1 MKKRV
6 LSLVLAL
13 VMLIGVLPVNMLAAE
28 PADELPAQ
36 QTVTIE
42 TSLDSALA
50 DGVYAAA
57 QSPLP
62 VSIRAEADGEAV
74 EHTASLDGEALTGTQ
89 AADGWTAY
97 ELSFEAAGSYT
108 LTVSAAGETQSR
120 TIVYQP
126 QSADEPAAEDPAE
139 ELPANDPELTPA
151 EETPAE
157 ETPAEEIPAEEPK
170 QAPKAVPQTAAQS
183 SDSETAV
190 DLGKVIGT
198 VRVIVEN
205 NTADTGAADSDY
217 GTWEAGAEKWHGK
230 LVDKEVTLYE
240 NSTAMTCI
248 TDAVGDYSMTDS
260 DGYITEI
267 AGLKADPTSYSLGWM
282 FTFNDWFPSHT
293 PPAYRA
299 GKELR
304 DGDEICMKYTCKMGA
319 DIGSIANDKN
329 KTLSSLT
336 VTGAELNKVDSTHY
350 EIPLGD
356 EESKSVKIVPTAAN
370 KNFLACVFK
379 GTLTDTQID
388 ALNND
393 ENSWYTNT
401 ALVRRSETVTVKE
414 GDTFTV
420 VVGAKSWPSQNNG
433 TYGGAEKVDPGVYT
447 VTAVKTVTD
456 PDAAFKN
463 FFAALAGTATVAN
476 DTKDIEKK
484 IYPLEVAEDGTA
496 LVTTNKKIGKSKSGL
511 TISFLKTAKLTFS
524 YKTSSEAKWDYLK
537 VYRITEAAGKETE
550 TLLNEADKE
559 AFSGEMSDYASY
571 SVEVQA
577 GEKIRIRFEKDFS
590 GDGTSDCVWLKNFT
604 VTLPNKVIFHANN
617 GTDATSEQGV
627 FGTADLTKNTFTYAG
642 YRFDGWAET
651 AGGAVKYADGA
662 SITLNGADV
671 NLYAVWTKVWNVMFP
686 NMPKDAAIT
695 VKQGETIQPVSE
707 TANTWILPDGSYTY
721 SAELFGYESKENV
734 AFQVNGANLE
744 IQDTLTAADKI
755 AVTFYV
761 TGAAADTAITIT
773 VWNSEKTVMTAR
785 EANPTVYDL
794 PAGNYTYTVEAK
806 GYKKIKNQLL
816 TVGAAAQTVNVA
828 LTASDAWEGDSVV
841 PTKVGDVY
849 QITSGAELKGFADLV
864 NGEEPGAKGILTKNI
879 TLNEPGDYAQKWTP
893 MGASSSAAFTG
904 DFDGNGK
911 TITGLY
917 MDGEDAI
924 SGLFGYVGK
933 TGSIH
938 DLTIADASVK
948 SMKTGSYNPK
958 VYTALAAASNAGT
971 ISNVTLKNSMIS
983 SGGYAGGIAALNE
996 GTITGCAN
1004 ESAPVTHNEKAT
1016 SSHYALA
1023 GGIAGQNSGTIALSY
1038 NLARVTGG
1046 KENSGYIGGI
1056 AGKNES
1062 AGTIESCY
1070 NRGDIQTGAYLG
1082 GITGYLSGTATN
1094 CYSTGS
1100 VPTGTNAKALFGH
1113 CTSYSAKATACF
1125 YLTGCGPEDTKGTAK
1140 TAEEFKTLAASL
1152 GGAFADADPYPTL
1165 KWQDPNA
1172 TFTITLTVKPAN
1184 ASVTVTGAASVGTP
1198 EVRTDSEKN
1207 EATYI
1212 YSGLNKGSYRWAVT
1226 CDDGENDYLKQE
1238 GSFTIATS
1246 DVTHAVTLAAKTYD
1260 VNFIVDPVGADF
1272 TLTQGEGED
1281 AKTITP
1287 KTAKDDT
1294 GKIVYSLTK
1303 GSYHYTAS
1311 CFGYA
1316 DASGDVTVAKSTGLA
1331 DTTVKLTAKTG
1342 SKLTF
1347 TNIPADAAV
1356 TVTHAAGGEQTGA
1369 REGETYTFTLVPET
1383 YSYRIQRKGYKSI
1396 RGTVTMDGTEK
1407 TIAAEWTAL
1416 TAWDGSVA
1424 ESFSGSGTE
1433 TDPYLIESGAELA
1446 YLSKFCAEG
1455 GNTSGLYYELTAD
1468 IDLANNVFTPI
1479 GPSSTNQFKGI
1490 FNGAGNTISNLKI
1503 DRTESLSGLFG
1514 RVNGATIQDL
1524 TIDHATITSTSGNVG
1539 ALVGAAYGTCTIA
1552 NCVVKNSSVTGGS
1565 NLTGGLIGY
1574 SGTAVTKCAV
1584 IDTTVSGTEYV
1595 GGLIAQV
1602 GKAVTECYTLHVTVT
1617 ATGDYAGGL
1626 IGGGNASDI
1635 ANCFVR
1641 GGSVTGD
1648 GYVGGVIGDGGSYSK
1663 AKIKTTYAVADVT
1676 AGTGEFGPLA
1686 GGSYVTITTAS
1697 SFYCSDSA
1705 LTGKD
1710 SGKNTTGTPKTTA
1723 ELKDAAIL
1731 TKLGSAFG
1739 IYAGADGLKNAGFP
1753 YLLNAPALP
1762 VIQPQKLASPVITWT
1777 DKSASWT
1784 AVPNARGYLVS
1795 LAKGSETLLT
1805 ETLIETT
1812 RDYTTEIELAG
1823 TGSYTITV
1831 IAIGDGET
1839 YGNSDPAENTTTITV
1854 NTASVTFAVTAEEG
1868 RAFAEDE
1875 PVITLT
1881 MADGKTTLSLTN
1893 NTAKTIPQ
1901 GTYTYEVKAKTFAT
1915 LTDTLNVTANQT
1927 VTLTMHYTTDWDGST
1942 TVKPQKDG
1950 ETYLISNSYELA
1962 WFRDEVNKGKYTLN
1976 ARLTENI
1983 NLGGHPWTAISKDT
1997 DGKFA
2002 TGYKGTFDGNSK
2014 TISGLNPAN
2023 EAIPNYK
2030 GEPVLQSAGLFG
2042 CVYTGAVVKNLT
2054 VEGELQ
2060 AGKYAGGI
2068 TAVLAGGTIQNCVN
2082 RVAITLKEGVTD
2094 GYAIGGIT
2102 GYLYNYTDK
2111 SSHIVGCRN
2120 EAAIDIGA
2128 YGRNIG
2134 GIVGSGSY
2142 GAEIENCGNSGAITS
2157 KDSTGGIMG
2166 SGSVPITACYNTG
2179 TITAA
2184 GDDIGGIAGYTSQE
2198 IKNCY
2203 NTGAVTGTGAK
2214 NGVGGIVGRLS
2225 SAVSSYSNGKITGCL
2240 NTGAVTATSGTAAG
2254 AIVGQKTTANAAITR
2269 SYFKAGTCTQAIG
2282 GNPADGDEAALAT
2295 EAECGS
2301 KRLIGLLGG
2310 AFAAGS
2316 DGKLTLNWQDP
2327 AAKPVV
2333 TFVTPEGAAVT
2344 IEGQTP
2350 AEPGVFVLENGT
2362 YGYSVSKQGYNT
2374 ATGSVTVNGES
2385 QRVDVNLGVET
2396 FSVTFNVTTPGAK
2409 ITVTDAA
2416 GETIQPTAEN
2426 ANVYSLPNGEYHYT
2440 VSKLGCTSATG
2451 DFTVAGA
2458 AQTVGPIELAGAQLY
2473 TVTLT
2478 FTDDENASVT
2488 PASVTVKHADESVE
2502 PNAAGS
2508 FTYSLPDGTYTY
2520 IVDDARYYKVE
2531 ATFTVSGKDAT
2542 IAVQLETNK
2551 TWNGT
2556 DKTPVTPTDGVYEIS
2571 TAAELAWFA
2580 DQVNAGNTAY
2590 HARLTAN
2597 IYVNYGQTSNTWTP
2611 IGDYSHM
2618 YTGTFDGNGKSVYGL
2633 TAALFGYT
2641 GEGALVKNVTVY
2653 GSNHAAD
2660 DKDTA
2665 PKGGISNQAYGSF
2678 EGCVSYMTISA
2689 KWSVVGGIVGRLYA
2703 AGHITDCANYGAIS
2717 SNWTGADQNSTTYVA
2732 EVGGIAGSSSGP
2744 ITRSFNA
2751 GAVTVAQKGYGGVGG
2766 IAGVLKSAAI
2776 SDCYNTGT
2784 ITGPSRTAGIVS
2796 IANDT
2801 ASAIVKNCYNTGKIV
2816 SVSTSTNPACGT
2828 IAGTIANSNGDPIGS
2843 VENCY
2848 FLKGTYSYT
2857 SGSTVHTDEMVGYP
2871 LDKGEANCKL
2881 ASEMKLDA
2889 FAITLSPTDK
2899 TFNVDAENI
2908 NGGFP
2913 VLKWQGGRA
2922 PQVTQDAED
2931 VAADKAALTVTPTTV
2946 TSAGKLELASTGAK
2960 GSIITW
2966 KSSKPAIIADD
2977 GTVTLPTSND
2987 VTVILTATITK
2998 NGVSDMKEFTLTVR
3012 TAASADKAALEAI
3025 IAKLGTRFRVAY
3037 KTGEVNVLD
3046 TVRDKLADAI
3056 TASGA
3061 SLTADQITVTLA
3073 DKGKTSLG
3081 AGTLIDDSG
3090 KVTYYYEDPSQSSIG
3105 TGDAR
3110 VNGVTFTLSTANEV
3124 SVTTGSCMVSIPWD
3138 RTKVTTAMTAAAETL
3153 TFDTI
3158 KGENEISTAVTKTL
3172 TLPVRL
3178 DTCGWSTISWTSSSV
3193 VVTVEDKGP
3202 LTPAEGTIH
3211 PNEEATAAK
3220 LTATFT
3226 FNKNI
3231 DDYNK
3236 DVEAPITV
3244 TRTIEVTIPGAAS
3257 DYMQT
3262 IQKICAEYTLARL
3275 TDFVTKEPIDPT
3287 NVTGDIQLLR
3297 SRNFTTVSFHTGS
3310 DGYAMTVTATA
3321 PDGTATTYA
3330 AVNDYRLKIC
3340 RLAETAG
3347 QVKLTL
3353 TVTKKNGQTLDTRY
3367 TQTKELGTITVT
3379 PLKPSE
3385 LAAELAL
3392 LEKAKANFFAGINDD
3407 QNISAD
3413 AVTKNLHAF
3422 HEARLDADGKL
3433 IWVYTSDETLG
3444 TGIVPTDLPG
3454 YDSMGTQPWRLFRS
3468 SNSAVI
3474 ADENLLV
3481 TPHATDDKTVTIT
3494 ANLKSARFGG
3504 YYETCKDNSSYADV
3518 LDTLKKLAGEEVSV
3532 TVTVVS
3538 TANQAAAKAAGEK
3551 IDALFPVTKDS
3562 ADAINEASGA
3572 YKSLTDAAKKLLP
3585 DAEEKLAKAEAD
3597 YKKAVAD
3604 AAQDQADRDAA
3615 AAVDAKIEAI
3625 GTVTLE
3631 KEGLITAARSAY
3643 EGLSDAA
3650 KEHVT
3655 KLGVLEAA
3663 EARLNELKNA
3673 QGYQTQLQS
3682 VLAYIRSTVTPKANQ
3697 STNGDWAVMALA
3709 RAGLSSDA
3717 DKRWYAGYADELA
3730 KLLAANG
3737 GSFETTN
3744 ENARLV
3750 LALTALGQNAKAYT
3764 VGGETYDLVTPLTA
3778 KTGSAYKATVP
3789 GTTSAA
3795 FAIIAIDSAP
3805 YTVADTAAVPA
3816 MIQYLLSMQNPS
3828 GAWKINDKNPA
3839 DNVDATAM
3847 VLTALAPHKSETGVQ
3862 AAIDKALTYLEGLTG
3877 YGNACTDAQLVTAYS
3892 ALGID
3897 CTDAKYA
3904 RGGKNPLT
3912 SLLSYQTAS
3921 GGFSLDSTAS
3931 NARVSPRPTE
3941 QAAYALVAY
3950 DRFKRG
3956 VKSLYDMSDAVDL
3969 LPAASG
3975 AADVAAKITALGT
3988 VTDCKRETYLALQ
4001 EIEAA
4006 YAGLTAEEQAEVTN
4020 YGTFLQ
4026 RKQTFQTLLEAYR
4039 KAKLA
4044 ELDAYY
4050 DKLKRTDY
4058 TTDQWTKITEAY
4070 RTGRSSISSAQYAEQ
4085 ADAALKQTK
4094 ADIDAYV
4101 NGDTIEVSFRLIGD
4115 FPESYTG
4122 KHLGYVTW
4130 IETETYTVKKGS
4142 TVYDVF
4148 TEALQDAGLTSTGA
4162 ASGYVRSITAP
4173 SILGGYTLSEF
4184 DNGAG
4189 SGWMFTVNGTHGNYA
4204 LDEHVLQNGD
4214 RIVWHYVDNYATETS
4229 TWLTAADISPAEY
4242 ARRHIGDVVTAGK
4255 HGKAAPTLT
4264 LSDLGRT
4271 VKFTFTPDKGCHVKD
4286 VKVNGKSIGAV
4297 ESYTCSSLKIY
4308 DRITVE
4314 FTDGTLPFTDV
4325 RETDWFYDDVVFAYE
4340 NGLFSGTT
4348 ATTFSP
4354 YASMTR
4360 AMLVTVLYRLEGEPA
4375 VTGRSGFSDVTI
4387 GSYYEAAVTWAADNG
4402 IVNGTSATTFSPSEN
4417 VTREQMAAI
4426 LCRYAQYKQYG
4437 TSASASL
4444 SAFSDAAAVSTYAKA
4459 PLSWAVAE
4467 KLVNGTDGK
4476 LLPRASATRAQVAAI
4491 LHRFVENIT
4500 K

>member
-42 TSLDSALA
+42 TSLDRALA
-50 DGVYAAA
+50 DGVYPAA

-120 TIVYQP
+120 TIVFQP

-170 QAPKAVPQTAAQS
+170 QEPEAVPQTAAQS

-205 NTADTGAADSDY
+205 NTADTGAADTGY
-217 GTWEAGAEKWHGK
+217 GTWEAGAAKWHGK

-248 TDAVGDYSMTDS
+248 TDAVKGYTMTDS

-267 AGLKADPTSYSLGWM
+267 GGLKADPTNYSVGWM
-282 FTFNDWFPSHT
+282 YTFNEWFANDLPT
-293 PPAYRA
+293 AYTA
-299 GKELR
+299 KKELR

-329 KTLSSLT
+329 KTLADLT
-336 VTGAELNKVDSTHY
+336 ATGAEVKKVDSTHY

-356 EESKSVKIVPTAAN
+356 AESKSVKIVPTAYN

-393 ENSWYTNT
+393 GTSWYTNT
-401 ALVRRSETVTVKE
+401 ALVRRNETVTVSV

-433 TYGGAEKVDPGVYT
+433 TYGGAEKVNPGVYT
-447 VTAVKTVTD
+447 ITVKSTASAD
-456 PDAAFKN
+456 IAFKN
-463 FFAALAGTATVAN
+463 FFSEEVKAVADITNDAKYPFDVQDGVLKSSNAGVNNSDAAITFTF
-476 DTKDIEKK
+476 K
-484 IYPLEVAEDGTA
+484 
-496 LVTTNKKIGKSKSGL
+496 
-511 TISFLKTAKLTFS
+511 KTAKLSFA
-524 YKTSSEAKWDYLK
+524 YKASCEGGYGTSWWDYLDIRVK
-537 VYRITEAAGKETE
+537 KAGAASYTSIKQDGSKTVTEFT
-550 TLLNEADKE
+550 
-559 AFSGEMSDYASY
+559 DYA
-571 SVEVQA
+571 VELEA
-577 GEKIRIRFEKDFS
+577 GDTLQLAYKKDS
-590 GDGTSDCVWLKNFT
+590 STNGGEDCVYLKNFT

-627 FGTADLTKNTFTYAG
+627 FGTADLTKNAFTYAG

-671 NLYAVWTKVWNVMFP
+671 NLYAVWTKVWTVTFP
-686 NMPKDAAIT
+686 KMPAGAAIT

-721 SAELFGYESKENV
+721 SAALFGYVSKENV
-734 AFQVNGANLE
+734 PFQVNGANLE
-744 IQDTLTAADKI
+744 IQDSLTAADKT
-755 AVTFYV
+755 AVTFHV

-794 PAGNYTYTVEAK
+794 PAGSYTYTVEAK

-849 QITSGAELKGFADLV
+849 QITSCAELKGFADLV

-1016 SSHYALA
+1016 SSYYALA

-1100 VPTGTNAKALFGH
+1100 VPTGTYAKALFGY

-1184 ASVTVTGAASVGTP
+1184 ASVTVTGAASVGTS
-1198 EVRTDSEKN
+1198 EVRKNEETN

-1260 VNFIVDPVGADF
+1260 INFIVDPVGADF
-1272 TLTQGEGED
+1272 TLTQSEGED

-1331 DTTVKLTAKTG
+1331 DTTVELTAKTG

-1479 GPSSTNQFKGI
+1479 APSSTNQFKGI

-1552 NCVVKNSSVTGGS
+1552 DCVVKNSSVTGGS

-1584 IDTTVSGTEYV
+1584 IDTTVSGTKYV

-1697 SFYCSDSA
+1697 SFYCSGSA

-1731 TKLGSAFG
+1731 TRLGSAFG

-1777 DKSASWT
+1777 DKTASWT

-1795 LAKGSETLLT
+1795 LAKDGENLTT
-1805 ETLIETT
+1805 ETRTETT
-1812 RDYTTEIELAG
+1812 RNYTTEIELAG

-1831 IAIGDGET
+1831 TAIGDGET
-1839 YGNSDPAENTTTITV
+1839 YGNSDPAENTVTITV

-1893 NTAKTIPQ
+1893 NTAKNIPQ

-1942 TVKPQKDG
+1942 TVEPQKDG

-1962 WFRDEVNKGKYTLN
+1962 WFRDEVNKGNYTLN

-1983 NLGGHPWTAISKDT
+1983 NLGGHPWTAISKLTDT
-1997 DGKFA
+1997 SAK
-2002 TGYKGTFDGNSK
+2002 TGYKGTFDGNGK
-2014 TISGLNPAN
+2014 TISGLNPV
-2023 EAIPNYK
+2023 
-2030 GEPVLQSAGLFG
+2030 GELISGKYRGAGLFG
-2042 CVYTGAVVKNLT
+2042 YVYTGGTVKNVT
-2054 VEGELQ
+2054 VEGAMKAEWNC
-2060 AGKYAGGI
+2060 GGVV
-2068 TAVLAGGTIQNCVN
+2068 AYLAGGRVENCVN
-2082 RVAITLKEGVTD
+2082 RMNITPRSES
-2094 GYAIGGIT
+2094 I
-2102 GYLYNYTDK
+2102 YLYYVGGVVGYITNYTDN
-2111 SSHIVGCRN
+2111 SAVIIGCRN
-2120 EAAIDIGA
+2120 EGSIDGGTTGENVGGVVGGA
-2128 YGRNIG
+2128 SNSPGISNCANTGNISGKASIG
-2134 GIVGSGSY
+2134 GIAATAS
-2142 GAEIENCGNSGAITS
+2142 I
-2157 KDSTGGIMG
+2157 
-2166 SGSVPITACYNTG
+2166 PITACYNTG
-2179 TITAA
+2179 KITGASSK
-2184 GDDIGGIAGYTSQE
+2184 IGGIVGYSSSKVT
-2198 IKNCY
+2198 NCY
-2203 NTGAVTGTGAK
+2203 NTGAVAGAGK
-2214 NGVGGIVGRLS
+2214 AGYKGVPEGVGGIAGQLYNSSNGAVAACLNSGTVTSEIYGGALVGS
-2225 SAVSSYSNGKITGCL
+2225 KNAVAAAVSGSYALAGSC
-2240 NTGAVTATSGTAAG
+2240 TATIGSYAA
-2254 AIVGQKTTANAAITR
+2254 
-2269 SYFKAGTCTQAIG
+2269 
-2282 GNPADGDEAALAT
+2282 DDDEASFIS
-2295 EAECGS
+2295 AEELGS

-2316 DGKLTLNWQDP
+2316 DGKLTLDWQDP
-2327 AAKPVV
+2327 AATPVV
-2333 TFVTPEGAAVT
+2333 TFVTPEGAAVA
-2344 IEGQTP
+2344 IEGKTP

-2362 YGYSVSKQGYNT
+2362 YSYSVSKQGYNT

-2478 FTDDENASVT
+2478 FTNDENASVT

-2641 GEGALVKNVTVY
+2641 GKGALVKNVTVY

-2678 EGCVSYMTISA
+2678 EGCVSHMTISA

-2703 AGHITDCANYGAIS
+2703 TGRITDCANYGAIS
-2717 SNWTGADQNSTTYVA
+2717 SNWTGADQNSPTYVA
-2732 EVGGIAGSSSGP
+2732 EVGGIAGLSSGP

-2828 IAGTIANSNGDPIGS
+2828 IAGTIANSNGDAIGS

-2857 SGSTVHTDEMVGYP
+2857 SGSTIHTDEMVGYP

-2946 TSAGKLELASTGAK
+2946 TSAGKLELASTGAN
-2960 GSIITW
+2960 GSAITW
-2966 KSSKPAIIADD
+2966 KSSNPAIIADD
-2977 GTVTLPTSND
+2977 GTVTLPTNND

-2998 NGVSDMKEFTLTVR
+2998 NGVSDTKEFTLTVR
-3012 TAASADKAALEAI
+3012 TAASVDKAALEAI

-3138 RTKVTTAMTAAAETL
+3138 RAKVTEAMTAAAETL

-3158 KGENEISTAVTKTL
+3158 KGENETSTAVTKTL

-3193 VVTVEDKGP
+3193 VVTVEDKGA
-3202 LTPAEGTIH
+3202 LNPAEGTIQ
-3211 PNEEATAAK
+3211 PNDTDTPVT

-3262 IQKICAEYTLARL
+3262 IEKICAEYTLARL
-3275 TDFVTKEPIDPT
+3275 TDSVTKEPIDPA

-3297 SRNFTTVSFHTGS
+3297 SRNFTTVEFDTGS
-3310 DGYAMTVTATA
+3310 NGYAMTVTATA

-3330 AVNDYRLKIC
+3330 AVNGYRLKIC

-3367 TQTKELGTITVT
+3367 TKTKELGTITVT
-3379 PLKPSE
+3379 PLKPSD

-3433 IWVYTSDETLG
+3433 IWVYTSAETLG

-3538 TANQAAAKAAGEK
+3538 TANQA
-3551 IDALFPVTKDS
+3551 
-3562 ADAINEASGA
+3562 
-3572 YKSLTDAAKKLLP
+3572 
-3585 DAEEKLAKAEAD
+3585 
-3597 YKKAVAD
+3597 
-3604 AAQDQADRDAA
+3604 
-3615 AAVDAKIEAI
+3615 
-3625 GTVTLE
+3625 
-3631 KEGLITAARSAY
+3631 
-3643 EGLSDAA
+3643 
-3650 KEHVT
+3650 
-3655 KLGVLEAA
+3655 
-3663 EARLNELKNA
+3663 
-3673 QGYQTQLQS
+3673 
-3682 VLAYIRSTVTPKANQ
+3682 
-3697 STNGDWAVMALA
+3697 
-3709 RAGLSSDA
+3709 
-3717 DKRWYAGYADELA
+3717 
-3730 KLLAANG
+3730 
-3737 GSFETTN
+3737 
-3744 ENARLV
+3744 
-3750 LALTALGQNAKAYT
+3750 
-3764 VGGETYDLVTPLTA
+3764 
-3778 KTGSAYKATVP
+3778 
-3789 GTTSAA
+3789 
-3795 FAIIAIDSAP
+3795 
-3805 YTVADTAAVPA
+3805 
-3816 MIQYLLSMQNPS
+3816 
-3828 GAWKINDKNPA
+3828 
-3839 DNVDATAM
+3839 
-3847 VLTALAPHKSETGVQ
+3847 
-3862 AAIDKALTYLEGLTG
+3862 IDKLQHEAFQKR
-3877 YGNACTDAQLVTAYS
+3877 CQL
-3892 ALGID
+3892 L
-3897 CTDAKYA
+3897 C
-3904 RGGKNPLT
+3904 
-3912 SLLSYQTAS
+3912 
-3921 GGFSLDSTAS
+3921 
-3931 NARVSPRPTE
+3931 
-3941 QAAYALVAY
+3941 
-3950 DRFKRG
+3950 
-3956 VKSLYDMSDAVDL
+3956 
-3969 LPAASG
+3969 
-3975 AADVAAKITALGT
+3975 
-3988 VTDCKRETYLALQ
+3988 
-4001 EIEAA
+4001 
-4006 YAGLTAEEQAEVTN
+4006 
-4020 YGTFLQ
+4020 
-4026 RKQTFQTLLEAYR
+4026 
-4039 KAKLA
+4039 
-4044 ELDAYY
+4044 
-4050 DKLKRTDY
+4050 
-4058 TTDQWTKITEAY
+4058 
-4070 RTGRSSISSAQYAEQ
+4070 
-4085 ADAALKQTK
+4085 
-4094 ADIDAYV
+4094 
-4101 NGDTIEVSFRLIGD
+4101 
-4115 FPESYTG
+4115 
-4122 KHLGYVTW
+4122 
-4130 IETETYTVKKGS
+4130 
-4142 TVYDVF
+4142 VF
-4148 TEALQDAGLTSTGA
+4148 
-4162 ASGYVRSITAP
+4162 
-4173 SILGGYTLSEF
+4173 
-4184 DNGAG
+4184 
-4189 SGWMFTVNGTHGNYA
+4189 
-4204 LDEHVLQNGD
+4204 
-4214 RIVWHYVDNYATETS
+4214 
-4229 TWLTAADISPAEY
+4229 
-4242 ARRHIGDVVTAGK
+4242 
-4255 HGKAAPTLT
+4255 
-4264 LSDLGRT
+4264 
-4271 VKFTFTPDKGCHVKD
+4271 C
-4286 VKVNGKSIGAV
+4286 
-4297 ESYTCSSLKIY
+4297 
-4308 DRITVE
+4308 
-4314 FTDGTLPFTDV
+4314 
-4325 RETDWFYDDVVFAYE
+4325 
-4340 NGLFSGTT
+4340 
-4348 ATTFSP
+4348 
-4354 YASMTR
+4354 
-4360 AMLVTVLYRLEGEPA
+4360 
-4375 VTGRSGFSDVTI
+4375 
-4387 GSYYEAAVTWAADNG
+4387 
-4402 IVNGTSATTFSPSEN
+4402 
-4417 VTREQMAAI
+4417 
-4426 LCRYAQYKQYG
+4426 
-4437 TSASASL
+4437 
-4444 SAFSDAAAVSTYAKA
+4444 
-4459 PLSWAVAE
+4459 
-4467 KLVNGTDGK
+4467 
-4476 LLPRASATRAQVAAI
+4476 
-4491 LHRFVENIT
+4491 
-4500 K
+4500 

>member
-6 LSLVLAL
+6 LSLILAL
-13 VMLIGVLPVNMLAAE
+13 VMLIGVLPVNVLASGAE
-28 PADELPAQ
+28 DTLPAQ

-62 VSIRAEADGEAV
+62 VSIRAEVDGEAV

-126 QSADEPAAEDPAE
+126 QSADEPAAENPAE
-139 ELPANDPELTPA
+139 DLPANDPELTPA

-205 NTADTGAADSDY
+205 NTADTGAADSNY

-240 NSTAMTCI
+240 NSTAMTCLEE
-248 TDAVGDYSMTDS
+248 ALKGYSMTHSDS
-260 DGYITEI
+260 YVSAIN
-267 AGLKADPTSYSLGWM
+267 GLKEGGAGGWM
-282 FTFNDWFPSHT
+282 FTLNDWFPNQLSSY
-293 PPAYRA
+293 YRA

-304 DGDEICMKYTCKMGA
+304 SGDEICMKYTCLGGS
-319 DIGSIANDKN
+319 DVGSIAYDTN

-336 VTGAELNKVDSTHY
+336 VTGVDLNKVDSTHY

-356 EESKSVKIVPTAAN
+356 AESKSVKIVPTAYN

-393 ENSWYTNT
+393 GTSWYTNT
-401 ALVRRSETVTVKE
+401 ALVRRNETVTVSA

-433 TYGGAEKVDPGVYT
+433 TYGGAEKVNPGVYT
-447 VTAVKTVTD
+447 ITVKSTAGAD
-456 PDAAFKN
+456 IAFKN
-463 FFAALAGTATVAN
+463 FFSEEVKAVADITNDAKYPFDVQDGVLKSSNAGVNNSDAAITFTF
-476 DTKDIEKK
+476 K
-484 IYPLEVAEDGTA
+484 
-496 LVTTNKKIGKSKSGL
+496 
-511 TISFLKTAKLTFS
+511 KTAKLSFA
-524 YKTSSEAKWDYLK
+524 YKASCEGGYGTSWWDYLDIRVK
-537 VYRITEAAGKETE
+537 KAGAASYTSNKQDGSKTVTEFT
-550 TLLNEADKE
+550 
-559 AFSGEMSDYASY
+559 DYA
-571 SVEVQA
+571 VELEA
-577 GEKIRIRFEKDFS
+577 GDTLQLAYKKDS
-590 GDGTSDCVWLKNFT
+590 STNGGEDCVYLKNFT

-662 SITLNGADV
+662 SITLNGKDV
-671 NLYAVWTKVWNVMFP
+671 DLYAVWTKVWTVTFP

-707 TANTWILPDGSYTY
+707 TANTWILPNGSYTY

-734 AFQVNGANLE
+734 PFQVKGANLE

-761 TGAAADTAITIT
+761 TGAAVDTAITIT

-794 PAGNYTYTVEAK
+794 PAGSYTYTVEAK

-948 SMKTGSYNPK
+948 STKTSYG
-958 VYTALAAASNAGT
+958 VYTALVAASSAGT
-971 ISNVTLKNSMIS
+971 ISNVALKDSAVFGSGYIGGVAGTNS
-983 SGGYAGGIAALNE
+983 

-1004 ESAPVTHNEKAT
+1004 ESAAVSHNATVYSSSSSAGGIVGSHSSGSILLSYNKAAIT
-1016 SSHYALA
+1016 GGKDNYGYL
-1023 GGIAGQNSGTIALSY
+1023 GGIAGSASGSI
-1038 NLARVTGG
+1038 
-1046 KENSGYIGGI
+1046 EN
-1056 AGKNES
+1056 
-1062 AGTIESCY
+1062 CY
-1070 NRGDIQTGAYLG
+1070 NWGNLQTGKYFG
-1082 GITGYLSGTATN
+1082 GLVGYLSGTATN

-1100 VPTGTNAKALFGH
+1100 VPTGTNAKALFGY
-1113 CTSYSAKATACF
+1113 CTSYGAKATACF

-1246 DVTHAVTLAAKTYD
+1246 NVTHAVTLAAKTYD

-1539 ALVGAAYGTCTIA
+1539 ALVGAAYGTCTIT

-1574 SGTAVTKCAV
+1574 SGTAVSKCAV

-1686 GGSYVTITTAS
+1686 GGSYASVTNA
-1697 SFYCSDSA
+1697 FYCEDSA

-1731 TKLGSAFG
+1731 TRLGSAFG

-1805 ETLIETT
+1805 EMLIETT
-1812 RDYTTEIELAG
+1812 RNYTTEIELAG

-1831 IAIGDGET
+1831 TAIGDGET
-1839 YGNSDPAENTTTITV
+1839 YGNSDPAENTATITV

-1875 PVITLT
+1875 PAITLT

-1942 TVKPQKDG
+1942 TVEPQKDG

-1962 WFRDEVNKGKYTLN
+1962 WFRDEVNKGNYTLN

-1983 NLGGHPWTAISKDT
+1983 NLGGHPWTAISKLTDT
-1997 DGKFA
+1997 SAK
-2002 TGYKGTFDGNSK
+2002 TGYKGTFDGNGK
-2014 TISGLNPAN
+2014 TISGLNPV
-2023 EAIPNYK
+2023 
-2030 GEPVLQSAGLFG
+2030 GELISGKYRGAGLFG
-2042 CVYTGAVVKNLT
+2042 YVYTGGTVKNVT
-2054 VEGELQ
+2054 VEGAMKAEWNC
-2060 AGKYAGGI
+2060 GGVV
-2068 TAVLAGGTIQNCVN
+2068 AYLAGGRVENCVN
-2082 RVAITLKEGVTD
+2082 RMNITPRSES
-2094 GYAIGGIT
+2094 I
-2102 GYLYNYTDK
+2102 YLYYVGGVVGYMTNYTDN
-2111 SSHIVGCRN
+2111 SAVIIGCRN
-2120 EAAIDIGA
+2120 EGSIDGGTTGENVGGVVGGA
-2128 YGRNIG
+2128 SNSPGISNCANTGNISGKASIG
-2134 GIVGSGSY
+2134 GIAATAS
-2142 GAEIENCGNSGAITS
+2142 I
-2157 KDSTGGIMG
+2157 
-2166 SGSVPITACYNTG
+2166 PITACYNTG
-2179 TITAA
+2179 KITGASSK
-2184 GDDIGGIAGYTSQE
+2184 IGGIVGYSSSKVT
-2198 IKNCY
+2198 NCY
-2203 NTGAVTGTGAK
+2203 NTGAVAGAGK
-2214 NGVGGIVGRLS
+2214 AGYKGVPEGVGGIAGQLYNSSNGAVAACLNSGTVTSEIYGGALVGS
-2225 SAVSSYSNGKITGCL
+2225 KNAVAAAVSGSYALAGSC
-2240 NTGAVTATSGTAAG
+2240 TATIGSYAA
-2254 AIVGQKTTANAAITR
+2254 
-2269 SYFKAGTCTQAIG
+2269 
-2282 GNPADGDEAALAT
+2282 DDDEASFIS
-2295 EAECGS
+2295 AEELGS

-2362 YGYSVSKQGYNT
+2362 YSYSVSKQGYNT

-2426 ANVYSLPNGEYHYT
+2426 ANVYSLPNGKYHYT

-2478 FTDDENASVT
+2478 FTNDENASVT

-2542 IAVQLETNK
+2542 IAVQLKTNK

-2660 DKDTA
+2660 DKDKA

-2678 EGCVSYMTISA
+2678 EGCVSDMTISA

-2717 SNWTGADQNSTTYVA
+2717 SNWTGADQNSPTYVA

-2881 ASEMKLDA
+2881 VSEMKLDA

-2946 TSAGKLELASTGAK
+2946 ISAGKLELASTGAK

-2998 NGVSDMKEFTLTVR
+2998 NGVSDTKEFTLTVR

-3025 IAKLGTRFRVAY
+3025 VAKLGTRFRVAY
-3037 KTGEVNVLD
+3037 QTGDVNVLD
-3046 TVRDKLADAI
+3046 TVRAKLADAI

-3153 TFDTI
+3153 IFDTI
-3158 KGENEISTAVTKTL
+3158 KGENETSTAVTKTL

-3220 LTATFT
+3220 LTAAFT

-3244 TRTIEVTIPGAAS
+3244 TKTIDVTVPGAAS

-3275 TDFVTKEPIDPT
+3275 TDSVTKEPIDPV
-3287 NVTGDIQLLR
+3287 NVTNDIQLLR
-3297 SRNFTTVSFHTGS
+3297 SGDFTTVSFHTGS

-3330 AVNDYRLKIC
+3330 AVNGYRLKIC

-3504 YYETCKDNSSYADV
+3504 YYETCKNNSSYADV

-3597 YKKAVAD
+3597 YKKAIAD

-3650 KEHVT
+3650 KEYVT

-3663 EARLNELKNA
+3663 EAKLNELKNA

-3682 VLAYIRSTVTPKANQ
+3682 VLAYIRSSVTPKANQ

-3764 VGGETYDLVTPLTA
+3764 VGGETYDLVTQLTA

-3847 VLTALAPHKSETGVQ
+3847 VLTALAPHKSENGVQ

-4026 RKQTFQTLLEAYR
+4026 QKQTFQTLLEAYR

-4085 ADAALKQTK
+4085 ADAALKQAK

-4255 HGKAAPTLT
+4255 HGKAAPVLT

-4271 VKFTFTPDKGCHVKD
+4271 VKFIFTPDKGCHVKD

-4354 YASMTR
+4354 YAPMTR

-4387 GSYYEAAVTWAADNG
+4387 GSYYEAAVTWAADSG

>member
-139 ELPANDPELTPA
+139 ELPANDPEMTPA

-217 GTWEAGAEKWHGK
+217 GAWEAGAEKWHGK

-248 TDAVGDYSMTDS
+248 TDAVKGYTMTDS

-299 GKELR
+299 GKELC

-329 KTLSSLT
+329 KTLADLT
-336 VTGAELNKVDSTHY
+336 ATGAEVKKVDSTHY
-350 EIPLGD
+350 EILLGD
-356 EESKSVKIVPTAAN
+356 AESKSVKIVPTAAN

-433 TYGGAEKVDPGVYT
+433 TYGGAEKVNPGVYT
-447 VTAVKTVTD
+447 ITVKSTASAD
-456 PDAAFKN
+456 IAFKN
-463 FFAALAGTATVAN
+463 FFSEEVKAVADITNDAKYPFDVQDGVLKSSNAGVNNSDAAITFTF
-476 DTKDIEKK
+476 K
-484 IYPLEVAEDGTA
+484 
-496 LVTTNKKIGKSKSGL
+496 
-511 TISFLKTAKLTFS
+511 KTAKLSFA
-524 YKTSSEAKWDYLK
+524 YKASCEGGYGTSWWDYLDIRVK
-537 VYRITEAAGKETE
+537 KAGAASYTSIKQDGSKTVTEFT
-550 TLLNEADKE
+550 
-559 AFSGEMSDYASY
+559 DYA
-571 SVEVQA
+571 VELEA
-577 GEKIRIRFEKDFS
+577 GDTLQLAYKKDS
-590 GDGTSDCVWLKNFT
+590 STNGGEDCVYLKNFT

-662 SITLNGADV
+662 SITLNGKDV
-671 NLYAVWTKVWNVMFP
+671 DLYAVWTKVWTVTFP

-707 TANTWILPDGSYTY
+707 TANTWILPNGSYTY

-734 AFQVNGANLE
+734 PFQVNGANLE

-755 AVTFYV
+755 AVTFHV
-761 TGAAADTAITIT
+761 TGAAVDTAITIT

-794 PAGNYTYTVEAK
+794 PAGSYTYTVEAK

-893 MGASSSAAFTG
+893 MGASSAAAFTG

-948 SMKTGSYNPK
+948 STKTSYG
-958 VYTALAAASNAGT
+958 VYTALVAASNAGT
-971 ISNVTLKNSMIS
+971 ISNVALKDSMVS
-983 SGGYAGGIAALNE
+983 SGGYAGGIAALND

-1016 SSHYALA
+1016 SSYYALA
-1023 GGIAGQNSGTIALSY
+1023 GGIAGQNRGTIALSY

-1046 KENSGYIGGI
+1046 NENIGHIGGI

-1100 VPTGTNAKALFGH
+1100 VPTGTYAKALFGH

-1198 EVRTDSEKN
+1198 EVRKNEETN

-1281 AKTITP
+1281 AKTVAP
-1287 KTAKDDT
+1287 KTAKDKD
-1294 GKIVYSLTK
+1294 GKIVYALTK
-1303 GSYHYTAS
+1303 GVYHYAAS

-1331 DTTVKLTAKTG
+1331 DTTVELTAKTG

-1407 TIAAEWTAL
+1407 IIAAEWTAL

-1514 RVNGATIQDL
+1514 RVNGATIQNL

-1539 ALVGAAYGTCTIA
+1539 ALVGAAYGTCTIT

-1574 SGTAVTKCAV
+1574 SGTAVSKCAV

-1731 TKLGSAFG
+1731 TRLGSAFG

-1777 DKSASWT
+1777 DKTASWT

-1795 LAKGSETLLT
+1795 LAKGSETLVT

-1839 YGNSDPAENTTTITV
+1839 YGNSDPAENTVTITV

-1875 PVITLT
+1875 PAITLT

-1942 TVKPQKDG
+1942 TVEPQKDG

-1962 WFRDEVNKGKYTLN
+1962 WFRDEVNKGSYTLN

-1983 NLGGHPWTAISKDT
+1983 NLGGHPWTAISKLTDT
-1997 DGKFA
+1997 SAK
-2002 TGYKGTFDGNSK
+2002 TGYKGTFDGNGK
-2014 TISGLNPAN
+2014 TISGLNPVG
-2023 EAIPNYK
+2023 ELISGKYK
-2030 GEPVLQSAGLFG
+2030 GAGLFG
-2042 CVYTGAVVKNLT
+2042 YVYTGGTVKNVT
-2054 VEGELQ
+2054 VEGAMKAEWNC
-2060 AGKYAGGI
+2060 GGVV
-2068 TAVLAGGTIQNCVN
+2068 AYLAGGRVENCVN
-2082 RVAITLKEGVTD
+2082 RMNITPRSES
-2094 GYAIGGIT
+2094 I
-2102 GYLYNYTDK
+2102 YLYYVGGVVGYMTNYTDN
-2111 SSHIVGCRN
+2111 SAVIIGCRN
-2120 EAAIDIGA
+2120 EGSIDGGTTGENVGGVVGGA
-2128 YGRNIG
+2128 SNSPGISNCANTGNISGKASIG
-2134 GIVGSGSY
+2134 GIAATAS
-2142 GAEIENCGNSGAITS
+2142 I
-2157 KDSTGGIMG
+2157 
-2166 SGSVPITACYNTG
+2166 PITACYNTG
-2179 TITAA
+2179 KITGASSK
-2184 GDDIGGIAGYTSQE
+2184 IGGIVGYSSSKVT
-2198 IKNCY
+2198 NCY
-2203 NTGAVTGTGAK
+2203 NTGAVAGAGK
-2214 NGVGGIVGRLS
+2214 AGYKGVPEGVGGIAGQLYNSSNGAVAACLNSGTVTSEIYGGALVGS
-2225 SAVSSYSNGKITGCL
+2225 KNAVAAAVSGSYALAGSC
-2240 NTGAVTATSGTAAG
+2240 TATIGSYAA
-2254 AIVGQKTTANAAITR
+2254 
-2269 SYFKAGTCTQAIG
+2269 
-2282 GNPADGDEAALAT
+2282 DDDEASFIS
-2295 EAECGS
+2295 AEELGS

-2362 YGYSVSKQGYNT
+2362 YSYSVSKQGYNT

-2426 ANVYSLPNGEYHYT
+2426 ANVYSLPNGKYHYT

-2451 DFTVAGA
+2451 GFTVAGA

-2531 ATFTVSGKDAT
+2531 APFTVSGKDAT

-2641 GEGALVKNVTVY
+2641 GKGALVKNVTVY

-2678 EGCVSYMTISA
+2678 EGCVSHMTISA

-2717 SNWTGADQNSTTYVA
+2717 SNWTGADQNSPTYVA

-2828 IAGTIANSNGDPIGS
+2828 IAGTIANSNGDQIGS

-2899 TFNVDAENI
+2899 TFNVDAENNI

-3012 TAASADKAALEAI
+3012 TAASADKAALKAI

-3138 RTKVTTAMTAAAETL
+3138 RAKVTEAMTTAAAAL

-3275 TDFVTKEPIDPT
+3275 TDSVTKEPIDPA
-3287 NVTGDIQLLR
+3287 NVTNDIQLLR
-3297 SRNFTTVSFHTGS
+3297 SGDFTTVSFHTGS

-3330 AVNDYRLKIC
+3330 AVNGYRLKIC

-3367 TQTKELGTITVT
+3367 TQTKELGIITVT

-3597 YKKAVAD
+3597 YKKVLAD

-3663 EARLNELKNA
+3663 EAKLNELKNA

-3682 VLAYIRSTVTPKANQ
+3682 VLAYIRSSVTPKANQ

-3750 LALTALGQNAKAYT
+3750 LALTALGQNAKAYM

-3862 AAIDKALTYLEGLTG
+3862 AAIDKALTYLEGVTG

-3897 CTDAKYA
+3897 CTDARYA

-4085 ADAALKQTK
+4085 ADAALKQAK

-4255 HGKAAPTLT
+4255 HGKAAPVLT

>member
-28 PADELPAQ
+28 PADTLPAQ

-42 TSLDSALA
+42 TSLDRALA
-50 DGVYAAA
+50 DGVYPAA

-62 VSIRAEADGEAV
+62 VAIRAEADGEAV

-170 QAPKAVPQTAAQS
+170 QEPKAVPQTAAQS

-190 DLGKVIGT
+190 DLGSAIGT

-205 NTADTGAADSDY
+205 NTADTGAADTSY
-217 GTWEAGAEKWHGK
+217 GTWEAGAAKWHGK

-248 TDAVGDYSMTDS
+248 TDAVKGYTMTDS

-267 AGLKADPTSYSLGWM
+267 GGLKADPTNYSVGWM
-282 FTFNDWFPSHT
+282 YTFNEWFANDLPT
-293 PPAYRA
+293 AYTA
-299 GKELR
+299 KKELR

-350 EIPLGD
+350 EILLGD
-356 EESKSVKIVPTAAN
+356 AESKSVKIVPTAAN

-433 TYGGAEKVDPGVYT
+433 TYGGAEKVNPGVYT
-447 VTAVKTVTD
+447 ITVKSTASAD
-456 PDAAFKN
+456 IAFKN
-463 FFAALAGTATVAN
+463 FFSEEVKAVADITNDAKYPFDVQDGVLKSSNAGVNNSDAAITFTF
-476 DTKDIEKK
+476 K
-484 IYPLEVAEDGTA
+484 
-496 LVTTNKKIGKSKSGL
+496 
-511 TISFLKTAKLTFS
+511 KTAKLSFA
-524 YKTSSEAKWDYLK
+524 YKASCEGGYGTSWWDYLDIRVK
-537 VYRITEAAGKETE
+537 KAGAASYTSNKQDGSKTVTEFT
-550 TLLNEADKE
+550 
-559 AFSGEMSDYASY
+559 DYA
-571 SVEVQA
+571 VELEA
-577 GEKIRIRFEKDFS
+577 GDTLQLAYKKDS
-590 GDGTSDCVWLKNFT
+590 STNGGEDCVYLKNFT

-662 SITLNGADV
+662 SITLNGKDV
-671 NLYAVWTKVWNVMFP
+671 DLYAVWTKVWTVMFP

-695 VKQGETIQPVSE
+695 VKQGETVQPVSE
-707 TANTWILPDGSYTY
+707 TENTWILPNGSYTY

-734 AFQVNGANLE
+734 PFQVNGANLE

-755 AVTFYV
+755 AVTFHV

-794 PAGNYTYTVEAK
+794 PAGSYTYTVEAK

-816 TVGAAAQTVNVA
+816 TVGAAAQTVNVT

-841 PTKVGDVY
+841 PTKVGSVY

-1016 SSHYALA
+1016 SSYYALA

-1046 KENSGYIGGI
+1046 KENSGHIGGI

-1100 VPTGTNAKALFGH
+1100 VPTGTYAKALFGH
-1113 CTSYSAKATACF
+1113 CTSYSAKTTACF

-1184 ASVTVTGAASVGTP
+1184 ASVTVTGTASVGTP

-1260 VNFIVDPVGADF
+1260 INFIVDPVGADF

-1331 DTTVKLTAKTG
+1331 DTTVELTAKTG

-1407 TIAAEWTAL
+1407 IIAAEWTAL

-1455 GNTSGLYYELTAD
+1455 GNTSGRYYELTAD

-1539 ALVGAAYGTCTIA
+1539 ALVGAAYGTCTIT

-1574 SGTAVTKCAV
+1574 SGTAVSKCAV

-1676 AGTGEFGPLA
+1676 ASTGEFGPLA

-1762 VIQPQKLASPVITWT
+1762 VIQPQKLASPVIMWT
-1777 DKSASWT
+1777 DKTASWT

-1831 IAIGDGET
+1831 TAIGDGET
-1839 YGNSDPAENTTTITV
+1839 YGNSDPAENTVTITV

-1875 PVITLT
+1875 PAITLT

-1942 TVKPQKDG
+1942 TVEPQKDG

-1962 WFRDEVNKGKYTLN
+1962 WFRDEVNKGNYTLN

-1983 NLGGHPWTAISKDT
+1983 NLGGHPWTAISKLTDT
-1997 DGKFA
+1997 SAK
-2002 TGYKGTFDGNSK
+2002 TGYKGTFDGNGK
-2014 TISGLNPAN
+2014 TIAGLNPV
-2023 EAIPNYK
+2023 
-2030 GEPVLQSAGLFG
+2030 GELISGKYRGAGLFG
-2042 CVYTGAVVKNLT
+2042 YVYTGGTVKNVT
-2054 VEGELQ
+2054 VEGAMKAEWNC
-2060 AGKYAGGI
+2060 GGVV
-2068 TAVLAGGTIQNCVN
+2068 AYLAGGRVENCVN
-2082 RVAITLKEGVTD
+2082 RMNITPRSES
-2094 GYAIGGIT
+2094 I
-2102 GYLYNYTDK
+2102 YLYYVGGVVGYMTNYTDN
-2111 SSHIVGCRN
+2111 SAVIIGCRN
-2120 EAAIDIGA
+2120 EGSIDGGTTGENVGGVVGGA
-2128 YGRNIG
+2128 SNSPGISNCANTGNISGKASIG
-2134 GIVGSGSY
+2134 GIAATAS
-2142 GAEIENCGNSGAITS
+2142 I
-2157 KDSTGGIMG
+2157 
-2166 SGSVPITACYNTG
+2166 PITACYNTG
-2179 TITAA
+2179 KITGASSK
-2184 GDDIGGIAGYTSQE
+2184 IGGIVGYSSSKVT
-2198 IKNCY
+2198 NCY
-2203 NTGAVTGTGAK
+2203 NTGAVAGAGK
-2214 NGVGGIVGRLS
+2214 AGYKGVPEGVGGIAGQLYNSSNGAVAACLNSGTVTSEIYGGALVGS
-2225 SAVSSYSNGKITGCL
+2225 KNAVAAAVSGSYALAGSC
-2240 NTGAVTATSGTAAG
+2240 TATIGSYAA
-2254 AIVGQKTTANAAITR
+2254 
-2269 SYFKAGTCTQAIG
+2269 
-2282 GNPADGDEAALAT
+2282 DDDEASFIS
-2295 EAECGS
+2295 AEELGS

-2327 AAKPVV
+2327 AATPVV

-2362 YGYSVSKQGYNT
+2362 YSYSVSKQGYNT

-2385 QRVDVNLGVET
+2385 QRVDINLGVET

-2426 ANVYSLPNGEYHYT
+2426 ANVYSLPNGKYHYT

-2478 FTDDENASVT
+2478 FTNDENASVT

-2531 ATFTVSGKDAT
+2531 APFTVSGKDAT

-2597 IYVNYGQTSNTWTP
+2597 IYVNNGQTSNTWTP

-2641 GEGALVKNVTVY
+2641 GKGALVKNVTVY

-2678 EGCVSYMTISA
+2678 EGCVSDMTISA

-2703 AGHITDCANYGAIS
+2703 TGRITDCANYGAIS
-2717 SNWTGADQNSTTYVA
+2717 SNWTGADQNSPTYVA

-2881 ASEMKLDA
+2881 VSEMKLDA

-2977 GTVTLPTSND
+2977 GTVTLPTNND

-3153 TFDTI
+3153 IFDTI
-3158 KGENEISTAVTKTL
+3158 KGENETSTAVTKTL

-3211 PNEEATAAK
+3211 PNDTDTPVT

-3275 TDFVTKEPIDPT
+3275 TDFVTKEPIDPA
-3287 NVTGDIQLLR
+3287 NVTNDIQLLR
-3297 SRNFTTVSFHTGS
+3297 SGDFTTVSFHTGS
-3310 DGYAMTVTATA
+3310 NGYAMTVTATA

-3330 AVNDYRLKIC
+3330 AVNGYRLKIC

-3353 TVTKKNGQTLDTRY
+3353 TVTKKNGKDLDTRY

-3454 YDSMGTQPWRLFRS
+3454 YDSMGTQSWRLFRS

-3518 LDTLKKLAGEEVSV
+3518 LDTFKKLAGEEVSV

-3604 AAQDQADRDAA
+3604 AAQDQADHDAA

-3650 KEHVT
+3650 KDHVT

-3663 EARLNELKNA
+3663 EAKLNELKNA

-3847 VLTALAPHKSETGVQ
+3847 VLTALAPHKSGNGVQ
-3862 AAIDKALTYLEGLTG
+3862 AAIDKALTYLEALTG

-3956 VKSLYDMSDAVDL
+3956 VNSLYDMSDAADL

-4085 ADAALKQTK
+4085 ADAALKQAK

-4242 ARRHIGDVVTAGK
+4242 ARRHIGDVVTVGK
-4255 HGKAAPTLT
+4255 HGKTAPALT

-4271 VKFTFTPDKGCHVKD
+4271 VKFTFTPDKGCHVKN

-4325 RETDWFYDDVVFAYE
+4325 RETDWFYDDVVFAYK
-4340 NGLFSGTT
+4340 NRLFSGTT

-4402 IVNGTSATTFSPSEN
+4402 IVNGTSAVTFSPSEN

>member
-139 ELPANDPELTPA
+139 ELPANDPEMTPA

-217 GTWEAGAEKWHGK
+217 GAWEAGAEKWHGK

-248 TDAVGDYSMTDS
+248 TDAVKGYTMTDS

-299 GKELR
+299 GKELC

-329 KTLSSLT
+329 KTLADLT
-336 VTGAELNKVDSTHY
+336 ATGAEVKKVDSTHY
-350 EIPLGD
+350 EILLGD
-356 EESKSVKIVPTAAN
+356 AESKSVKIVPTAAN

-433 TYGGAEKVDPGVYT
+433 TYGGAEKVNPGVYT
-447 VTAVKTVTD
+447 ITVKSTASAD
-456 PDAAFKN
+456 IAFKN
-463 FFAALAGTATVAN
+463 FFSEEVKAVADITNDAKYPFDVQDGVLKSSNAGVNNSDAAITFTF
-476 DTKDIEKK
+476 K
-484 IYPLEVAEDGTA
+484 
-496 LVTTNKKIGKSKSGL
+496 
-511 TISFLKTAKLTFS
+511 KTAKLSFA
-524 YKTSSEAKWDYLK
+524 YKASCEGGYGTSWWDYLDIRVK
-537 VYRITEAAGKETE
+537 KAGAASYTSIKQDGSKTVTEFT
-550 TLLNEADKE
+550 
-559 AFSGEMSDYASY
+559 DYA
-571 SVEVQA
+571 VELEA
-577 GEKIRIRFEKDFS
+577 GDTLQLAYKKDS
-590 GDGTSDCVWLKNFT
+590 STNGGEDCVYLKNFT

-671 NLYAVWTKVWNVMFP
+671 NLYAVWTKVWTVTFP

-707 TANTWILPDGSYTY
+707 TANTWILPNGSYTY

-734 AFQVNGANLE
+734 PFQVNGANLE

-755 AVTFYV
+755 AVTFHV
-761 TGAAADTAITIT
+761 TGAAVDTAITIT

-794 PAGNYTYTVEAK
+794 PAGSYTYTVEAK

-893 MGASSSAAFTG
+893 MGASSAAAFTG

-948 SMKTGSYNPK
+948 STKTSYG
-958 VYTALAAASNAGT
+958 VYTALVAASNAGT
-971 ISNVTLKNSMIS
+971 ISNVALKDSMVS
-983 SGGYAGGIAALNE
+983 SGGYAGGIAALND

-1016 SSHYALA
+1016 SSYYALA
-1023 GGIAGQNSGTIALSY
+1023 GGIAGQNRGTIALSY

-1046 KENSGYIGGI
+1046 NENIGHIGGI

-1100 VPTGTNAKALFGH
+1100 VPTGTYAKALFGH

-1198 EVRTDSEKN
+1198 EVRKNEETN

-1281 AKTITP
+1281 AKTVAP
-1287 KTAKDDT
+1287 KTAKDKD
-1294 GKIVYSLTK
+1294 GKIVYALTK
-1303 GSYHYTAS
+1303 GVYHYAAS

-1331 DTTVKLTAKTG
+1331 DTTVELTAKTG

-1407 TIAAEWTAL
+1407 IIAAEWTAL

-1514 RVNGATIQDL
+1514 RVNGATIQNL

-1539 ALVGAAYGTCTIA
+1539 ALVGAAYGTCTIT

-1574 SGTAVTKCAV
+1574 SGTAVSKCAV

-1731 TKLGSAFG
+1731 TRLGSAFG

-1777 DKSASWT
+1777 DKTASWT

-1795 LAKGSETLLT
+1795 LAKGSETLVT

-1839 YGNSDPAENTTTITV
+1839 YGNSDPAENTVTITV

-1875 PVITLT
+1875 PAITLT

-1942 TVKPQKDG
+1942 TVEPQKDG

-1962 WFRDEVNKGKYTLN
+1962 WFRDEVNKGSYTLN

-1983 NLGGHPWTAISKDT
+1983 NLGGHPWTAISKLTDT
-1997 DGKFA
+1997 SAK
-2002 TGYKGTFDGNSK
+2002 TGYKGTFDGNGK
-2014 TISGLNPAN
+2014 TISGLNPVG
-2023 EAIPNYK
+2023 ELISGKYK
-2030 GEPVLQSAGLFG
+2030 GAGLFG
-2042 CVYTGAVVKNLT
+2042 YVYTGGTVKNVT
-2054 VEGELQ
+2054 VEGAMKAEWNC
-2060 AGKYAGGI
+2060 GGVV
-2068 TAVLAGGTIQNCVN
+2068 AYLAGGRVENCVN
-2082 RVAITLKEGVTD
+2082 RMNITPRSES
-2094 GYAIGGIT
+2094 I
-2102 GYLYNYTDK
+2102 YLYYVGGVVGYMTNYTDN
-2111 SSHIVGCRN
+2111 SAVIIGCRN
-2120 EAAIDIGA
+2120 EGSIDGGTTGENVGGVVGGA
-2128 YGRNIG
+2128 SNSPGISNCANTGNISGKASIG
-2134 GIVGSGSY
+2134 GIAATAS
-2142 GAEIENCGNSGAITS
+2142 I
-2157 KDSTGGIMG
+2157 
-2166 SGSVPITACYNTG
+2166 PITACYNTG
-2179 TITAA
+2179 KITGASSK
-2184 GDDIGGIAGYTSQE
+2184 IGGIVGYSSSKVT
-2198 IKNCY
+2198 NCY
-2203 NTGAVTGTGAK
+2203 NTGAVAGAGK
-2214 NGVGGIVGRLS
+2214 AGYKGVPEGVGGIAGQLYNSSNGAVAACLNSGTVTSEIYGGALVGS
-2225 SAVSSYSNGKITGCL
+2225 KNAVAAAVSGSYALAGSC
-2240 NTGAVTATSGTAAG
+2240 TATIGSYAA
-2254 AIVGQKTTANAAITR
+2254 
-2269 SYFKAGTCTQAIG
+2269 
-2282 GNPADGDEAALAT
+2282 DDDEASFIS
-2295 EAECGS
+2295 AEELGS

-2362 YGYSVSKQGYNT
+2362 YSYSVSKQGYNT

-2426 ANVYSLPNGEYHYT
+2426 ANVYSLPNGKYHYT

-2451 DFTVAGA
+2451 GFTVAGA

-2531 ATFTVSGKDAT
+2531 APFTVSGKDAT

-2641 GEGALVKNVTVY
+2641 GKGALVKNVTVY

-2678 EGCVSYMTISA
+2678 EGCVSHMTISA

-2717 SNWTGADQNSTTYVA
+2717 SNWTGADQNSPTYVA

-2828 IAGTIANSNGDPIGS
+2828 IAGTIANSNGDQIGS

-2899 TFNVDAENI
+2899 TFNVDAENNI

-3012 TAASADKAALEAI
+3012 TAASADKAALKAI

-3138 RTKVTTAMTAAAETL
+3138 RAKVTEAMTTAAAAL

-3275 TDFVTKEPIDPT
+3275 TDSVTKEPIDPA
-3287 NVTGDIQLLR
+3287 NVTNDIQLLR
-3297 SRNFTTVSFHTGS
+3297 SGDFTTVSFHTGS

-3330 AVNDYRLKIC
+3330 AVNGYRLKIC

-3353 TVTKKNGQTLDTRY
+3353 TVTKKNGKDLDTRY
-3367 TQTKELGTITVT
+3367 TQTKELGIITVT

-3597 YKKAVAD
+3597 YKKVLAD

-3663 EARLNELKNA
+3663 EAKLNELKNA

-3682 VLAYIRSTVTPKANQ
+3682 VLAYIRSSVTPKANQ

-3750 LALTALGQNAKAYT
+3750 LALTALGQNAKAYM

-3862 AAIDKALTYLEGLTG
+3862 AAIDKALTYLEGVTG

-3897 CTDAKYA
+3897 CTDARYA

-4085 ADAALKQTK
+4085 ADAALKQAK

-4255 HGKAAPTLT
+4255 HGKAAPVLT

>member
-151 EETPAE
+151 KETPAE
-157 ETPAEEIPAEEPK
+157 ETPAKEIPAEEPR

-190 DLGKVIGT
+190 DLGSAIGT

-217 GTWEAGAEKWHGK
+217 GAWEAGAEKWHGK

-248 TDAVGDYSMTDS
+248 TDAVKGYTMTDS

-299 GKELR
+299 GKELC

-329 KTLSSLT
+329 KTLADLT
-336 VTGAELNKVDSTHY
+336 ATGAEVKKVDSTHY
-350 EIPLGD
+350 EILLGD
-356 EESKSVKIVPTAAN
+356 AESKSVKIVPTAAN

-433 TYGGAEKVDPGVYT
+433 TYGGAEKVNPGVYT
-447 VTAVKTVTD
+447 ITVKSTASAD
-456 PDAAFKN
+456 IAFKN
-463 FFAALAGTATVAN
+463 FFSEEVKAVADITNDAKYPFDVQDGVLKSSNAGVNNSDAAITFTF
-476 DTKDIEKK
+476 K
-484 IYPLEVAEDGTA
+484 
-496 LVTTNKKIGKSKSGL
+496 
-511 TISFLKTAKLTFS
+511 KTAKLSFA
-524 YKTSSEAKWDYLK
+524 YKASCEGGYGTSWWDYLDIRVK
-537 VYRITEAAGKETE
+537 KAGAASYTSIKQDGSKTVTEFT
-550 TLLNEADKE
+550 
-559 AFSGEMSDYASY
+559 DYA
-571 SVEVQA
+571 VELEA
-577 GEKIRIRFEKDFS
+577 GDTLQLAYKKDS
-590 GDGTSDCVWLKNFT
+590 STNGGEDCVYLKNFT

-662 SITLNGADV
+662 SITLNGKDV
-671 NLYAVWTKVWNVMFP
+671 DLYAVWTKVWTVTFP

-707 TANTWILPDGSYTY
+707 TANTWILPNGSYTY

-734 AFQVNGANLE
+734 PFQVNGANLE

-755 AVTFYV
+755 AVTFHV
-761 TGAAADTAITIT
+761 TGAAVDTAITIT

-794 PAGNYTYTVEAK
+794 PAGSYTYTVEAK

-893 MGASSSAAFTG
+893 MGASSAAAFTG

-948 SMKTGSYNPK
+948 STKTSYG
-958 VYTALAAASNAGT
+958 VYTALVAASNAGT
-971 ISNVTLKNSMIS
+971 ISNVALKDSMVS
-983 SGGYAGGIAALNE
+983 SGGYAGGIAALND

-1016 SSHYALA
+1016 SSYYALA
-1023 GGIAGQNSGTIALSY
+1023 GGIAGQNRGTIALSY

-1046 KENSGYIGGI
+1046 NENIGHIGGI

-1100 VPTGTNAKALFGH
+1100 VPTGTYAKALFGH

-1198 EVRTDSEKN
+1198 EVRKNEETN

-1281 AKTITP
+1281 AKTVAP
-1287 KTAKDDT
+1287 KTAKDKD
-1294 GKIVYSLTK
+1294 GKIVYALTK
-1303 GSYHYTAS
+1303 GVYHYAAS

-1331 DTTVKLTAKTG
+1331 DTTVELTAKTG

-1407 TIAAEWTAL
+1407 IIAAEWTAL

-1514 RVNGATIQDL
+1514 RVNGATIQNL

-1539 ALVGAAYGTCTIA
+1539 ALVGAAYGTCTIT

-1574 SGTAVTKCAV
+1574 SGTAVSKCAV

-1731 TKLGSAFG
+1731 TRLGSAFG

-1777 DKSASWT
+1777 DKTASWT

-1795 LAKGSETLLT
+1795 LAKGSETLVT

-1839 YGNSDPAENTTTITV
+1839 YGNSDPAENTVTITV

-1875 PVITLT
+1875 PAITLT

-1942 TVKPQKDG
+1942 TVEPQKDG

-1962 WFRDEVNKGKYTLN
+1962 WFRDEVNKGSYTLN

-1983 NLGGHPWTAISKDT
+1983 NLGGHPWTAISKLTDT
-1997 DGKFA
+1997 SAK
-2002 TGYKGTFDGNSK
+2002 TGYKGTFDGNGK
-2014 TISGLNPAN
+2014 TISGLNPVG
-2023 EAIPNYK
+2023 ELISGKYK
-2030 GEPVLQSAGLFG
+2030 GAGLFG
-2042 CVYTGAVVKNLT
+2042 YVYTGGTVKNVT
-2054 VEGELQ
+2054 VEGAMKAEWNC
-2060 AGKYAGGI
+2060 GGVV
-2068 TAVLAGGTIQNCVN
+2068 AYLAGGRVENCVN
-2082 RVAITLKEGVTD
+2082 RMNITPRSES
-2094 GYAIGGIT
+2094 I
-2102 GYLYNYTDK
+2102 YLYYVGGVVGYMTNYTDN
-2111 SSHIVGCRN
+2111 SAVIIGCRN
-2120 EAAIDIGA
+2120 EGSIDGGTTGENVGGVVGGA
-2128 YGRNIG
+2128 SNSPGISNCANTGNISGKASIG
-2134 GIVGSGSY
+2134 GIAATAS
-2142 GAEIENCGNSGAITS
+2142 I
-2157 KDSTGGIMG
+2157 
-2166 SGSVPITACYNTG
+2166 PITACYNTG
-2179 TITAA
+2179 KITGASSK
-2184 GDDIGGIAGYTSQE
+2184 IGGIVGYSSSKVT
-2198 IKNCY
+2198 NCY
-2203 NTGAVTGTGAK
+2203 NTGAVAGAGK
-2214 NGVGGIVGRLS
+2214 AGYKGVPEGVGGIAGQLYNSSNGAVAACLNSGTVTSEIYGGALVGS
-2225 SAVSSYSNGKITGCL
+2225 KNAVAAAVSGSYALAGSC
-2240 NTGAVTATSGTAAG
+2240 TATIGSYAA
-2254 AIVGQKTTANAAITR
+2254 
-2269 SYFKAGTCTQAIG
+2269 
-2282 GNPADGDEAALAT
+2282 DDDEASFIS
-2295 EAECGS
+2295 AEELGS

-2362 YGYSVSKQGYNT
+2362 YSYSVSKQGYNT

-2426 ANVYSLPNGEYHYT
+2426 ANVYSLPNGKYHYT

-2451 DFTVAGA
+2451 GFTVAGA

-2531 ATFTVSGKDAT
+2531 APFTVSGKDAT

-2641 GEGALVKNVTVY
+2641 GKGALVKNVTVY

-2678 EGCVSYMTISA
+2678 EGCVSHMTISA

-2717 SNWTGADQNSTTYVA
+2717 SNWTGADQNSPTYVA

-2828 IAGTIANSNGDPIGS
+2828 IAGTIANSNGDQIGS

-2899 TFNVDAENI
+2899 TFNVDAENNI

-3012 TAASADKAALEAI
+3012 TAASADKAALKAI

-3138 RTKVTTAMTAAAETL
+3138 RAKVTEAMTTAAAAL

-3275 TDFVTKEPIDPT
+3275 TDSVTKEPIDPA
-3287 NVTGDIQLLR
+3287 NVTNDIQLLR
-3297 SRNFTTVSFHTGS
+3297 SGDFTTVSFHTGS

-3330 AVNDYRLKIC
+3330 AVNGYRLKIC

-3353 TVTKKNGQTLDTRY
+3353 TVTKKNGKDLDTRY
-3367 TQTKELGTITVT
+3367 TQTKELGIITVT

-3597 YKKAVAD
+3597 YKKVLAD

-3663 EARLNELKNA
+3663 EAKLNELKNA

-3682 VLAYIRSTVTPKANQ
+3682 VLAYIRSSVTPKANQ

-3750 LALTALGQNAKAYT
+3750 LALTALGQNAKAYM

-4006 YAGLTAEEQAEVTN
+4006 YAGLTAEERAEVTN

-4085 ADAALKQTK
+4085 ADAALKQAK

-4255 HGKAAPTLT
+4255 HGKAAPVLT

-4271 VKFTFTPDKGCHVKD
+4271 VKFIFTPDKGCHVKD

-4314 FTDGTLPFTDV
+4314 FTDGMLPFTDV

-4354 YASMTR
+4354 YAPMTR

-4444 SAFSDAAAVSTYAKA
+4444 SAFSDAAAVSNYAKV

>member
-6 LSLVLAL
+6 LSLILAL
-13 VMLIGVLPVNMLAAE
+13 VMLIGVLPVNVLASGAE
-28 PADELPAQ
+28 DTLPAQ
-36 QTVTIE
+36 QTVTVE

-205 NTADTGAADSDY
+205 NTADTGAADTGY
-217 GTWEAGAEKWHGK
+217 GTWEAGAAKWHGK

-248 TDAVGDYSMTDS
+248 TDAVKGYTMTDS

-267 AGLKADPTSYSLGWM
+267 GGLKADPTNYSVGWM
-282 FTFNDWFPSHT
+282 YTFNEWFANDLPT
-293 PPAYRA
+293 AYTA
-299 GKELR
+299 KKELR

-329 KTLSSLT
+329 KTLADLT
-336 VTGAELNKVDSTHY
+336 ATGAEVKKVDSTHY
-350 EIPLGD
+350 EILLGD
-356 EESKSVKIVPTAAN
+356 AESKSVKIVPTAAN

-433 TYGGAEKVDPGVYT
+433 TYGGAEKVNPGVYT
-447 VTAVKTVTD
+447 ITVKSTASAD
-456 PDAAFKN
+456 IAFKN
-463 FFAALAGTATVAN
+463 FFSEEVKAVADITNDAKYPFDVQDGVLKSSNAGVNNSDAAITFTF
-476 DTKDIEKK
+476 K
-484 IYPLEVAEDGTA
+484 
-496 LVTTNKKIGKSKSGL
+496 
-511 TISFLKTAKLTFS
+511 KTAKLSFA
-524 YKTSSEAKWDYLK
+524 YKASCEGGYGTSWWDYLDIRVK
-537 VYRITEAAGKETE
+537 KAGAASYTSIKQDGSKTVTEFT
-550 TLLNEADKE
+550 
-559 AFSGEMSDYASY
+559 DYA
-571 SVEVQA
+571 VELEA
-577 GEKIRIRFEKDFS
+577 GDTLQLAYKKDS
-590 GDGTSDCVWLKNFT
+590 STNGGEDCVYLKNFT

-617 GTDATSEQGV
+617 GTDATSEQGA

-671 NLYAVWTKVWNVMFP
+671 NLYAVWTKVWTVTFP

-695 VKQGETIQPVSE
+695 VKQGETVQPVSE

-734 AFQVNGANLE
+734 PFQVNGANLE

-755 AVTFYV
+755 AVTFHV

-794 PAGNYTYTVEAK
+794 PAGSYTYTVEAK

-849 QITSGAELKGFADLV
+849 QITSGAELKGFAALV

-948 SMKTGSYNPK
+948 STKTSYG
-958 VYTALAAASNAGT
+958 VYTALVAASSAGT
-971 ISNVTLKNSMIS
+971 ISNVALKDSAVFGSGYIGGVAGTNS
-983 SGGYAGGIAALNE
+983 

-1004 ESAPVTHNEKAT
+1004 ESAAVSHNATVYSSSSSAGGIVGSHSSGSILLSYNKAAIT
-1016 SSHYALA
+1016 GGKDNYGYL
-1023 GGIAGQNSGTIALSY
+1023 GGIAGSASGSI
-1038 NLARVTGG
+1038 
-1046 KENSGYIGGI
+1046 EN
-1056 AGKNES
+1056 
-1062 AGTIESCY
+1062 CY
-1070 NRGDIQTGAYLG
+1070 NWGNLQTGKYFG
-1082 GITGYLSGTATN
+1082 GLVGYLSGTATN

-1100 VPTGTNAKALFGH
+1100 VPTGTNAKALFGY
-1113 CTSYSAKATACF
+1113 CTSYGAKATACF

-1212 YSGLNKGSYRWAVT
+1212 YSGLNKGSYRWTVT

-1287 KTAKDDT
+1287 KTTKDDT

-1552 NCVVKNSSVTGGS
+1552 DCVVKNSSVTGGS

-1584 IDTTVSGTEYV
+1584 IDTTVSGTKYV

-1697 SFYCSDSA
+1697 SFYCSGSA

-1731 TKLGSAFG
+1731 TRLGSAFG

-1762 VIQPQKLASPVITWT
+1762 VIQPQKLASPIITWT
-1777 DKSASWT
+1777 DKTASWT

-1795 LAKGSETLLT
+1795 LAKGSETLVT

-1831 IAIGDGET
+1831 TAIGDGET
-1839 YGNSDPAENTTTITV
+1839 YGNSDPAENTVTITV

-1893 NTAKTIPQ
+1893 NTAKNIPQ

-1942 TVKPQKDG
+1942 TVEPQKDG

-1962 WFRDEVNKGKYTLN
+1962 WFRDEVNKGNYTLN

-2023 EAIPNYK
+2023 EAIPNHK

-2142 GAEIENCGNSGAITS
+2142 GAGIENCGNSGAITS

-2333 TFVTPEGAAVT
+2333 TFVTPEGAAVA

-2350 AEPGVFVLENGT
+2350 AEPGVFALENGT
-2362 YGYSVSKQGYNT
+2362 YSYSVSKQGYNT
-2374 ATGSVTVNGES
+2374 ATGSVTINGES
-2385 QRVDVNLGVET
+2385 QRVDVTLGVET
-2396 FSVTFNVTTPGAK
+2396 FAVTFNVTTPGAK

-2416 GETIQPTAEN
+2416 GEMIQPTAEN
-2426 ANVYSLPNGEYHYT
+2426 ANVYSLPSGEYHYT

-2571 TAAELAWFA
+2571 TAAELAWFT

-2717 SNWTGADQNSTTYVA
+2717 SNWTGADQNSPTYVA

-2857 SGSTVHTDEMVGYP
+2857 SGSTIHTDEMVGYP

-2899 TFNVDAENI
+2899 TFNVDAENNI

-2946 TSAGKLELASTGAK
+2946 TSAGKLELASTGAN
-2960 GSIITW
+2960 GSAITW

-2977 GTVTLPTSND
+2977 GTVTLPTNND

-2998 NGVSDMKEFTLTVR
+2998 NGVSDTKEFTLTVR
-3012 TAASADKAALEAI
+3012 TAASADKAALKAI

-3110 VNGVTFTLSTANEV
+3110 VNGVTFTLSTANA

-3138 RTKVTTAMTAAAETL
+3138 RTKVATAMTAAAENL

-3158 KGENEISTAVTKTL
+3158 KGENETSTAVTKTL
-3172 TLPVRL
+3172 TLPRTL
-3178 DTCGWSTISWTSSSV
+3178 ESCGWSTISWTSSSV

-3202 LTPAEGTIH
+3202 LNPAEGTIQ
-3211 PNEEATAAK
+3211 PNDTDTPVT

-3262 IQKICAEYTLARL
+3262 IEKICAEYTLARL

-3297 SRNFTTVSFHTGS
+3297 SRNFTTVEFDTGS
-3310 DGYAMTVTATA
+3310 NGYAMTVTATA

-3330 AVNDYRLKIC
+3330 AVNGYRLKIC

-3353 TVTKKNGQTLDTRY
+3353 TVTKKNGRTLDTRY
-3367 TQTKELGTITVT
+3367 TQTKELGIITVT

-3650 KEHVT
+3650 KDHVT

-3663 EARLNELKNA
+3663 EAKLNELKNA

-3744 ENARLV
+3744 ENTRLV

-3828 GAWKINDKNPA
+3828 GAWKINNDNPA

-3847 VLTALAPHKSETGVQ
+3847 VLTALAPHKSENGVQ
-3862 AAIDKALTYLEGLTG
+3862 AAIDKALPYLEGLTG

-4026 RKQTFQTLLEAYR
+4026 QKQTFQTLLEAYR

-4058 TTDQWTKITEAY
+4058 TTDKWTKITEAY

-4085 ADAALKQTK
+4085 ADAALKQAK

-4314 FTDGTLPFTDV
+4314 FTDGMLLFTDV
-4325 RETDWFYDDVVFAYE
+4325 HETDWFYDDVVFAYE

-4402 IVNGTSATTFSPSEN
+4402 IVNGTSAVTFSPSEN

-4491 LHRFVENIT
+4491 LHRFVENVT

>member
-97 ELSFEAAGSYT
+97 ELSFETAGSYT

-139 ELPANDPELTPA
+139 ELPANDPEMTPA

-217 GTWEAGAEKWHGK
+217 GAWEAGAEKWHGK

-248 TDAVGDYSMTDS
+248 TDAVKGYTMTDS

-299 GKELR
+299 GKELC

-329 KTLSSLT
+329 KTLADLT
-336 VTGAELNKVDSTHY
+336 ATGAEVKKVDSTHY
-350 EIPLGD
+350 EILLGD
-356 EESKSVKIVPTAAN
+356 AESKSVKIVPTAAN

-433 TYGGAEKVDPGVYT
+433 TYGGAEKVNPGVYT
-447 VTAVKTVTD
+447 ITVKSTASAD
-456 PDAAFKN
+456 IAFKN
-463 FFAALAGTATVAN
+463 FFSEEVKAVADITNDAKYPFDVQDGVLKSSNAGVNNSDAAITFTF
-476 DTKDIEKK
+476 K
-484 IYPLEVAEDGTA
+484 
-496 LVTTNKKIGKSKSGL
+496 
-511 TISFLKTAKLTFS
+511 KTAKLSFA
-524 YKTSSEAKWDYLK
+524 YKASCEGGYGTSWWDYLDIRVK
-537 VYRITEAAGKETE
+537 KAGAASYTSIKQDGSKTVTEFT
-550 TLLNEADKE
+550 
-559 AFSGEMSDYASY
+559 DYA
-571 SVEVQA
+571 VELEA
-577 GEKIRIRFEKDFS
+577 GDTLQLAYKKDS
-590 GDGTSDCVWLKNFT
+590 STNGGEDCVYLKNFT

-662 SITLNGADV
+662 SITLNGKDV
-671 NLYAVWTKVWNVMFP
+671 DLYAVWTKVWTVTFP

-707 TANTWILPDGSYTY
+707 TANTWILPNGSYTY

-734 AFQVNGANLE
+734 PFQVNGANLE

-755 AVTFYV
+755 AVTFHV
-761 TGAAADTAITIT
+761 TGAAVDTAITIT

-794 PAGNYTYTVEAK
+794 PAGSYTYTVEAK

-893 MGASSSAAFTG
+893 MGASSAAAFTG

-948 SMKTGSYNPK
+948 STKTSYG
-958 VYTALAAASNAGT
+958 VYTALVAASNAGT
-971 ISNVTLKNSMIS
+971 ISNVALKDSMVS
-983 SGGYAGGIAALNE
+983 SGGYAGGIAALND

-1016 SSHYALA
+1016 SSYYALA
-1023 GGIAGQNSGTIALSY
+1023 GGIAGQNRGTIALSY

-1046 KENSGYIGGI
+1046 NENIGHIGGI

-1100 VPTGTNAKALFGH
+1100 VPTGTYAKALFGH

-1198 EVRTDSEKN
+1198 EVRKNEETN

-1281 AKTITP
+1281 AKTVAP
-1287 KTAKDDT
+1287 KTAKDKD
-1294 GKIVYSLTK
+1294 GKIVYALTK
-1303 GSYHYTAS
+1303 GVYHYAAS

-1331 DTTVKLTAKTG
+1331 DTTVELTAKTG

-1407 TIAAEWTAL
+1407 IIAAEWTAL

-1514 RVNGATIQDL
+1514 RVNGATIQNL

-1539 ALVGAAYGTCTIA
+1539 ALVGAAYGTCTIT

-1574 SGTAVTKCAV
+1574 SGTAVSKCAV

-1731 TKLGSAFG
+1731 TRLGSAFG

-1777 DKSASWT
+1777 DKTASWT

-1795 LAKGSETLLT
+1795 LAKGSETLVT

-1839 YGNSDPAENTTTITV
+1839 YGNSDPAENTVTITV

-1875 PVITLT
+1875 PAITLT

-1942 TVKPQKDG
+1942 TVEPQKDG

-1962 WFRDEVNKGKYTLN
+1962 WFRDEVNKGSYTLN

-1983 NLGGHPWTAISKDT
+1983 NLGGHPWTAISKLTDT
-1997 DGKFA
+1997 SAK
-2002 TGYKGTFDGNSK
+2002 TGYKGTFDGNGK
-2014 TISGLNPAN
+2014 TISGLNPVG
-2023 EAIPNYK
+2023 ELISGKYK
-2030 GEPVLQSAGLFG
+2030 GAGLFG
-2042 CVYTGAVVKNLT
+2042 YVYTGGTVKNVT
-2054 VEGELQ
+2054 VEGAMKAEWNC
-2060 AGKYAGGI
+2060 GGVV
-2068 TAVLAGGTIQNCVN
+2068 AYLAGGRVENCVN
-2082 RVAITLKEGVTD
+2082 RMNITPRSES
-2094 GYAIGGIT
+2094 I
-2102 GYLYNYTDK
+2102 YLYYVGGVVGYMTNYTDN
-2111 SSHIVGCRN
+2111 SAVIIGCRN
-2120 EAAIDIGA
+2120 EGSIDGGTTGENVGGVVGGA
-2128 YGRNIG
+2128 SNSPGISNCANTGNISGKASIG
-2134 GIVGSGSY
+2134 GIAATAS
-2142 GAEIENCGNSGAITS
+2142 I
-2157 KDSTGGIMG
+2157 
-2166 SGSVPITACYNTG
+2166 PITACYNTG
-2179 TITAA
+2179 KITGASSK
-2184 GDDIGGIAGYTSQE
+2184 IGGIVGYSSSKVT
-2198 IKNCY
+2198 NCY
-2203 NTGAVTGTGAK
+2203 NTGAVAGAGK
-2214 NGVGGIVGRLS
+2214 AGYKGVPEGVGGIAGQLYNSSNGAVAACLNSGTVTSEIYGGALVGS
-2225 SAVSSYSNGKITGCL
+2225 KNAVAAAVSGSYALAGSC
-2240 NTGAVTATSGTAAG
+2240 TATIGSYAA
-2254 AIVGQKTTANAAITR
+2254 
-2269 SYFKAGTCTQAIG
+2269 
-2282 GNPADGDEAALAT
+2282 DDDEASFIS
-2295 EAECGS
+2295 AEELGS

-2362 YGYSVSKQGYNT
+2362 YSYSVSKQGYNT

-2426 ANVYSLPNGEYHYT
+2426 ANVYSLPNGKYHYT

-2451 DFTVAGA
+2451 GFTVAGA

-2531 ATFTVSGKDAT
+2531 APFTVSGKDAT

-2641 GEGALVKNVTVY
+2641 GKGALVKNVTVY

-2678 EGCVSYMTISA
+2678 EGCVSHMTISA

-2717 SNWTGADQNSTTYVA
+2717 SNWTGADQNSPTYVA

-2828 IAGTIANSNGDPIGS
+2828 IAGTIANSNGDQIGS

-2899 TFNVDAENI
+2899 TFNVDAENNI

-3012 TAASADKAALEAI
+3012 TAASADKAALKAI

-3138 RTKVTTAMTAAAETL
+3138 RAKVTEAMTTAAAAL

-3275 TDFVTKEPIDPT
+3275 TDSVTKEPIDPA
-3287 NVTGDIQLLR
+3287 NVTNDIQLLR
-3297 SRNFTTVSFHTGS
+3297 SGDFTTVSFHTGS

-3330 AVNDYRLKIC
+3330 AVNGYRLKIC

-3353 TVTKKNGQTLDTRY
+3353 TVTKKNGKDLDTRY
-3367 TQTKELGTITVT
+3367 TQTKELGIITVT

-3597 YKKAVAD
+3597 YKKVLAD

-3663 EARLNELKNA
+3663 EAKLNELKNA

-3682 VLAYIRSTVTPKANQ
+3682 VLAYIRSSVTPKANQ

-3709 RAGLSSDA
+3709 RAGLSSA
-3717 DKRWYAGYADELA
+3717 
-3730 KLLAANG
+3730 
-3737 GSFETTN
+3737 
-3744 ENARLV
+3744 
-3750 LALTALGQNAKAYT
+3750 
-3764 VGGETYDLVTPLTA
+3764 P
-3778 KTGSAYKATVP
+3778 
-3789 GTTSAA
+3789 TSA
-3795 FAIIAIDSAP
+3795 
-3805 YTVADTAAVPA
+3805 
-3816 MIQYLLSMQNPS
+3816 
-3828 GAWKINDKNPA
+3828 G
-3839 DNVDATAM
+3839 
-3847 VLTALAPHKSETGVQ
+3847 
-3862 AAIDKALTYLEGLTG
+3862 
-3877 YGNACTDAQLVTAYS
+3877 
-3892 ALGID
+3892 
-3897 CTDAKYA
+3897 
-3904 RGGKNPLT
+3904 
-3912 SLLSYQTAS
+3912 
-3921 GGFSLDSTAS
+3921 
-3931 NARVSPRPTE
+3931 
-3941 QAAYALVAY
+3941 
-3950 DRFKRG
+3950 
-3956 VKSLYDMSDAVDL
+3956 
-3969 LPAASG
+3969 
-3975 AADVAAKITALGT
+3975 
-3988 VTDCKRETYLALQ
+3988 
-4001 EIEAA
+4001 
-4006 YAGLTAEEQAEVTN
+4006 
-4020 YGTFLQ
+4020 
-4026 RKQTFQTLLEAYR
+4026 
-4039 KAKLA
+4039 
-4044 ELDAYY
+4044 
-4050 DKLKRTDY
+4050 
-4058 TTDQWTKITEAY
+4058 
-4070 RTGRSSISSAQYAEQ
+4070 
-4085 ADAALKQTK
+4085 
-4094 ADIDAYV
+4094 
-4101 NGDTIEVSFRLIGD
+4101 
-4115 FPESYTG
+4115 
-4122 KHLGYVTW
+4122 
-4130 IETETYTVKKGS
+4130 
-4142 TVYDVF
+4142 
-4148 TEALQDAGLTSTGA
+4148 
-4162 ASGYVRSITAP
+4162 
-4173 SILGGYTLSEF
+4173 
-4184 DNGAG
+4184 
-4189 SGWMFTVNGTHGNYA
+4189 
-4204 LDEHVLQNGD
+4204 
-4214 RIVWHYVDNYATETS
+4214 
-4229 TWLTAADISPAEY
+4229 
-4242 ARRHIGDVVTAGK
+4242 
-4255 HGKAAPTLT
+4255 
-4264 LSDLGRT
+4264 
-4271 VKFTFTPDKGCHVKD
+4271 
-4286 VKVNGKSIGAV
+4286 
-4297 ESYTCSSLKIY
+4297 
-4308 DRITVE
+4308 
-4314 FTDGTLPFTDV
+4314 
-4325 RETDWFYDDVVFAYE
+4325 
-4340 NGLFSGTT
+4340 
-4348 ATTFSP
+4348 
-4354 YASMTR
+4354 TR
-4360 AMLVTVLYRLEGEPA
+4360 AMLTNW
-4375 VTGRSGFSDVTI
+4375 RS
-4387 GSYYEAAVTWAADNG
+4387 
-4402 IVNGTSATTFSPSEN
+4402 
-4417 VTREQMAAI
+4417 
-4426 LCRYAQYKQYG
+4426 
-4437 TSASASL
+4437 
-4444 SAFSDAAAVSTYAKA
+4444 
-4459 PLSWAVAE
+4459 SWQR
-4467 KLVNGTDGK
+4467 T
-4476 LLPRASATRAQVAAI
+4476 VAA
-4491 LHRFVENIT
+4491 LRPPT
-4500 K
+4500 RMPASSSR

>member
-42 TSLDSALA
+42 TSLDRALA
-50 DGVYAAA
+50 DGVYPAA

-120 TIVYQP
+120 TIVFQP

-170 QAPKAVPQTAAQS
+170 QEPEAVPQTAAQS

-205 NTADTGAADSDY
+205 NTADTGAADTGY
-217 GTWEAGAEKWHGK
+217 GTWEAGAAKWHGK

-248 TDAVGDYSMTDS
+248 TDAVKGYTMTDS

-267 AGLKADPTSYSLGWM
+267 GGLKADPTNYSVGWM
-282 FTFNDWFPSHT
+282 YTFNEWFANDLPT
-293 PPAYRA
+293 AYTA
-299 GKELR
+299 KKELR

-329 KTLSSLT
+329 KTLADLT
-336 VTGAELNKVDSTHY
+336 ATGAEVKKVDSTHY

-356 EESKSVKIVPTAAN
+356 AESKSVKIVPTAYN

-393 ENSWYTNT
+393 GTSWYTNT
-401 ALVRRSETVTVKE
+401 ALVRRNETVTVSV

-433 TYGGAEKVDPGVYT
+433 TYGGAEKVNPGVYT
-447 VTAVKTVTD
+447 ITVKSTASAD
-456 PDAAFKN
+456 IAFKN
-463 FFAALAGTATVAN
+463 FFSEEVKAVADITNDAKYPFDVQDGVLKSSNAGVNNSDAAITFTF
-476 DTKDIEKK
+476 K
-484 IYPLEVAEDGTA
+484 
-496 LVTTNKKIGKSKSGL
+496 
-511 TISFLKTAKLTFS
+511 KTAKLSFA
-524 YKTSSEAKWDYLK
+524 YKASCEGGYGTSWWDYLDIRVK
-537 VYRITEAAGKETE
+537 KAGAASYTSIKQDGSKTVTEFT
-550 TLLNEADKE
+550 
-559 AFSGEMSDYASY
+559 DYA
-571 SVEVQA
+571 VELEA
-577 GEKIRIRFEKDFS
+577 GDTLQLAYKKDS
-590 GDGTSDCVWLKNFT
+590 STNGGEDCVYLKNFT

-627 FGTADLTKNTFTYAG
+627 FGTADLTKNAFTYAG

-671 NLYAVWTKVWNVMFP
+671 NLYAVWTKVWTVTFP
-686 NMPKDAAIT
+686 KMPAGAAIT
-695 VKQGETIQPVSE
+695 VKQGKTIQPVSE

-721 SAELFGYESKENV
+721 SAALFGYVSKENV
-734 AFQVNGANLE
+734 PFQVNGANLE
-744 IQDTLTAADKI
+744 IQDSLTAADKT
-755 AVTFYV
+755 AVTFHV

-794 PAGNYTYTVEAK
+794 PAGSYTYTVEAK

-849 QITSGAELKGFADLV
+849 QITSCAELKGFADLV

-1016 SSHYALA
+1016 SSYYALA

-1100 VPTGTNAKALFGH
+1100 VPTGTYAKALFGY

-1184 ASVTVTGAASVGTP
+1184 ASVTVTGAASVGTS
-1198 EVRTDSEKN
+1198 EVRKNEETN

-1260 VNFIVDPVGADF
+1260 INFIVDPVGADF
-1272 TLTQGEGED
+1272 TLTQSEGED

-1331 DTTVKLTAKTG
+1331 DTTVELTAKTG

-1479 GPSSTNQFKGI
+1479 APSSTNQFKGI

-1552 NCVVKNSSVTGGS
+1552 DCVVKNSSVTGGS

-1584 IDTTVSGTEYV
+1584 IDTTVSGTKYV

-1697 SFYCSDSA
+1697 SFYCSGSA

-1731 TKLGSAFG
+1731 TRLGSAFG

-1777 DKSASWT
+1777 DKTASWT

-1795 LAKGSETLLT
+1795 LAKDGENLTT
-1805 ETLIETT
+1805 ETRTETT
-1812 RDYTTEIELAG
+1812 RNYTTEIELAG

-1831 IAIGDGET
+1831 TAIGDGET
-1839 YGNSDPAENTTTITV
+1839 YGNSDPAENTVTITV

-1893 NTAKTIPQ
+1893 NTAKNIPQ

-1942 TVKPQKDG
+1942 TVEPQKDG

-1962 WFRDEVNKGKYTLN
+1962 WFRDEVNKGNYTLN

-1983 NLGGHPWTAISKDT
+1983 NLGGHPWTAISKLTDT
-1997 DGKFA
+1997 SAK
-2002 TGYKGTFDGNSK
+2002 TGYKGTFDGNGK
-2014 TISGLNPAN
+2014 TISGLNPV
-2023 EAIPNYK
+2023 
-2030 GEPVLQSAGLFG
+2030 GELISGKYRGAGLFG
-2042 CVYTGAVVKNLT
+2042 YVYTGGTVKNVT
-2054 VEGELQ
+2054 VEGAMKAEWNC
-2060 AGKYAGGI
+2060 GGVV
-2068 TAVLAGGTIQNCVN
+2068 AYLAGGRVENCVN
-2082 RVAITLKEGVTD
+2082 RMNITPRSES
-2094 GYAIGGIT
+2094 I
-2102 GYLYNYTDK
+2102 YLYYVGGVVGYITNYTDN
-2111 SSHIVGCRN
+2111 SAVIIGCRN
-2120 EAAIDIGA
+2120 EGSIDGGTTGENVGGVVGGA
-2128 YGRNIG
+2128 SNSPGISNCANTGNISGKASIG
-2134 GIVGSGSY
+2134 GIAATAS
-2142 GAEIENCGNSGAITS
+2142 I
-2157 KDSTGGIMG
+2157 
-2166 SGSVPITACYNTG
+2166 PITACYNTG
-2179 TITAA
+2179 KITGASSK
-2184 GDDIGGIAGYTSQE
+2184 IGGIVGYSSSKVT
-2198 IKNCY
+2198 NCY
-2203 NTGAVTGTGAK
+2203 NTGAVAGAGK
-2214 NGVGGIVGRLS
+2214 AGYKGVPEGVGGIAGQLYNSSNGAVAACLNSGTVTSEIYGGALVGS
-2225 SAVSSYSNGKITGCL
+2225 KNAVAAAVSGSYALAGSC
-2240 NTGAVTATSGTAAG
+2240 TATIGSYAA
-2254 AIVGQKTTANAAITR
+2254 
-2269 SYFKAGTCTQAIG
+2269 
-2282 GNPADGDEAALAT
+2282 DDDEASFIS
-2295 EAECGS
+2295 AEELGS

-2316 DGKLTLNWQDP
+2316 DGKLTLDWQDP
-2327 AAKPVV
+2327 AATPVV
-2333 TFVTPEGAAVT
+2333 TFVTPEGAAVA
-2344 IEGQTP
+2344 IEGKTP

-2362 YGYSVSKQGYNT
+2362 YSYSVSKQGYNT

-2478 FTDDENASVT
+2478 FTNDENASVT

-2641 GEGALVKNVTVY
+2641 GKGALVKNVTVY

-2678 EGCVSYMTISA
+2678 EGCVSHMTISA

-2703 AGHITDCANYGAIS
+2703 TGRITDCANYGAIS
-2717 SNWTGADQNSTTYVA
+2717 SNWTGADQNSPTYVA
-2732 EVGGIAGSSSGP
+2732 EVGGIAGLSSGP

-2828 IAGTIANSNGDPIGS
+2828 IAGTIANSNGDAIGS

-2857 SGSTVHTDEMVGYP
+2857 SGSTIHTDEMVGYP

-2946 TSAGKLELASTGAK
+2946 TSAGKLELASTGAN
-2960 GSIITW
+2960 GSAITW
-2966 KSSKPAIIADD
+2966 KSSNPAIIADD
-2977 GTVTLPTSND
+2977 GTVTLPTNND

-2998 NGVSDMKEFTLTVR
+2998 NGVSDTKEFTLTVR
-3012 TAASADKAALEAI
+3012 TAASVDKAALEAI

-3138 RTKVTTAMTAAAETL
+3138 RAKVTEAMTAAAETL

-3158 KGENEISTAVTKTL
+3158 KGENETSTAVTKTL

-3193 VVTVEDKGP
+3193 VVTVEDKGA
-3202 LTPAEGTIH
+3202 LNPAEGTIQ
-3211 PNEEATAAK
+3211 PNDTDTPVT

-3262 IQKICAEYTLARL
+3262 IEKICAEYTLARL
-3275 TDFVTKEPIDPT
+3275 TDSVTKEPIDPA

-3297 SRNFTTVSFHTGS
+3297 SRNFTTVEFDTGS
-3310 DGYAMTVTATA
+3310 NGYAMTVTATA

-3330 AVNDYRLKIC
+3330 AVNGYRLKIC

-3367 TQTKELGTITVT
+3367 TKTKELGTITVT
-3379 PLKPSE
+3379 PLKPSD

-3433 IWVYTSDETLG
+3433 IWVYTSAETLG

-3604 AAQDQADRDAA
+3604 ATQDQADRDAA
-3615 AAVDAKIEAI
+3615 AAVDTQIEAI

-3650 KEHVT
+3650 KDYVT

-3663 EARLNELKNA
+3663 EARLNKLKNA

-3682 VLAYIRSTVTPKANQ
+3682 VLAYIRSSVTPKANQ
-3697 STNGDWAVMALA
+3697 STNGDWAVMAMA

-3764 VGGETYDLVTPLTA
+3764 AGGETYDLVTPLTA

-3847 VLTALAPHKSETGVQ
+3847 VLTALAPHKSENGVQ

-3897 CTDAKYA
+3897 CTDARYA

-3921 GGFSLDSTAS
+3921 GGFSLDSTAA

-4026 RKQTFQTLLEAYR
+4026 QKQTFQTLLEAYR
-4039 KAKLA
+4039 KAKLV

-4050 DKLKRTDY
+4050 DKLKLTDY

-4085 ADAALKQTK
+4085 ADATLKQAK

-4255 HGKAAPTLT
+4255 HGKEAPTLT

-4314 FTDGTLPFTDV
+4314 FTDGTLLFTDV

-4354 YASMTR
+4354 YAPMTR

-4375 VTGRSGFSDVTI
+4375 VTGRSGFSDVMI

-4444 SAFSDAAAVSTYAKA
+4444 SAFSDASAVSTYAKA

>member
-139 ELPANDPELTPA
+139 ELPANDPEMTPA

-217 GTWEAGAEKWHGK
+217 GAWEAGAEKWHGK

-248 TDAVGDYSMTDS
+248 TDAVKGYTMTDS

-299 GKELR
+299 GKELC

-329 KTLSSLT
+329 KTLADLT
-336 VTGAELNKVDSTHY
+336 ATGAEVKKVDSTHY
-350 EIPLGD
+350 EILLGD
-356 EESKSVKIVPTAAN
+356 AESKSVKIVPTAAN

-433 TYGGAEKVDPGVYT
+433 TYGGAEKVNPGVYT
-447 VTAVKTVTD
+447 ITVKSTASAD
-456 PDAAFKN
+456 IAFKN
-463 FFAALAGTATVAN
+463 FFSEEVKAVADITNDAKYPFDVQDGVLKSSNAGVNNSDAAITFTF
-476 DTKDIEKK
+476 K
-484 IYPLEVAEDGTA
+484 
-496 LVTTNKKIGKSKSGL
+496 
-511 TISFLKTAKLTFS
+511 KTAKLSFA
-524 YKTSSEAKWDYLK
+524 YKASCEGGYGTSWWDYLDIRVK
-537 VYRITEAAGKETE
+537 KAGAASYTSIKQDGSKTVTEFT
-550 TLLNEADKE
+550 
-559 AFSGEMSDYASY
+559 DYA
-571 SVEVQA
+571 VELEA
-577 GEKIRIRFEKDFS
+577 GDTLQLAYKKDS
-590 GDGTSDCVWLKNFT
+590 STNGGEDCVYLKNFT

-662 SITLNGADV
+662 SITLNGKDV
-671 NLYAVWTKVWNVMFP
+671 DLYAVWTKVWTVTFP

-707 TANTWILPDGSYTY
+707 TANTWILPNGSYTY

-734 AFQVNGANLE
+734 PFQVNGANLE

-755 AVTFYV
+755 AVTFHV
-761 TGAAADTAITIT
+761 TGAAVDTAITIT

-794 PAGNYTYTVEAK
+794 PAGSYTYTVEAK

-893 MGASSSAAFTG
+893 MGASSAAAFTG

-948 SMKTGSYNPK
+948 STKTSYG
-958 VYTALAAASNAGT
+958 VYTALVAASNAGT
-971 ISNVTLKNSMIS
+971 ISNVALKDSMVS
-983 SGGYAGGIAALNE
+983 SGGYAGGIAALND

-1016 SSHYALA
+1016 SSYYALA
-1023 GGIAGQNSGTIALSY
+1023 GGIAGQNRGTIALSY

-1046 KENSGYIGGI
+1046 NENIGHIGGI

-1100 VPTGTNAKALFGH
+1100 VPTGTYAKALFGH

-1198 EVRTDSEKN
+1198 EVRKNEETN

-1281 AKTITP
+1281 AKTVAP
-1287 KTAKDDT
+1287 KTAKDKD
-1294 GKIVYSLTK
+1294 GKIVYALTK
-1303 GSYHYTAS
+1303 GVYHYAAS

-1331 DTTVKLTAKTG
+1331 DTTVELTAKTG

-1407 TIAAEWTAL
+1407 IIAAEWTAL

-1514 RVNGATIQDL
+1514 RVNGATIQNL

-1539 ALVGAAYGTCTIA
+1539 ALVGAAYGTCTIT

-1574 SGTAVTKCAV
+1574 SGTAVSKCAV

-1731 TKLGSAFG
+1731 TRLGSAFG

-1777 DKSASWT
+1777 DKTASWT

-1795 LAKGSETLLT
+1795 LAKGSETLVT

-1839 YGNSDPAENTTTITV
+1839 YGNSDPAENTVTITV

-1875 PVITLT
+1875 PAITLT

-1942 TVKPQKDG
+1942 TVEPQKDG

-1962 WFRDEVNKGKYTLN
+1962 WFRDEVNKGSYTLN

-1983 NLGGHPWTAISKDT
+1983 NLGGHPWTAISKLTDT
-1997 DGKFA
+1997 SAK
-2002 TGYKGTFDGNSK
+2002 TGYKGTFDGNGK
-2014 TISGLNPAN
+2014 TISGLNPVG
-2023 EAIPNYK
+2023 ELISGKYK
-2030 GEPVLQSAGLFG
+2030 GAGLFG
-2042 CVYTGAVVKNLT
+2042 YVYTGGTVKNVT
-2054 VEGELQ
+2054 VEGAMKAEWNC
-2060 AGKYAGGI
+2060 GGVV
-2068 TAVLAGGTIQNCVN
+2068 AYLAGGRVENCVN
-2082 RVAITLKEGVTD
+2082 RMNITPRSES
-2094 GYAIGGIT
+2094 I
-2102 GYLYNYTDK
+2102 YLYYVGGVVGYMTNYTDN
-2111 SSHIVGCRN
+2111 SAVIIGCRN
-2120 EAAIDIGA
+2120 EGSIDGGTTGENVGGVVGGA
-2128 YGRNIG
+2128 SNSPGISNCANTGNISGKASIG
-2134 GIVGSGSY
+2134 GIAATAS
-2142 GAEIENCGNSGAITS
+2142 I
-2157 KDSTGGIMG
+2157 
-2166 SGSVPITACYNTG
+2166 PITACYNTG
-2179 TITAA
+2179 KITGASSK
-2184 GDDIGGIAGYTSQE
+2184 IGGIVGYSSSKVT
-2198 IKNCY
+2198 NCY
-2203 NTGAVTGTGAK
+2203 NTGAVAGAGK
-2214 NGVGGIVGRLS
+2214 AGYKGVPEGVGGIAGQLYNSSNGAVAACLNSGTVTSEIYGGALVGS
-2225 SAVSSYSNGKITGCL
+2225 KNAVAAAVSGSYALAGSC
-2240 NTGAVTATSGTAAG
+2240 TATIGSYAA
-2254 AIVGQKTTANAAITR
+2254 
-2269 SYFKAGTCTQAIG
+2269 
-2282 GNPADGDEAALAT
+2282 DDDEASFIS
-2295 EAECGS
+2295 AEELGS

-2362 YGYSVSKQGYNT
+2362 YSYSVSKQGYNT

-2426 ANVYSLPNGEYHYT
+2426 ANVYSLPNGKYHYT

-2451 DFTVAGA
+2451 GFTVAGA

-2531 ATFTVSGKDAT
+2531 APFTVSGKDAT

-2641 GEGALVKNVTVY
+2641 GKGALVKNVTVY

-2678 EGCVSYMTISA
+2678 EGCVSHMTISA

-2717 SNWTGADQNSTTYVA
+2717 SNWTGADQNSPTYVA

-2828 IAGTIANSNGDPIGS
+2828 IAGTIANSNGDQIGS

-2899 TFNVDAENI
+2899 TFNVDAENNI

-3012 TAASADKAALEAI
+3012 TAASADKAALKAI

-3138 RTKVTTAMTAAAETL
+3138 RAKVTEAMTTAAAAL

-3275 TDFVTKEPIDPT
+3275 TDSVTKEPIDPA
-3287 NVTGDIQLLR
+3287 NVTNDIQLLR
-3297 SRNFTTVSFHTGS
+3297 SGDFTTVSFHTGS

-3330 AVNDYRLKIC
+3330 AVNGYRLKIC

-3353 TVTKKNGQTLDTRY
+3353 TVTKKNGKDLDTRY
-3367 TQTKELGTITVT
+3367 TQTKELGIITVT

-3551 IDALFPVTKDS
+3551 IDALVPVTKDS

-3597 YKKAVAD
+3597 YKKVLAD

-3663 EARLNELKNA
+3663 EAKLNELKNA

-3682 VLAYIRSTVTPKANQ
+3682 VLAYIRSSVTPKANQ

-3750 LALTALGQNAKAYT
+3750 LALTALGQNAKAYM

-3862 AAIDKALTYLEGLTG
+3862 AAIDKALTYLEGVTG

-3897 CTDAKYA
+3897 CTDARYA

-4085 ADAALKQTK
+4085 ADAALKQAK

-4255 HGKAAPTLT
+4255 HGKAAPVLT

>member
-6 LSLVLAL
+6 LSLILAL
-13 VMLIGVLPVNMLAAE
+13 VMLIGVLPVNMLASGAE
-28 PADELPAQ
+28 DTLPTQ

-42 TSLDSALA
+42 TSLDRALA
-50 DGVYAAA
+50 DGVYPAA

-151 EETPAE
+151 KETPAE
-157 ETPAEEIPAEEPK
+157 ETPAKEIPAEEPK

-240 NSTAMTCI
+240 NSTAMTCLEE
-248 TDAVGDYSMTDS
+248 ALKGYSMTHSDS
-260 DGYITEI
+260 YVSAIN
-267 AGLKADPTSYSLGWM
+267 GLKEGGAGGWM
-282 FTFNDWFPSHT
+282 FTLNDWFPNQLSSY
-293 PPAYRA
+293 YRA

-304 DGDEICMKYTCKMGA
+304 SGDEICMKYTCLGGS
-319 DIGSIANDKN
+319 DVGSIAYDTN

-336 VTGAELNKVDSTHY
+336 VTGVDLNKVDSTHY

-356 EESKSVKIVPTAAN
+356 AESKSVKIVPTAYN

-401 ALVRRSETVTVKE
+401 ALVRRNETVTVSA

-420 VVGAKSWPSQNNG
+420 VVGAKSWPSQNNDA
-433 TYGGAEKVDPGVYT
+433 YGGAEKVDPGVYT

-662 SITLNGADV
+662 SITLNGKDV
-671 NLYAVWTKVWNVMFP
+671 DLYAVWTKVWTVTFP

-695 VKQGETIQPVSE
+695 VKQGETVQPVSE
-707 TANTWILPDGSYTY
+707 TANTWILPNGSYTY

-734 AFQVNGANLE
+734 PFQVKGANLE

-794 PAGNYTYTVEAK
+794 PAGSYTYTVEAK

-828 LTASDAWEGDSVV
+828 LTDSDAWEGDSVV

-917 MDGEDAI
+917 MDGEDTI

-1140 TAEEFKTLAASL
+1140 TAEKFKTLAASL

-1172 TFTITLTVKPAN
+1172 TFTIMLTVKPAN

-1272 TLTQGEGED
+1272 ILTQGEGED

-1331 DTTVKLTAKTG
+1331 DTTVELTAKTG

-1347 TNIPADAAV
+1347 TNIPADAAA

-1424 ESFSGSGTE
+1424 ESFSGSGTAA
-1433 TDPYLIESGAELA
+1433 DPYQIESGEELA
-1446 YLSKFCAEG
+1446 YLSKLAADKKAV
-1455 GNTSGLYYELTAD
+1455 NDAYYVLTAD
-1468 IDLANNVFTPI
+1468 IDLNNKPFTPI
-1479 GPSSTNQFKGI
+1479 GVDSSHSFRGTFD
-1490 FNGAGNTISNLKI
+1490 GAGHVISNLKVEV
-1503 DRTESLSGLFG
+1503 TESAKFAGLFG
-1514 RVNGATIQDL
+1514 HANVIAKDL
-1524 TIDHATITSTSGNVG
+1524 TIDTASVTSVSINTGV
-1539 ALVGAAYGTCTIA
+1539 LVGGLYSSGSAT
-1552 NCVVKNSSVTGGS
+1552 NCVVKNAAVTGTG
-1565 NLTGGLIGY
+1565 TVGGLIGNCAA
-1574 SGTAVTKCAV
+1574 AVNRCAV
-1584 IDTTVSGTEYV
+1584 MDTTVSGTSKI
-1595 GGLIAQV
+1595 GGLIGMT
-1602 GKAVTECYTLHVTVT
+1602 GKTVNESYALHVTVT
-1617 ATGDYAGGL
+1617 AAGDYAGGL
-1626 IGGGNASDI
+1626 VGGYCASTI
-1635 ANCFVR
+1635 TSCFAR
-1641 GGSVTGD
+1641 GTVMGD
-1648 GYVGGVIGDGGSYSK
+1648 GYVGGLIGNGVSSSSR
-1663 AKIKTTYAVADVT
+1663 AKIQNSYMVVDVT
-1676 AGTGEFGPLA
+1676 ADTGTFGPIA
-1686 GGSYVTITTAS
+1686 GGSYASVTNA
-1697 SFYCSDSA
+1697 FYCEDSA

-1731 TKLGSAFG
+1731 TRLGSAFG

-1777 DKSASWT
+1777 DKTASWT

-1795 LAKGSETLLT
+1795 LAKGSETLVT

-1875 PVITLT
+1875 PAITLT

-2717 SNWTGADQNSTTYVA
+2717 SNWTGADQNSPTYVA

-3037 KTGEVNVLD
+3037 QTGDVNVLD
-3046 TVRDKLADAI
+3046 TVRAKLADAI

-3504 YYETCKDNSSYADV
+3504 YYETCKDNSSYAAV

-3650 KEHVT
+3650 KDYVT

-3663 EARLNELKNA
+3663 EAKLNELKNA

-3682 VLAYIRSTVTPKANQ
+3682 VLAYIRSSVTPKANQ

-3897 CTDAKYA
+3897 CTDARYA

-4006 YAGLTAEEQAEVTN
+4006 YAGLTAEERAEVTN

-4085 ADAALKQTK
+4085 ADAALKQAK

-4255 HGKAAPTLT
+4255 HGKAAPVLT

-4271 VKFTFTPDKGCHVKD
+4271 VKFIFTPDKGCHVKD

-4354 YASMTR
+4354 YAPMTR

-4402 IVNGTSATTFSPSEN
+4402 IVNGTSAVTFSPSEN

>member
-1 MKKRV
+1 M
-6 LSLVLAL
+6 
-13 VMLIGVLPVNMLAAE
+13 
-28 PADELPAQ
+28 
-36 QTVTIE
+36 
-42 TSLDSALA
+42 
-50 DGVYAAA
+50 
-57 QSPLP
+57 
-62 VSIRAEADGEAV
+62 
-74 EHTASLDGEALTGTQ
+74 
-89 AADGWTAY
+89 
-97 ELSFEAAGSYT
+97 
-108 LTVSAAGETQSR
+108 
-120 TIVYQP
+120 
-126 QSADEPAAEDPAE
+126 
-139 ELPANDPELTPA
+139 
-151 EETPAE
+151 
-157 ETPAEEIPAEEPK
+157 
-170 QAPKAVPQTAAQS
+170 
-183 SDSETAV
+183 
-190 DLGKVIGT
+190 
-198 VRVIVEN
+198 
-205 NTADTGAADSDY
+205 
-217 GTWEAGAEKWHGK
+217 
-230 LVDKEVTLYE
+230 
-240 NSTAMTCI
+240 
-248 TDAVGDYSMTDS
+248 
-260 DGYITEI
+260 
-267 AGLKADPTSYSLGWM
+267 
-282 FTFNDWFPSHT
+282 
-293 PPAYRA
+293 
-299 GKELR
+299 
-304 DGDEICMKYTCKMGA
+304 
-319 DIGSIANDKN
+319 
-329 KTLSSLT
+329 
-336 VTGAELNKVDSTHY
+336 
-350 EIPLGD
+350 
-356 EESKSVKIVPTAAN
+356 
-370 KNFLACVFK
+370 
-379 GTLTDTQID
+379 
-388 ALNND
+388 
-393 ENSWYTNT
+393 
-401 ALVRRSETVTVKE
+401 
-414 GDTFTV
+414 
-420 VVGAKSWPSQNNG
+420 
-433 TYGGAEKVDPGVYT
+433 
-447 VTAVKTVTD
+447 
-456 PDAAFKN
+456 
-463 FFAALAGTATVAN
+463 
-476 DTKDIEKK
+476 
-484 IYPLEVAEDGTA
+484 
-496 LVTTNKKIGKSKSGL
+496 
-511 TISFLKTAKLTFS
+511 
-524 YKTSSEAKWDYLK
+524 
-537 VYRITEAAGKETE
+537 
-550 TLLNEADKE
+550 
-559 AFSGEMSDYASY
+559 
-571 SVEVQA
+571 
-577 GEKIRIRFEKDFS
+577 
-590 GDGTSDCVWLKNFT
+590 
-604 VTLPNKVIFHANN
+604 
-617 GTDATSEQGV
+617 
-627 FGTADLTKNTFTYAG
+627 
-642 YRFDGWAET
+642 
-651 AGGAVKYADGA
+651 
-662 SITLNGADV
+662 
-671 NLYAVWTKVWNVMFP
+671 
-686 NMPKDAAIT
+686 
-695 VKQGETIQPVSE
+695 
-707 TANTWILPDGSYTY
+707 
-721 SAELFGYESKENV
+721 
-734 AFQVNGANLE
+734 
-744 IQDTLTAADKI
+744 
-755 AVTFYV
+755 
-761 TGAAADTAITIT
+761 
-773 VWNSEKTVMTAR
+773 
-785 EANPTVYDL
+785 
-794 PAGNYTYTVEAK
+794 
-806 GYKKIKNQLL
+806 
-816 TVGAAAQTVNVA
+816 
-828 LTASDAWEGDSVV
+828 
-841 PTKVGDVY
+841 
-849 QITSGAELKGFADLV
+849 
-864 NGEEPGAKGILTKNI
+864 
-879 TLNEPGDYAQKWTP
+879 
-893 MGASSSAAFTG
+893 
-904 DFDGNGK
+904 
-911 TITGLY
+911 
-917 MDGEDAI
+917 
-924 SGLFGYVGK
+924 
-933 TGSIH
+933 
-938 DLTIADASVK
+938 
-948 SMKTGSYNPK
+948 
-958 VYTALAAASNAGT
+958 
-971 ISNVTLKNSMIS
+971 
-983 SGGYAGGIAALNE
+983 
-996 GTITGCAN
+996 
-1004 ESAPVTHNEKAT
+1004 
-1016 SSHYALA
+1016 
-1023 GGIAGQNSGTIALSY
+1023 
-1038 NLARVTGG
+1038 
-1046 KENSGYIGGI
+1046 
-1056 AGKNES
+1056 
-1062 AGTIESCY
+1062 
-1070 NRGDIQTGAYLG
+1070 
-1082 GITGYLSGTATN
+1082 
-1094 CYSTGS
+1094 
-1100 VPTGTNAKALFGH
+1100 
-1113 CTSYSAKATACF
+1113 
-1125 YLTGCGPEDTKGTAK
+1125 
-1140 TAEEFKTLAASL
+1140 
-1152 GGAFADADPYPTL
+1152 
-1165 KWQDPNA
+1165 
-1172 TFTITLTVKPAN
+1172 
-1184 ASVTVTGAASVGTP
+1184 TGAASVGTP
-1198 EVRTDSEKN
+1198 EVRTDSEKD

-1331 DTTVKLTAKTG
+1331 DTTVELTAKTG

-1383 YSYRIQRKGYKSI
+1383 YSYRIQRKGYKSL

-1424 ESFSGSGTE
+1424 ESFSGGTGTE

-1446 YLSKFCAEG
+1446 YLSKFCADG

-1514 RVNGATIQDL
+1514 RVNGATIQNL

-1539 ALVGAAYGTCTIA
+1539 ALVGAAYGTCTIT

-1574 SGTAVTKCAV
+1574 SGTAVSKCAV
-1584 IDTTVSGTEYV
+1584 IDTTVFGTEYV
-1595 GGLIAQV
+1595 GGLIAQI

-1641 GGSVTGD
+1641 GCSVTGD

-1686 GGSYVTITTAS
+1686 GGSNVTITTAS
-1697 SFYCSDSA
+1697 SFYCEDSA

-1762 VIQPQKLASPVITWT
+1762 VIQPQKLASPVITWA
-1777 DKSASWT
+1777 DKTASWT

-1795 LAKGSETLLT
+1795 LAKDGENLTT
-1805 ETLIETT
+1805 ETLTETT
-1812 RDYTTEIELAG
+1812 RDHTTEIELAG

-1831 IAIGDGET
+1831 TAIGDGET
-1839 YGNSDPAENTTTITV
+1839 YGNSDPAEKTAAITV
-1854 NTASVTFAVTAEEG
+1854 NTASVTFAVTAEAG
-1868 RAFAEDE
+1868 RTFAEDE

-1915 LTDTLNVTANQT
+1915 LNATLNVTANQT

-1942 TVKPQKDG
+1942 TVEPQKDG

-1983 NLGGHPWTAISKDT
+1983 NLGGHPWTAISKLTDT
-1997 DGKFA
+1997 SAK
-2002 TGYKGTFDGNSK
+2002 TGYKGTFDGSGK
-2014 TISGLNPAN
+2014 TISGLNPV
-2023 EAIPNYK
+2023 
-2030 GEPVLQSAGLFG
+2030 GELISGKYRGAGLFG
-2042 CVYTGAVVKNLT
+2042 YVYTGGTVKNVT
-2054 VEGELQ
+2054 VEGAMKAEWNC
-2060 AGKYAGGI
+2060 GGVV
-2068 TAVLAGGTIQNCVN
+2068 AYLAGGRVENCVN
-2082 RVAITLKEGVTD
+2082 RMNITPRSES
-2094 GYAIGGIT
+2094 I
-2102 GYLYNYTDK
+2102 YLYYVGGVVGYMTNYTDN
-2111 SSHIVGCRN
+2111 SAVIIGCRN
-2120 EAAIDIGA
+2120 EGSIDGGTTGENVGGVVGGA
-2128 YGRNIG
+2128 SNSPGISNCANTGNISGKASIG
-2134 GIVGSGSY
+2134 GIAATAS
-2142 GAEIENCGNSGAITS
+2142 I
-2157 KDSTGGIMG
+2157 
-2166 SGSVPITACYNTG
+2166 PITACYNTG
-2179 TITAA
+2179 KITGASSK
-2184 GDDIGGIAGYTSQE
+2184 IGGIVGYSSSKVT
-2198 IKNCY
+2198 NCY
-2203 NTGAVTGTGAK
+2203 NTGAVAGAGK
-2214 NGVGGIVGRLS
+2214 AGYKGVPEGVGGIAGQLYNSSNGAVAACLNSGTVTSEIYGGALVGS
-2225 SAVSSYSNGKITGCL
+2225 KNAVAAAVSGSYALAGSC
-2240 NTGAVTATSGTAAG
+2240 TATIGSYAA
-2254 AIVGQKTTANAAITR
+2254 
-2269 SYFKAGTCTQAIG
+2269 
-2282 GNPADGDEAALAT
+2282 DDDEASFIS
-2295 EAECGS
+2295 AEELGS

-2333 TFVTPEGAAVT
+2333 TFVTPEGSAVA
-2344 IEGQTP
+2344 IEGQSP

-2362 YGYSVSKQGYNT
+2362 YSYSVSKQGYNT

-2416 GETIQPTAEN
+2416 GETIQPSAEN

-2451 DFTVAGA
+2451 DVTVAGA

-2641 GEGALVKNVTVY
+2641 GEGALVKNVTAY

-2678 EGCVSYMTISA
+2678 EGCVSHMTISA

-2717 SNWTGADQNSTTYVA
+2717 SNWTGADQNSPTYVA

-2828 IAGTIANSNGDPIGS
+2828 IAGTIANSSGTKIGS

-2946 TSAGKLELASTGAK
+2946 TSAGKLELASTGAN
-2960 GSIITW
+2960 GSTITW
-2966 KSSKPAIIADD
+2966 KSSNPAIIADD
-2977 GTVTLPTSND
+2977 GTVTLPTNND

-3061 SLTADQITVTLA
+3061 SLTADRITVTLA

-3110 VNGVTFTLSTANEV
+3110 VNGVTFTLSTANA
-3124 SVTTGSCMVSIPWD
+3124 SVTTGSCMASIPWD

-3158 KGENEISTAVTKTL
+3158 KGENETSTAVTKTL

-3275 TDFVTKEPIDPT
+3275 TDSVTKEPIDPA
-3287 NVTGDIQLLR
+3287 NVTNDIQLLR
-3297 SRNFTTVSFHTGS
+3297 SGDFTTVSFHTGS

-3330 AVNDYRLKIC
+3330 AVNGYRLKIC

-3367 TQTKELGTITVT
+3367 TQTKELGIITVT

-3433 IWVYTSDETLG
+3433 IWVYTSAETLG

-3650 KEHVT
+3650 KDYVT
-3655 KLGVLEAA
+3655 KRGVLEAA

-3682 VLAYIRSTVTPKANQ
+3682 VLAYIRSSVTPKANQ

-3862 AAIDKALTYLEGLTG
+3862 DAIDKALTYLEGLTG

-3956 VKSLYDMSDAVDL
+3956 VNSLYDMSDAVDL

-3975 AADVAAKITALGT
+3975 AADVAAKITAIGT

-4085 ADAALKQTK
+4085 ADAALKQAK

-4314 FTDGTLPFTDV
+4314 FTDGMLPFTDV

-4444 SAFSDAAAVSTYAKA
+4444 SAFSDAAAVSTYAEA

>member
-6 LSLVLAL
+6 LSLILAL

-42 TSLDSALA
+42 TSLDRALA
-50 DGVYAAA
+50 DGVYPAA

-151 EETPAE
+151 EE
-157 ETPAEEIPAEEPK
+157 IPAEEPK

-190 DLGKVIGT
+190 DLGSAIGT

-205 NTADTGAADSDY
+205 NTADTGAADTGY
-217 GTWEAGAEKWHGK
+217 GTWEAGAAKWHGK

-248 TDAVGDYSMTDS
+248 ADAVKGYTMTDS

-267 AGLKADPTSYSLGWM
+267 GGLKADPTNYSVGWM
-282 FTFNDWFPSHT
+282 YTFNEWFANDLPT
-293 PPAYRA
+293 AYTA
-299 GKELR
+299 KKELR

-329 KTLSSLT
+329 KTLADLT

-356 EESKSVKIVPTAAN
+356 AESKSVKIVPTAAN

-433 TYGGAEKVDPGVYT
+433 TYGGAEKVNPGVYT
-447 VTAVKTVTD
+447 ITVKSTASAD
-456 PDAAFKN
+456 IAFKN
-463 FFAALAGTATVAN
+463 FFSEEVKAVADITNDAKYPFDVQDGVLKSSNAGVNNSDAAITFTF
-476 DTKDIEKK
+476 K
-484 IYPLEVAEDGTA
+484 
-496 LVTTNKKIGKSKSGL
+496 
-511 TISFLKTAKLTFS
+511 KTAKLSFA
-524 YKTSSEAKWDYLK
+524 YKASCEGGYGTSWWDYLDIRVK
-537 VYRITEAAGKETE
+537 KAGAASYTSIKQDGSKTVTEFT
-550 TLLNEADKE
+550 
-559 AFSGEMSDYASY
+559 DYA
-571 SVEVQA
+571 VELEA
-577 GEKIRIRFEKDFS
+577 GDTLQLAYKKDS
-590 GDGTSDCVWLKNFT
+590 STNGGEDCVYLKNFT

-662 SITLNGADV
+662 SITLNGKDV
-671 NLYAVWTKVWNVMFP
+671 DLYAVWTKVWTVTFP

-707 TANTWILPDGSYTY
+707 TANTWILPNGSYTY

-734 AFQVNGANLE
+734 PFQVNGANLE

-755 AVTFYV
+755 AVTFHV
-761 TGAAADTAITIT
+761 TGAAVDTAITIT

-794 PAGNYTYTVEAK
+794 PAGSYTYTVEAK

-893 MGASSSAAFTG
+893 MGASSAAAFTG

-948 SMKTGSYNPK
+948 STKTSYG
-958 VYTALAAASNAGT
+958 VYTALVAASNAGT
-971 ISNVTLKNSMIS
+971 ISNVALKDSMVS
-983 SGGYAGGIAALNE
+983 SGGYAGGIAALND

-1016 SSHYALA
+1016 SSYYALA
-1023 GGIAGQNSGTIALSY
+1023 GGIAGQNRGTIALSY

-1046 KENSGYIGGI
+1046 NENIGHIGGI

-1100 VPTGTNAKALFGH
+1100 VPTGTYAKALFGH

-1198 EVRTDSEKN
+1198 EVRKNEETN

-1281 AKTITP
+1281 AKTVAP
-1287 KTAKDDT
+1287 KTAKDKD
-1294 GKIVYSLTK
+1294 GKIVYALTK
-1303 GSYHYTAS
+1303 GVYHYAAS

-1331 DTTVKLTAKTG
+1331 DTTVELTAKTG

-1407 TIAAEWTAL
+1407 IIAAEWTAL

-1514 RVNGATIQDL
+1514 RVNGATIQNL

-1539 ALVGAAYGTCTIA
+1539 ALVGAAYGTCTIT

-1574 SGTAVTKCAV
+1574 SGTAVSKCAV

-1731 TKLGSAFG
+1731 TRLGSAFG

-1777 DKSASWT
+1777 DKTASWT

-1795 LAKGSETLLT
+1795 LAKGSETLVT

-1839 YGNSDPAENTTTITV
+1839 YGNSDPAENTVTITV

-1875 PVITLT
+1875 PAITLT

-1942 TVKPQKDG
+1942 TVEPQKDG

-1962 WFRDEVNKGKYTLN
+1962 WFRDEVNKGSYTLN

-1983 NLGGHPWTAISKDT
+1983 NLGGHPWTAISKLTDT
-1997 DGKFA
+1997 SAK
-2002 TGYKGTFDGNSK
+2002 TGYKGTFDGNGK
-2014 TISGLNPAN
+2014 TISGLNPVG
-2023 EAIPNYK
+2023 ELISGKYK
-2030 GEPVLQSAGLFG
+2030 GAGLFG
-2042 CVYTGAVVKNLT
+2042 YVYTGGTVKNVT
-2054 VEGELQ
+2054 VEGAMKAEWNC
-2060 AGKYAGGI
+2060 GGVV
-2068 TAVLAGGTIQNCVN
+2068 AYLAGGRVENCVN
-2082 RVAITLKEGVTD
+2082 RMNITPRSES
-2094 GYAIGGIT
+2094 I
-2102 GYLYNYTDK
+2102 YLYYVGGVVGYMTNYTDN
-2111 SSHIVGCRN
+2111 SAVIIGCRN
-2120 EAAIDIGA
+2120 EGSIDGGTTGENVGGVVGGA
-2128 YGRNIG
+2128 SNSPGISNCANTGNISGKASIG
-2134 GIVGSGSY
+2134 GIAATAS
-2142 GAEIENCGNSGAITS
+2142 I
-2157 KDSTGGIMG
+2157 
-2166 SGSVPITACYNTG
+2166 PITACYNTG
-2179 TITAA
+2179 KITGASSK
-2184 GDDIGGIAGYTSQE
+2184 IGGIVGYSSSKVT
-2198 IKNCY
+2198 NCY
-2203 NTGAVTGTGAK
+2203 NTGAVAGAGK
-2214 NGVGGIVGRLS
+2214 AGYKGVPEGVGGIAGQLYNSSNGAVAACLNSGTVTSEIYGGALVGS
-2225 SAVSSYSNGKITGCL
+2225 KNAVAAAVSGSYALAGSC
-2240 NTGAVTATSGTAAG
+2240 TATIGSYAA
-2254 AIVGQKTTANAAITR
+2254 
-2269 SYFKAGTCTQAIG
+2269 
-2282 GNPADGDEAALAT
+2282 DDDEASFIS
-2295 EAECGS
+2295 AEELGS

-2362 YGYSVSKQGYNT
+2362 YSYSVSKQGYNT

-2426 ANVYSLPNGEYHYT
+2426 ANVYSLPNGKYHYT

-2451 DFTVAGA
+2451 GFTVAGA

-2531 ATFTVSGKDAT
+2531 APFTVSGKDAT

-2641 GEGALVKNVTVY
+2641 GKGALVKNVTVY

-2678 EGCVSYMTISA
+2678 EGCVSHMTISA

-2717 SNWTGADQNSTTYVA
+2717 SNWTGADQNSPTYVA

-2828 IAGTIANSNGDPIGS
+2828 IAGTIANSNGDQIGS

-2899 TFNVDAENI
+2899 TFNVDAENNI

-3012 TAASADKAALEAI
+3012 TAASADKAALKAI

-3138 RTKVTTAMTAAAETL
+3138 RAKVTEAMTTAAAAL

-3275 TDFVTKEPIDPT
+3275 TDSVTKEPIDPA
-3287 NVTGDIQLLR
+3287 NVTNDIQLLR
-3297 SRNFTTVSFHTGS
+3297 SGDFTTVSFHTGS

-3330 AVNDYRLKIC
+3330 AVNGYRLKIC

-3353 TVTKKNGQTLDTRY
+3353 TVTKKNGKDLDTRY
-3367 TQTKELGTITVT
+3367 TQTKELGIITVT

-3597 YKKAVAD
+3597 YKKVLAD

-3663 EARLNELKNA
+3663 EAKLNELKNA

-3682 VLAYIRSTVTPKANQ
+3682 VLAYIRSSVTPKANQ

-3750 LALTALGQNAKAYT
+3750 LALTALGQNAKAYM

-4006 YAGLTAEEQAEVTN
+4006 YAGLTAEERAEVTN

-4085 ADAALKQTK
+4085 ADAALKQAK

-4255 HGKAAPTLT
+4255 HGKAAPVLT

-4271 VKFTFTPDKGCHVKD
+4271 VKFIFTPDKGCHVKD

-4314 FTDGTLPFTDV
+4314 FTDGMLPFTDV

-4354 YASMTR
+4354 YAPMTR

-4444 SAFSDAAAVSTYAKA
+4444 SAFSDAAAVSNYAKV

>member
-139 ELPANDPELTPA
+139 ELPANDPEMTPA

-217 GTWEAGAEKWHGK
+217 GAWEAGAEKWHGK

-248 TDAVGDYSMTDS
+248 TDAVKGYTMTDS

-299 GKELR
+299 GKELC

-329 KTLSSLT
+329 KTLADLT
-336 VTGAELNKVDSTHY
+336 ATGAEVKKVDSTHY
-350 EIPLGD
+350 EILLGD
-356 EESKSVKIVPTAAN
+356 AESKSVKIVPTAAN

-433 TYGGAEKVDPGVYT
+433 TYGGAEKVNPGVYT
-447 VTAVKTVTD
+447 ITVKSTASAD
-456 PDAAFKN
+456 IAFKN
-463 FFAALAGTATVAN
+463 FFSEEVKAVADITNDAKYPFDVQDGVLKSSNAGVNNSDAAITFTF
-476 DTKDIEKK
+476 K
-484 IYPLEVAEDGTA
+484 
-496 LVTTNKKIGKSKSGL
+496 
-511 TISFLKTAKLTFS
+511 KTAKLSFA
-524 YKTSSEAKWDYLK
+524 YKASCEGGYGTSWWDYLDIRVK
-537 VYRITEAAGKETE
+537 KAGAASYTSIKQDGSKTVTEFT
-550 TLLNEADKE
+550 
-559 AFSGEMSDYASY
+559 DYA
-571 SVEVQA
+571 VELEA
-577 GEKIRIRFEKDFS
+577 GDTLQLAYKKDS
-590 GDGTSDCVWLKNFT
+590 STNGGEDCVYLKNFT

-662 SITLNGADV
+662 SITLNGKDV
-671 NLYAVWTKVWNVMFP
+671 DLYAVWTKVWTVTFP

-707 TANTWILPDGSYTY
+707 TANTWILPNGSYTY

-734 AFQVNGANLE
+734 PFQVNGANLE

-755 AVTFYV
+755 AVTFHV
-761 TGAAADTAITIT
+761 TGAAVDTAITIT

-794 PAGNYTYTVEAK
+794 PAGSYTYTVEAK

-893 MGASSSAAFTG
+893 MGASSAAAFTG

-948 SMKTGSYNPK
+948 STKTSYG
-958 VYTALAAASNAGT
+958 VYTALVAASNAGT
-971 ISNVTLKNSMIS
+971 ISNVALKDSMVS
-983 SGGYAGGIAALNE
+983 SGGYAGGIAALND

-1016 SSHYALA
+1016 SSYYALA
-1023 GGIAGQNSGTIALSY
+1023 GGIAGQNRGTIALSY

-1046 KENSGYIGGI
+1046 NENIGHIGGI

-1100 VPTGTNAKALFGH
+1100 VPTGTYAKALFGH

-1198 EVRTDSEKN
+1198 EVRKNEETN

-1281 AKTITP
+1281 AKTVAP
-1287 KTAKDDT
+1287 KTAKDKD
-1294 GKIVYSLTK
+1294 GKIVYALTK
-1303 GSYHYTAS
+1303 GVYHYAAS

-1331 DTTVKLTAKTG
+1331 DTTVELTAKTG

-1407 TIAAEWTAL
+1407 IIAAEWTAL

-1514 RVNGATIQDL
+1514 RVNGATIQNL

-1539 ALVGAAYGTCTIA
+1539 ALVGAAYGTCTIT

-1574 SGTAVTKCAV
+1574 SGTAVSKCAV

-1731 TKLGSAFG
+1731 TRLGSAFG

-1777 DKSASWT
+1777 DKTASWT

-1795 LAKGSETLLT
+1795 LAKGSETLVT

-1839 YGNSDPAENTTTITV
+1839 YGNSDPAENTVTITV

-1875 PVITLT
+1875 PAITLT

-1942 TVKPQKDG
+1942 TVEPQKDG

-1962 WFRDEVNKGKYTLN
+1962 WFRDEVNKGSYTLN

-1983 NLGGHPWTAISKDT
+1983 NLGGHPWTAISKLTDT
-1997 DGKFA
+1997 SAK
-2002 TGYKGTFDGNSK
+2002 TGYKGTFDGNGK
-2014 TISGLNPAN
+2014 TISGLNPVG
-2023 EAIPNYK
+2023 ELISGKYK
-2030 GEPVLQSAGLFG
+2030 GAGLFG
-2042 CVYTGAVVKNLT
+2042 YVYTGGTVKNVT
-2054 VEGELQ
+2054 VEGAMKAEWNC
-2060 AGKYAGGI
+2060 GGVV
-2068 TAVLAGGTIQNCVN
+2068 AYLAGGRVENCVN
-2082 RVAITLKEGVTD
+2082 RMNITPRSES
-2094 GYAIGGIT
+2094 I
-2102 GYLYNYTDK
+2102 YLYYVGGVVGYMTNYTDN
-2111 SSHIVGCRN
+2111 SAVIIGCRN
-2120 EAAIDIGA
+2120 EGSIDGGTTGENVGGVVGGA
-2128 YGRNIG
+2128 SNSPGISNCANTGNISGKASIG
-2134 GIVGSGSY
+2134 GIAATAS
-2142 GAEIENCGNSGAITS
+2142 I
-2157 KDSTGGIMG
+2157 
-2166 SGSVPITACYNTG
+2166 PITACYNTG
-2179 TITAA
+2179 KITGASSK
-2184 GDDIGGIAGYTSQE
+2184 IGGIVGYSSSKVT
-2198 IKNCY
+2198 NCY
-2203 NTGAVTGTGAK
+2203 NTGAVAGAGK
-2214 NGVGGIVGRLS
+2214 AGYKGVPEGVGGIAGQLYNSSNGAVAACLNSGTVTSEIYGGALVGS
-2225 SAVSSYSNGKITGCL
+2225 KNAVAAAVSGSYALAGSC
-2240 NTGAVTATSGTAAG
+2240 TATIGSYAA
-2254 AIVGQKTTANAAITR
+2254 
-2269 SYFKAGTCTQAIG
+2269 
-2282 GNPADGDEAALAT
+2282 DDDEASFIS
-2295 EAECGS
+2295 AEELGS

-2362 YGYSVSKQGYNT
+2362 YSYSVSKQGYNT

-2426 ANVYSLPNGEYHYT
+2426 ANVYSLPNGKYHYT

-2451 DFTVAGA
+2451 GFTVAGA

-2531 ATFTVSGKDAT
+2531 APFTVSGKDAT

-2641 GEGALVKNVTVY
+2641 GKGALVKNVTVY

-2678 EGCVSYMTISA
+2678 EGCVSHMTISA

-2717 SNWTGADQNSTTYVA
+2717 SNWTGADQNSPTYVA

-2828 IAGTIANSNGDPIGS
+2828 IAGTIANSNGDQIGS

-2899 TFNVDAENI
+2899 TFNVDAENNI

-3012 TAASADKAALEAI
+3012 TAASADKAALKAI

-3138 RTKVTTAMTAAAETL
+3138 RAKVTEAMTTAAAAL

-3275 TDFVTKEPIDPT
+3275 TDFVTKEPIDPA
-3287 NVTGDIQLLR
+3287 NVTNDIQLLR
-3297 SRNFTTVSFHTGS
+3297 SGDFTTVSFHTGS

-3330 AVNDYRLKIC
+3330 AVNGYRLKIC

-3353 TVTKKNGQTLDTRY
+3353 TVTKKNGKDLDTRY
-3367 TQTKELGTITVT
+3367 TQTKELGIITVT

-3663 EARLNELKNA
+3663 EAKLNELKNA

-3682 VLAYIRSTVTPKANQ
+3682 VLAYIRSSVTPKANQ

-3862 AAIDKALTYLEGLTG
+3862 DAIDKALTYLEGLTG

-3897 CTDAKYA
+3897 CTDARYA

-4026 RKQTFQTLLEAYR
+4026 QKQTFQTLLEAYR

-4085 ADAALKQTK
+4085 ADAALKQAK

-4255 HGKAAPTLT
+4255 HGKAAPVLT

-4354 YASMTR
+4354 YAPMTR

>member
-6 LSLVLAL
+6 LSLILAL
-13 VMLIGVLPVNMLAAE
+13 VMLIGVLPVNVLASGS
-28 PADELPAQ
+28 ADALPAQ

-42 TSLDSALA
+42 TSLDRALA
-50 DGVYAAA
+50 DGVYPAA

-151 EETPAE
+151 EEIPAE

-190 DLGKVIGT
+190 DLGSAIGT

-205 NTADTGAADSDY
+205 NTANTGAADTGY
-217 GTWEAGAEKWHGK
+217 GTWEAGAAKWHGK

-248 TDAVGDYSMTDS
+248 TDAVKGYTMTDS

-267 AGLKADPTSYSLGWM
+267 GGLKADPTNYSVGWM
-282 FTFNDWFPSHT
+282 YTFNEWFANDLPT
-293 PPAYRA
+293 AYTA
-299 GKELR
+299 KKELR

-329 KTLSSLT
+329 KTLADLT
-336 VTGAELNKVDSTHY
+336 ATGAEVKKVDSTHY
-350 EIPLGD
+350 EILLGD
-356 EESKSVKIVPTAAN
+356 AESKSVKIVPTAAN

-433 TYGGAEKVDPGVYT
+433 TYGGAEKVNPGVYT
-447 VTAVKTVTD
+447 ITVKSTASAD
-456 PDAAFKN
+456 IAFKN
-463 FFAALAGTATVAN
+463 FFSEEVKAVADITNDAKYPFDVQDGVLKSSNAGVNNSDAAITFTF
-476 DTKDIEKK
+476 K
-484 IYPLEVAEDGTA
+484 
-496 LVTTNKKIGKSKSGL
+496 
-511 TISFLKTAKLTFS
+511 KTAKLSFA
-524 YKTSSEAKWDYLK
+524 YKASCEGGYGTSWWDYLDIRVK
-537 VYRITEAAGKETE
+537 KAGAASYTSNKQDGSKTVTEFT
-550 TLLNEADKE
+550 
-559 AFSGEMSDYASY
+559 DYA
-571 SVEVQA
+571 VELEA
-577 GEKIRIRFEKDFS
+577 GDTLQLAYKKDS
-590 GDGTSDCVWLKNFT
+590 STNGGEDCVYLKNFT

-627 FGTADLTKNTFTYAG
+627 FGTADLTKNAFTYAG

-686 NMPKDAAIT
+686 KMPAGAAIT
-695 VKQGETIQPVSE
+695 VKQGETVQPVSE

-721 SAELFGYESKENV
+721 SAELFGYVSKENV
-734 AFQVNGANLE
+734 QFQVNGTDLKIE
-744 IQDTLTAADKI
+744 DTLTAADKT
-755 AVTFYV
+755 AVTFHV

-794 PAGNYTYTVEAK
+794 PAGSYTYTVEAK
-806 GYKKIKNQLL
+806 GYKKIKNQPL

-828 LTASDAWEGDSVV
+828 LTDSDAWEGDSVV
-841 PTKVGDVY
+841 PTKVGSVY

-864 NGEEPGAKGILTKNI
+864 NGEEPGTKGILTKNI

-948 SMKTGSYNPK
+948 STKAGYG
-958 VYTALAAASNAGT
+958 VYTALVAASNAGT
-971 ISNVTLKNSMIS
+971 ISNVALKDSAVFASGYIGGVAGTNS
-983 SGGYAGGIAALNE
+983 

-1004 ESAPVTHNEKAT
+1004 ESAAVSHNATVYSSSSPAGGIVGSHSSGSILLSYNKAAIT
-1016 SSHYALA
+1016 GGKDNYGYL
-1023 GGIAGQNSGTIALSY
+1023 GGIAGSASGSI
-1038 NLARVTGG
+1038 
-1046 KENSGYIGGI
+1046 EN
-1056 AGKNES
+1056 
-1062 AGTIESCY
+1062 CY
-1070 NRGDIQTGAYLG
+1070 NWGDLQTGKYFG
-1082 GITGYLSGTATN
+1082 GLVGYLSGTATN

-1100 VPTGTNAKALFGH
+1100 VPTGTYAKALFGY
-1113 CTSYSAKATACF
+1113 CTSYGAKATACF

-1198 EVRTDSEKN
+1198 EVRKNEETN

-1303 GSYHYTAS
+1303 GSYHYTVS

-1424 ESFSGSGTE
+1424 ERFSGGTGTK

-1455 GNTSGLYYELTAD
+1455 GNTSGLCYELTAD

-1514 RVNGATIQDL
+1514 RVNGAAIQNL

-1539 ALVGAAYGTCTIA
+1539 ALVGAAYGSCTIT

-1574 SGTAVTKCAV
+1574 SGTAVSKCAV
-1584 IDTTVSGTEYV
+1584 IDTTVSGTEYI

-1641 GGSVTGD
+1641 GCSVTGD

-1686 GGSYVTITTAS
+1686 GGSNVTITTAS
-1697 SFYCSDSA
+1697 SFYCEDSA

-1723 ELKDAAIL
+1723 ELKAAAIL
-1731 TKLGSAFG
+1731 TRLGSAFG

-1777 DKSASWT
+1777 DKTASWT
-1784 AVPNARGYLVS
+1784 AVPNARGYRVS
-1795 LAKGSETLLT
+1795 LAKGSETLVT

-1812 RDYTTEIELAG
+1812 RDYTTEIELAR

-1831 IAIGDGET
+1831 TAIGDGET
-1839 YGNSDPAENTTTITV
+1839 YGNSDPAEKTAAITV
-1854 NTASVTFAVTAEEG
+1854 NTASVTFAVTAEAG
-1868 RAFAEDE
+1868 RTFAEDE

-1881 MADGKTTLSLTN
+1881 MADGKTTLCLTN

-1942 TVKPQKDG
+1942 TVEPQKDG

-1962 WFRDEVNKGKYTLN
+1962 WFRDEVNKGNYTLN

-1983 NLGGHPWTAISKDT
+1983 NLGGHPWTAISKLTDT
-1997 DGKFA
+1997 SAK
-2002 TGYKGTFDGNSK
+2002 TGYKGTFDGSGK
-2014 TISGLNPAN
+2014 TISGLNPV
-2023 EAIPNYK
+2023 
-2030 GEPVLQSAGLFG
+2030 GELISGKYRGAGLFG
-2042 CVYTGAVVKNLT
+2042 YVYTGGTVKNVT
-2054 VEGELQ
+2054 VEGAMKAEWNC
-2060 AGKYAGGI
+2060 GGVV
-2068 TAVLAGGTIQNCVN
+2068 AYLAGGRVENCVN
-2082 RVAITLKEGVTD
+2082 RMNITPRSES
-2094 GYAIGGIT
+2094 I
-2102 GYLYNYTDK
+2102 YLYYVGGVVGYMTNYTDN
-2111 SSHIVGCRN
+2111 SAVIIGCRN
-2120 EAAIDIGA
+2120 EGSIDGGTTGENVGGVVGGA
-2128 YGRNIG
+2128 SNSPGISNCANTGNISGKASIG
-2134 GIVGSGSY
+2134 GIAATAS
-2142 GAEIENCGNSGAITS
+2142 I
-2157 KDSTGGIMG
+2157 
-2166 SGSVPITACYNTG
+2166 PITACYNTG
-2179 TITAA
+2179 KITGASSK
-2184 GDDIGGIAGYTSQE
+2184 IGGIVGYSSSKVT
-2198 IKNCY
+2198 NCY
-2203 NTGAVTGTGAK
+2203 NTGAVAGAGK
-2214 NGVGGIVGRLS
+2214 AGYKGVPEGVGGIAGQLYNSSNGAVAACLNSGTVTSEIYGGALVGS
-2225 SAVSSYSNGKITGCL
+2225 KNAVAAAVSGSYALAGSC
-2240 NTGAVTATSGTAAG
+2240 TATIGSYAA
-2254 AIVGQKTTANAAITR
+2254 
-2269 SYFKAGTCTQAIG
+2269 
-2282 GNPADGDEAALAT
+2282 DDDEASFIS
-2295 EAECGS
+2295 AEELGS

-2316 DGKLTLNWQDP
+2316 DGKLTLTWQDP

-2333 TFVTPEGAAVT
+2333 TFVTPEGAAVA
-2344 IEGQTP
+2344 IEGKTP

-2362 YGYSVSKQGYNT
+2362 YSYSVSKQGYNT

-2409 ITVTDAA
+2409 ITVTDTA
-2416 GETIQPTAEN
+2416 GETAQPTAEN

-2488 PASVTVKHADESVE
+2488 PASVTVKHANESVE

-2531 ATFTVSGKDAT
+2531 ATFTVSGAAQT
-2542 IAVQLETNK
+2542 IEVKLETNK
-2551 TWNGT
+2551 TWDGT
-2556 DKTPVTPTDGVYEIS
+2556 TKTPVTPTDGVYEIS

-2580 DQVNAGNTAY
+2580 DQVNAGNPAY

-2689 KWSVVGGIVGRLYA
+2689 NWSVVGGIVGRLYA
-2703 AGHITDCANYGAIS
+2703 AGHITNCANHGAVSTSHKASEYSEYNKTYLGGIVGVSYGAVTGCA
-2717 SNWTGADQNSTTYVA
+2717 NTGAVTA
-2732 EVGGIAGSSSGP
+2732 EELDYGGIGGIAGELSG
-2744 ITRSFNA
+2744 A
-2751 GAVTVAQKGYGGVGG
+2751 AVT
-2766 IAGVLKSAAI
+2766 
-2776 SDCYNTGT
+2776 DCYNTGA
-2784 ITGPSRTAGIVS
+2784 ITGGHRIGGIAGI
-2796 IANDT
+2796 ANT
-2801 ASAIVKNCYNTGKIV
+2801 SGSKIRNCYSTGTIHAT
-2816 SVSTSTNPACGT
+2816 SSTANPFGGT
-2828 IAGTIANSNGDPIGS
+2828 IAGTIANSSGTKIGS

-2899 TFNVDAENI
+2899 SFNVDTDNI

-2913 VLKWQGGRA
+2913 VLQWQGGRA

-2946 TSAGKLELASTGAK
+2946 TSAGKLDLPSTGAN
-2960 GSIITW
+2960 GSTITW
-2966 KSSKPAIIADD
+2966 KSSNPAIIADD
-2977 GTVTLPTSND
+2977 GTVTLPTNND

-2998 NGVSDMKEFTLTVR
+2998 NGVSDTKEFTLTVR

-3061 SLTADQITVTLA
+3061 PLTADRITVTLA
-3073 DKGKTSLG
+3073 DKGATTLGVG

-3090 KVTYYYEDPSQSSIG
+3090 KVTYYYEDPSKSTIG
-3105 TGDAR
+3105 TGDAL
-3110 VNGVTFTLSTANEV
+3110 VNGVMFTLSTANA
-3124 SVTTGSCMVSIPWD
+3124 SAATGSCMVCIPWD
-3138 RTKVTTAMTAAAETL
+3138 RAKVTEAMTAAAETL

-3158 KGENEISTAVTKTL
+3158 KGENETSTAVTKTL
-3172 TLPVRL
+3172 TLPRTL
-3178 DTCGWSTISWTSSSV
+3178 ENCGWSTISWTSSSV

-3236 DVEAPITV
+3236 TVETPITG
-3244 TRTIEVTIPGAAS
+3244 TKTIDITVPGAAS

-3262 IQKICAEYTLARL
+3262 IEKICAEYTLARL

-3297 SRNFTTVSFHTGS
+3297 SRNFTTVEFDTGS
-3310 DGYAMTVTATA
+3310 NGYAMTVTATA

-3330 AVNDYRLKIC
+3330 AVNGFRLKIC

-3353 TVTKKNGQTLDTRY
+3353 TVTKKNGKDLDTRY
-3367 TQTKELGTITVT
+3367 TKTKELGTITVT

-3385 LAAELAL
+3385 LTAELAL
-3392 LEKAKANFFAGINDD
+3392 LEQAKANFFAGINDD

-3422 HEARLDADGKL
+3422 HEARLDNEGNF

-3444 TGIVPTDLPG
+3444 TGIVPADLPG

-3481 TPHATDDKTVTIT
+3481 TPHAADDKTVTIT
-3494 ANLKSARFGG
+3494 ANLKSARFGD

-3585 DAEEKLAKAEAD
+3585 DAETKLAKAEAD

-3615 AAVDAKIEAI
+3615 TAVDAKIEAI

-3650 KEHVT
+3650 KDYVT
-3655 KLGVLEAA
+3655 KRGVLEAA

-3682 VLAYIRSTVTPKANQ
+3682 VLAYIRSSVTPKANQ

-3737 GSFETTN
+3737 SSFETTN

-3750 LALTALGQNAKAYT
+3750 LALTALGQNAKAYA
-3764 VGGETYDLVTPLTA
+3764 VGSETYDLVTPLTA

-3828 GAWKINDKNPA
+3828 GAWKINNDNPA

-3897 CTDAKYA
+3897 CTDARYA

-3941 QAAYALVAY
+3941 QAVYALVAY

-4026 RKQTFQTLLEAYR
+4026 QKQTFQTLLEAYR

-4070 RTGRSSISSAQYAEQ
+4070 RTGRSSIRSAQHAEQ
-4085 ADAALKQTK
+4085 ADAALKQAK

-4242 ARRHIGDVVTAGK
+4242 ARRHISDVVTAGK
-4255 HGKAAPTLT
+4255 HGKAAPALT

-4271 VKFTFTPDKGCHVKD
+4271 VKFTFTPDKGGHVKD

-4402 IVNGTSATTFSPSEN
+4402 IVNGTNATTFSPSEN

>member
-6 LSLVLAL
+6 LSLILAL

-42 TSLDSALA
+42 TSLDRALA
-50 DGVYAAA
+50 DGVYPAA

-217 GTWEAGAEKWHGK
+217 GAWEAGAEKWHGK

-248 TDAVGDYSMTDS
+248 TDAVKGYTMTDS

-267 AGLKADPTSYSLGWM
+267 GGLKADPTNYSVGWM
-282 FTFNDWFPSHT
+282 YTFNEWFANDLPT
-293 PPAYRA
+293 AYTA
-299 GKELR
+299 KKELR

-329 KTLSSLT
+329 KTLADLT
-336 VTGAELNKVDSTHY
+336 ATGAEVKKVDSTHY
-350 EIPLGD
+350 EILLGD
-356 EESKSVKIVPTAAN
+356 AESKPVKIVPTAAN

-433 TYGGAEKVDPGVYT
+433 TYGGAEKVNPGVYT
-447 VTAVKTVTD
+447 ITVKSTASAD
-456 PDAAFKN
+456 IAFKN
-463 FFAALAGTATVAN
+463 FFSEEVKAVADITNDAKYPFDVQDGVLKSSNAGVNNSDAAITFTF
-476 DTKDIEKK
+476 K
-484 IYPLEVAEDGTA
+484 
-496 LVTTNKKIGKSKSGL
+496 
-511 TISFLKTAKLTFS
+511 KTAKLSFA
-524 YKTSSEAKWDYLK
+524 YKASCEGGYGTSWWDYLDIRVK
-537 VYRITEAAGKETE
+537 KAGAASYTSIKQDGSKTVTEFT
-550 TLLNEADKE
+550 
-559 AFSGEMSDYASY
+559 DYA
-571 SVEVQA
+571 VELEA
-577 GEKIRIRFEKDFS
+577 GDTLQLAYKKDS
-590 GDGTSDCVWLKNFT
+590 STNGGEDCVYLKNFT

-617 GTDATSEQGV
+617 GTDATSEQGA

-671 NLYAVWTKVWNVMFP
+671 NLYAVWTKVWTVTFP

-695 VKQGETIQPVSE
+695 VKQGETVQPVSE

-734 AFQVNGANLE
+734 PFQVNGANLE

-755 AVTFYV
+755 AVTFHV

-794 PAGNYTYTVEAK
+794 PAGSYTYTVEAK

-924 SGLFGYVGK
+924 SSLFGYIGK

-948 SMKTGSYNPK
+948 STKTSYG
-958 VYTALAAASNAGT
+958 VYTALVAASNAGT
-971 ISNVTLKNSMIS
+971 ISNVALKDSAVFGSGYIGGVAGTNS
-983 SGGYAGGIAALNE
+983 

-1004 ESAPVTHNEKAT
+1004 ESAAVSHNATVYSSSSPAGGIVGSHSSGSILLSYNKAAIT
-1016 SSHYALA
+1016 GGKDNYGYL
-1023 GGIAGQNSGTIALSY
+1023 GGIAGSASGSI
-1038 NLARVTGG
+1038 
-1046 KENSGYIGGI
+1046 EN
-1056 AGKNES
+1056 
-1062 AGTIESCY
+1062 CY
-1070 NRGDIQTGAYLG
+1070 NWGNLQTGKYFG
-1082 GITGYLSGTATN
+1082 GLVGYLSGTATN

-1100 VPTGTNAKALFGH
+1100 VPTGTNAKALFGY
-1113 CTSYSAKATACF
+1113 CTSYGAKATACF

-1198 EVRTDSEKN
+1198 EVRKNEETN

-1238 GSFTIATS
+1238 SSFTIATS

-1260 VNFIVDPVGADF
+1260 VNFFVVPAAADF

-1584 IDTTVSGTEYV
+1584 IDTTVSGTKYV

-1635 ANCFVR
+1635 TNCFVR

-1710 SGKNTTGTPKTTA
+1710 SGKNTTGTSKTTA
-1723 ELKDAAIL
+1723 ELKEAAIL

-1777 DKSASWT
+1777 DKTASWT

-1795 LAKGSETLLT
+1795 LAKGSETLVT

-1812 RDYTTEIELAG
+1812 RNYTTEIELAG

-1831 IAIGDGET
+1831 TAIGDGET
-1839 YGNSDPAENTTTITV
+1839 YGNSDPAENTVTITV

-1875 PVITLT
+1875 PAITLT

-1942 TVKPQKDG
+1942 TVEPQKDG

-1962 WFRDEVNKGKYTLN
+1962 WFRDEVNKGNYTLN

-1983 NLGGHPWTAISKDT
+1983 NLGGHPWTAISKLTDT
-1997 DGKFA
+1997 SAK
-2002 TGYKGTFDGNSK
+2002 TGYKGTFDGNGK
-2014 TISGLNPAN
+2014 TISGLNPVG
-2023 EAIPNYK
+2023 ELISGKYK
-2030 GEPVLQSAGLFG
+2030 GAGLFG
-2042 CVYTGAVVKNLT
+2042 YVYTGGTVKNVT
-2054 VEGELQ
+2054 VEGAMKAEWNC
-2060 AGKYAGGI
+2060 GGVV
-2068 TAVLAGGTIQNCVN
+2068 AYLAGGRVENCVN
-2082 RVAITLKEGVTD
+2082 RMNITPRSES
-2094 GYAIGGIT
+2094 I
-2102 GYLYNYTDK
+2102 YLYYVGGVVGYMTNYTDN
-2111 SSHIVGCRN
+2111 SAVIIGCRN
-2120 EAAIDIGA
+2120 EGSIDGGTTGENVGGVVGGA
-2128 YGRNIG
+2128 SNSPGISNCANTGNISGKASIG
-2134 GIVGSGSY
+2134 GIAATAS
-2142 GAEIENCGNSGAITS
+2142 I
-2157 KDSTGGIMG
+2157 
-2166 SGSVPITACYNTG
+2166 PITACYNTG
-2179 TITAA
+2179 KITGASSK
-2184 GDDIGGIAGYTSQE
+2184 IGGIVGYSSSKVT
-2198 IKNCY
+2198 NCY
-2203 NTGAVTGTGAK
+2203 NTGAVAGAGK
-2214 NGVGGIVGRLS
+2214 AGYKGVPEGVGGIAGQLYNSSNGAVAACLNSGTVTSEIYGGALVGS
-2225 SAVSSYSNGKITGCL
+2225 KNAVAAAVSGSYALAGSC
-2240 NTGAVTATSGTAAG
+2240 TATIGSYAA
-2254 AIVGQKTTANAAITR
+2254 
-2269 SYFKAGTCTQAIG
+2269 
-2282 GNPADGDEAALAT
+2282 DDDEASFIS
-2295 EAECGS
+2295 AEELGS

-2362 YGYSVSKQGYNT
+2362 YSYSVSKQGYNT

-2426 ANVYSLPNGEYHYT
+2426 ANVYSLPNGKYHYT

-2451 DFTVAGA
+2451 GFTVAGA

-2531 ATFTVSGKDAT
+2531 APFTVSGKDAT

-2641 GEGALVKNVTVY
+2641 GKGALVKNVTVY

-2678 EGCVSYMTISA
+2678 EGCVSHMTISA

-2717 SNWTGADQNSTTYVA
+2717 SNWTGADQNSPTYVA

-2828 IAGTIANSNGDPIGS
+2828 IAGTIANSNGDQIGS

-2899 TFNVDAENI
+2899 TFNVDAENNI

-3012 TAASADKAALEAI
+3012 TAASADKAALKAI

-3138 RTKVTTAMTAAAETL
+3138 RAKVTEAMTTAAAAL

-3275 TDFVTKEPIDPT
+3275 TDSVTKEPIDPA
-3287 NVTGDIQLLR
+3287 NVTNDIQLLR
-3297 SRNFTTVSFHTGS
+3297 SGDFTTVSFHTGS

-3330 AVNDYRLKIC
+3330 AVNGYRLKIC

-3353 TVTKKNGQTLDTRY
+3353 TVTKKNGKDLDTRY
-3367 TQTKELGTITVT
+3367 TQTKELGIITVT

>member
-139 ELPANDPELTPA
+139 ELPANDPEMTPA

-217 GTWEAGAEKWHGK
+217 GAWEAGAEKWHGK

-248 TDAVGDYSMTDS
+248 TDAVKGYTMTDS

-299 GKELR
+299 GKELC

-329 KTLSSLT
+329 KTLADLT
-336 VTGAELNKVDSTHY
+336 ATGAEVKKVDSTHY
-350 EIPLGD
+350 EILLGD
-356 EESKSVKIVPTAAN
+356 AESKSVKIVPTAAN

-433 TYGGAEKVDPGVYT
+433 TYGGAEKVNPGVYT
-447 VTAVKTVTD
+447 ITVKSTASAD
-456 PDAAFKN
+456 IAFKN
-463 FFAALAGTATVAN
+463 FFSEEVKAVADITNDAKYPFDVQDGVLKSSNAGVNNSDAAITFTF
-476 DTKDIEKK
+476 K
-484 IYPLEVAEDGTA
+484 
-496 LVTTNKKIGKSKSGL
+496 
-511 TISFLKTAKLTFS
+511 KTAKLSFA
-524 YKTSSEAKWDYLK
+524 YKASCEGGYGTSWWDYLDIRVK
-537 VYRITEAAGKETE
+537 KAGAASYTSIKQDGSKTVTEFT
-550 TLLNEADKE
+550 
-559 AFSGEMSDYASY
+559 DYA
-571 SVEVQA
+571 VELEA
-577 GEKIRIRFEKDFS
+577 GDTLQLAYKKDS
-590 GDGTSDCVWLKNFT
+590 STNGGEDCVYLKNFT

-662 SITLNGADV
+662 SITLNGKDV
-671 NLYAVWTKVWNVMFP
+671 DLYAVWTKVWTVTFP

-707 TANTWILPDGSYTY
+707 TANTWILPNGSYTY

-734 AFQVNGANLE
+734 PFQVNGANLE

-755 AVTFYV
+755 AVTFHV
-761 TGAAADTAITIT
+761 TGAAVDTAITIT

-794 PAGNYTYTVEAK
+794 PAGSYTYTVEAK

-893 MGASSSAAFTG
+893 MGASSAAAFTG

-948 SMKTGSYNPK
+948 STKTSYG
-958 VYTALAAASNAGT
+958 VYTALVAASNAGT
-971 ISNVTLKNSMIS
+971 ISNVALKDSMVS
-983 SGGYAGGIAALNE
+983 SGGYAGGIAALND

-1016 SSHYALA
+1016 SSYYALA
-1023 GGIAGQNSGTIALSY
+1023 GGIAGQNRGTIALSY

-1046 KENSGYIGGI
+1046 NENIGHIGGI

-1100 VPTGTNAKALFGH
+1100 VPTGTYAKALFGH

-1198 EVRTDSEKN
+1198 EVRKNEETN

-1281 AKTITP
+1281 AKTVAP
-1287 KTAKDDT
+1287 KTAKDKD
-1294 GKIVYSLTK
+1294 GKIVYALTK
-1303 GSYHYTAS
+1303 GVYHYAAS

-1331 DTTVKLTAKTG
+1331 DTTVELTAKTG

-1407 TIAAEWTAL
+1407 IIAAEWTAL

-1514 RVNGATIQDL
+1514 RVNGATIQNL

-1539 ALVGAAYGTCTIA
+1539 ALVGAAYGTCTIT

-1574 SGTAVTKCAV
+1574 SGTAVSKCAV

-1731 TKLGSAFG
+1731 TRLGSAFG

-1777 DKSASWT
+1777 DKTASWT

-1795 LAKGSETLLT
+1795 LAKGSKTLLT

-1812 RDYTTEIELAG
+1812 RNYTTEIELAG

-1831 IAIGDGET
+1831 TAIGDGET
-1839 YGNSDPAENTTTITV
+1839 YGNSDPAENTATITV

-1875 PVITLT
+1875 PAITLT

-1942 TVKPQKDG
+1942 TVEPQKDG

-1962 WFRDEVNKGKYTLN
+1962 WFRDEVNKGSYTLN

-1983 NLGGHPWTAISKDT
+1983 NLGGHPWTAISKLTDT
-1997 DGKFA
+1997 SAK
-2002 TGYKGTFDGNSK
+2002 TGYKGTFDGNGK
-2014 TISGLNPAN
+2014 TISGLNPVG
-2023 EAIPNYK
+2023 ELISGKYK
-2030 GEPVLQSAGLFG
+2030 GAGLFG
-2042 CVYTGAVVKNLT
+2042 YVYTGGTVKNVT
-2054 VEGELQ
+2054 VEGAMKAEWNC
-2060 AGKYAGGI
+2060 GGVV
-2068 TAVLAGGTIQNCVN
+2068 AYLAGGRVENCVN
-2082 RVAITLKEGVTD
+2082 RMNITPRSES
-2094 GYAIGGIT
+2094 I
-2102 GYLYNYTDK
+2102 YLYYVGGVVGYMTNYTDN
-2111 SSHIVGCRN
+2111 SAVIIGCRN
-2120 EAAIDIGA
+2120 EGSIDGGTTGENVGGVVGGA
-2128 YGRNIG
+2128 SNSPGISNCANTGNISGKASIG
-2134 GIVGSGSY
+2134 GIAATAS
-2142 GAEIENCGNSGAITS
+2142 I
-2157 KDSTGGIMG
+2157 
-2166 SGSVPITACYNTG
+2166 PITACYNTG
-2179 TITAA
+2179 KITGASSK
-2184 GDDIGGIAGYTSQE
+2184 IGGIVGYSSSKVT
-2198 IKNCY
+2198 NCY
-2203 NTGAVTGTGAK
+2203 NTGAVAGAGK
-2214 NGVGGIVGRLS
+2214 AGYKGVPEGVGGIAGQLYNSSNGAVAACLNSGTVTSEIYGGALVGS
-2225 SAVSSYSNGKITGCL
+2225 KNAVAAAVSGSYALAGSC
-2240 NTGAVTATSGTAAG
+2240 TATIGSYAA
-2254 AIVGQKTTANAAITR
+2254 
-2269 SYFKAGTCTQAIG
+2269 
-2282 GNPADGDEAALAT
+2282 DDDEASFIS
-2295 EAECGS
+2295 AEELGS

-2362 YGYSVSKQGYNT
+2362 YSYSVSKQGYNT

-2426 ANVYSLPNGEYHYT
+2426 ANVYSLPNGKYHYT

-2451 DFTVAGA
+2451 GFTVAGA

-2531 ATFTVSGKDAT
+2531 APFTVSGKDAT

-2641 GEGALVKNVTVY
+2641 GKGALVKNVTVY

-2678 EGCVSYMTISA
+2678 EGCVSHMTISA

-2717 SNWTGADQNSTTYVA
+2717 SNWTGADQNSPTYVA

-2828 IAGTIANSNGDPIGS
+2828 IAGTIANSNGDQIGS

-2899 TFNVDAENI
+2899 TFNVDAENNI

-3012 TAASADKAALEAI
+3012 TAASADKAALKAI

-3138 RTKVTTAMTAAAETL
+3138 RAKVTEAMTTAAAAL

-3275 TDFVTKEPIDPT
+3275 TDSVTKEPIDPA
-3287 NVTGDIQLLR
+3287 NVTNDIQLLR
-3297 SRNFTTVSFHTGS
+3297 SGDFTTVSFHTGS

-3330 AVNDYRLKIC
+3330 AVNGYRLKIC

-3353 TVTKKNGQTLDTRY
+3353 TVTKKNGKDLDTRY
-3367 TQTKELGTITVT
+3367 TQTKELGIITVT

-3597 YKKAVAD
+3597 YKKVLAD

-3663 EARLNELKNA
+3663 EAKLNELKNA

-3682 VLAYIRSTVTPKANQ
+3682 VLAYIRSSVTPKANQ

-3750 LALTALGQNAKAYT
+3750 LALTALGQNAKAYM

-3862 AAIDKALTYLEGLTG
+3862 AAIDKALTYLEGVTG

-3897 CTDAKYA
+3897 CTDARYA

-4085 ADAALKQTK
+4085 ADAALKQAK

-4255 HGKAAPTLT
+4255 HGKAAPVLT

>member
-13 VMLIGVLPVNMLAAE
+13 VMLIGVLPVNMLASE
-28 PADELPAQ
+28 PADELSAQ

-62 VSIRAEADGEAV
+62 VAIRAEADGEAV
-74 EHTASLDGEALTGTQ
+74 EHTASLDGEALTGTPE
-89 AADGWTAY
+89 ADGWTAY
-97 ELSFEAAGSYT
+97 ELSFEAEGSYT

-120 TIVYQP
+120 TILYQP
-126 QSADEPAAEDPAE
+126 QSADEPAAEALAD
-139 ELPANDPELTPA
+139 ELPAKDPETPA

-157 ETPAEEIPAEEPK
+157 ETPTEETPAEEPA
-170 QAPKAVPQTAAQS
+170 QEPEAEPQTAAQS

-190 DLGKVIGT
+190 DLGSAIGT

-205 NTADTGAADSDY
+205 NTADTGAADTGY
-217 GTWEAGAEKWHGK
+217 GTWEAGAAKWHGK

-248 TDAVGDYSMTDS
+248 TDAVKGYTMTDS

-267 AGLKADPTSYSLGWM
+267 AGLKADSTNYSLGWM

-293 PPAYRA
+293 PPAYSA

-329 KTLSSLT
+329 KTLSDLT

-356 EESKSVKIVPTAAN
+356 AESKSVRIVPTAAN

-393 ENSWYTNT
+393 ATSWYTNT
-401 ALVRRSETVTVKE
+401 ALVRRSETITVKE

-433 TYGGAEKVDPGVYT
+433 TYGGAEDVDPGVYT
-447 VTAVKTVTD
+447 VTVVKTATD
-456 PDAAFKN
+456 PDAAFKS
-463 FFAALAGTATVAN
+463 FFTALAGTATVAN
-476 DTKDIEKK
+476 DTKDLEKK
-484 IYPLEVAEDGTA
+484 VYPLEVTEDGTA
-496 LVTTNKKIGKSKSGL
+496 LVTTNKKIGSSKSGL
-511 TISFLKTAKLTFS
+511 VISFLKTAKLTFS

-550 TLLNEADKE
+550 TLLNEAE
-559 AFSGEMSDYASY
+559 RESFSGEMSDYASY

-590 GDGTSDCVWLKNFT
+590 GDGTSDCVWLKDFT

-627 FGTADLTKNTFTYAG
+627 FGTANLTENTFTYEG
-642 YRFDGWAET
+642 YRFDGWSET
-651 AGGAVKYADGA
+651 AGGTVKYTDGA

-671 NLYAVWTKVWNVMFP
+671 NLYAVWTKVWNVTFP
-686 NMPKDAAIT
+686 NMPEGAAIT
-695 VKQGETIQPVSE
+695 VKQGETVQPVSQ
-707 TANTWILPDGSYTY
+707 TANTWILPDGNYTY
-721 SAELFGYESKENV
+721 SAALFGYESKENV

-755 AVTFYV
+755 AVTFRV

-773 VWNSEKTVMTAR
+773 VWNSEKTVMTAK
-785 EANPTVYDL
+785 EGTTTVYEL
-794 PAGNYTYTVEAK
+794 PAGSYTYTVEAR
-806 GYKKIKNQLL
+806 GYKKVKNQPL
-816 TVGAAAQTVNVA
+816 TVGAAAQTVNVV
-828 LTASDAWEGDSVV
+828 LTASDAWEGDSIV
-841 PTKVGDVY
+841 PTKSGDVY
-849 QITSGAELKGFADLV
+849 QISSGAELKGFADLV
-864 NGEEPGAKGILTKNI
+864 NGGEPGAKGILTKNI

-893 MGASSSAAFTG
+893 MGASSPAAFTG

-948 SMKTGSYNPK
+948 STKAGYGVN
-958 VYTALAAASNAGT
+958 TALVAASNAGT
-971 ISNVTLKNSMIS
+971 ISNVVLKDSMVS
-983 SGGYAGGIAALNE
+983 SGGYAGGITALND

-1016 SSHYALA
+1016 SSYYALA
-1023 GGIAGQNSGTIALSY
+1023 GGIAGQNRGTIALSY

-1046 KENSGYIGGI
+1046 NENIGHIGGI

-1070 NRGDIQTGAYLG
+1070 NRGDLQTGAYLG
-1082 GITGYLSGTATN
+1082 GVTGYLSGTATN

-1100 VPTGTNAKALFGH
+1100 VPTGTYAKALFGY

-1125 YLTGCGPEDTKGTAK
+1125 YLTGCGPEDTKGTPK
-1140 TAEEFKTLAASL
+1140 TAEEFKTLAALL
-1152 GGAFADADPYPTL
+1152 GGAYADADPYPTL
-1165 KWQDPNA
+1165 KWQNPNA

-1184 ASVTVTGAASVGTP
+1184 ASVTVTGTANVGTP

-1212 YSGLNKGSYRWAVT
+1212 YSGLSKGSYRWTVT
-1226 CDDGENDYLKQE
+1226 CDKGEDDYLKQD

-1287 KTAKDDT
+1287 KTAKDKD

-1303 GSYHYTAS
+1303 GSYHYAAS
-1311 CFGYA
+1311 CFGYDA
-1316 DASGDVTVAKSTGLA
+1316 ASGDVTVAKSIGLA

-1347 TNIPADAAV
+1347 TNIPTDATV
-1356 TVTHAAGGEQTGA
+1356 TVTHAAGGAQNGT

-1383 YSYRIQRKGYKSI
+1383 YSYRIQRKGYKSL
-1396 RGTVTMDGTEK
+1396 RGTVEMKGEEQ
-1407 TIAAEWTAL
+1407 TIKAEWTAL

-1424 ESFSGSGTE
+1424 EDFSGGTGTKE
-1433 TDPYLIESGAELA
+1433 DPYQIESGEELA
-1446 YLSKFCAEG
+1446 YLSKFCADG

-1468 IDLANNVFTPI
+1468 IDLANNAFTPI
-1479 GPSSTNQFKGI
+1479 GSSGKEFKGV
-1490 FNGAGNTISNLKI
+1490 FNGAGHTISNLKI

-1514 RVNGATIQDL
+1514 RVYGATIQNL
-1524 TIDHATITSTSGNVG
+1524 TINHATITSTYGNVG
-1539 ALVGAAYGTCTIA
+1539 ALVGGAYSTCTIT

-1565 NLTGGLIGY
+1565 NYTGGLIGY
-1574 SGTAVTKCAV
+1574 SGTAVSKCAV

-1641 GGSVTGD
+1641 GCSVTGD

-1663 AKIKTTYAVADVT
+1663 AKIKTTYVVADVT

-1686 GGSYVTITTAS
+1686 GGSNVTITTAS

-1710 SGKNTTGTPKTTA
+1710 SGKNTTGTAKTTA

-1739 IYAGADGLKNAGFP
+1739 IYAEADGLKNAGFP

-1762 VIQPQKLASPVITWT
+1762 VIQPQKLASPTITWT
-1777 DKSASWT
+1777 DKTVSWT
-1784 AVPNARGYLVS
+1784 ADPNARGYLVS
-1795 LAKGSETLLT
+1795 LAKGSETLVT
-1805 ETLIETT
+1805 ETLTETT

-1831 IAIGDGET
+1831 TAIGDGET
-1839 YGNSDPAENTTTITV
+1839 YGNSDPATKTVTITV

-1868 RAFAEDE
+1868 RKFAENE

-1893 NTAKTIPQ
+1893 NKAETIPQ
-1901 GTYTYEVKAKTFAT
+1901 GNYTYEVTAKTFAT
-1915 LTDTLNVTANQT
+1915 LTGTLNVTADRT
-1927 VTLTMHYTTDWDGST
+1927 VPLTMRYTTDWDGST
-1942 TVKPQKDG
+1942 TVEPQKDG

-1962 WFRDEVNKGKYTLN
+1962 WFRDEVNEGSYTLN
-1976 ARLTENI
+1976 AKLTENI
-1983 NLGGHPWTAISKDT
+1983 NLGGHPWMAISKDT

-2002 TGYKGTFDGNSK
+2002 TGYKGTFDGNGK

-2082 RVAITLKEGVTD
+2082 RVAITMKEGCTD
-2094 GYAIGGIT
+2094 GYSIGGIT
-2102 GYLYNYTDK
+2102 GYLSNYTDK
-2111 SSHIVGCRN
+2111 SSYIVGCRN
-2120 EAAIDIGA
+2120 EAAINIGA
-2128 YGRNIG
+2128 YGRYVG

-2142 GAEIENCGNSGAITS
+2142 GAGIENCGNSGAITS
-2157 KDSTGGIMG
+2157 KDTTGGIMG
-2166 SGSVPITACYNTG
+2166 NGSVPITACYNTG
-2179 TITAA
+2179 TITAT

-2225 SAVSSYSNGKITGCL
+2225 SAVSSYSNGKIIGCL
-2240 NTGAVTATSGTAAG
+2240 NTGAVTATSGTVAG

-2282 GNPADGDEAALAT
+2282 VNPADDDEATLAT

-2316 DGKLTLNWQDP
+2316 DGKLTLTWQDP
-2327 AAKPVV
+2327 AATPVV
-2333 TFVTPEGAAVT
+2333 TFVTPEGAAVA

-2362 YGYSVSKQGYNT
+2362 YSYSVSKQGYNT
-2374 ATGSVTVNGES
+2374 ATGSVTVDGES
-2385 QRVDVNLGVET
+2385 QRVDVTLGVET
-2396 FSVTFNVTTPGAK
+2396 FAVTFNVTTQGAK
-2409 ITVTDAA
+2409 ITVMNEA
-2416 GETIQPTAEN
+2416 GETVQPTAEN
-2426 ANVYSLPNGEYHYT
+2426 ANIYSLPNGNYHYT
-2440 VSKLGCTSATG
+2440 VSKLGCTSVTG
-2451 DFTVAGA
+2451 DFAVAGA
-2458 AQTVGPIELAGAQLY
+2458 AQTVGPIVLAGAQLY

-2488 PASVTVKHADESVE
+2488 PTSVTVQYAGETVE

-2520 IVDDARYYKVE
+2520 IVDDTHYYKVE
-2531 ATFTVSGKDAT
+2531 ATFTVSGAAQT
-2542 IAVQLETNK
+2542 IEVKLETNK
-2551 TWNGT
+2551 TWNGET
-2556 DKTPVTPTDGVYEIS
+2556 KTPVTANTDGVYEIS

-2580 DQVNAGNTAY
+2580 DQVNAGSTAY
-2590 HARLTAN
+2590 NAKLTAN
-2597 IYVNYGQTSNTWTP
+2597 IYVNYGETSNTWTP

-2641 GEGALVKNVTVY
+2641 GEGAHIKDLTVY
-2653 GSNHAAD
+2653 GSSNGVSNVGGVCSQGSGLFERCINRMTVAA
-2660 DKDTA
+2660 T
-2665 PKGGISNQAYGSF
+2665 NLR
-2678 EGCVSYMTISA
+2678 
-2689 KWSVVGGIVGRLYA
+2689 VGGIIGILYT
-2703 AGHITDCANYGAIS
+2703 GGQIKDCANYGAIS
-2717 SNWTGADQNSTTYVA
+2717 SAYKGLSSVETSKVY
-2732 EVGGIAGSSSGP
+2732 VGGIAGMSYGA
-2744 ITRSFNA
+2744 ITGSFNA
-2751 GAVTVAQKGYGGVGG
+2751 GSVTAGENYGGVGG
-2766 IAGVLKSAAI
+2766 IVGETTAVI
-2776 SDCYNTGT
+2776 SDCYNAGT
-2784 ITGPSRTAGIVS
+2784 VTGPSHTGGIVG
-2796 IANDT
+2796 IANDSS
-2801 ASAIVKNCYNTGKIV
+2801 AAIVKNCYNIGTINCI
-2816 SVSTSTNPACGT
+2816 STYPNPSTGT
-2828 IAGTIANSNGDPIGS
+2828 IAGTIANSGGTKIGS

-2848 FLKGTYSYT
+2848 FLKGTYSYA

-2889 FAITLSPTDK
+2889 FAITLNPTDK
-2899 TFNVDAENI
+2899 SFNVDADNI

-2946 TSAGKLELASTGAK
+2946 TSAGKLNLASTGAN
-2960 GSIITW
+2960 GSTITW
-2966 KSSKPAIIADD
+2966 KSSNTAVIADD
-2977 GTVTLPTSND
+2977 GTVTLPTNND

-2998 NGVSDMKEFTLTVR
+2998 NGASDTKEFTLTVK

-3025 IAKLGTRFRVAY
+3025 VAKLGTRFRVAY
-3037 KTGEVNVLD
+3037 QTGEVNVLD
-3046 TVRDKLADAI
+3046 TVRAKLTDAI

-3090 KVTYYYEDPSQSSIG
+3090 KVTYYYEDPSQSNIG

-3110 VNGVTFTLSTANEV
+3110 VNGVMFTLSTANA
-3124 SVTTGSCMVSIPWD
+3124 SVTTDSCLISIPWD
-3138 RTKVTTAMTAAAETL
+3138 RAKVTEAMTAAAETL

-3158 KGENEISTAVTKTL
+3158 KGENETSTAVTKTL

-3178 DTCGWSTISWTSSSV
+3178 DTCGWSTISWTSSNV
-3193 VVTVEDKGP
+3193 AVTVVDKGA
-3202 LTPAEGTIH
+3202 LNPAEGMIQ
-3211 PNEEATAAK
+3211 PNDTDTPVT

-3236 DVEAPITV
+3236 AVEAPITV

-3262 IQKICAEYTLARL
+3262 INATLANFTLDNL
-3275 TDFVTKEPIDPT
+3275 TYLTGEHAGEKIDP
-3287 NVTGDIQLLR
+3287 NAVTDNIQLLT
-3297 SRNFTTVSFHTGS
+3297 SRKLGIDGGS
-3310 DGYAMTVTATA
+3310 DAYKIEYTATNADGSTDGCPVKINGYAANVFR
-3321 PDGTATTYA
+3321 P
-3330 AVNDYRLKIC
+3330 
-3340 RLAETAG
+3340 LAEQATE
-3347 QVKLTL
+3347 VILKLTI
-3353 TVTKKNGQTLDTRY
+3353 TKQTGGVKIDKY
-3367 TQTKELGTITVT
+3367 SNSAELRIKIS
-3379 PLKPSE
+3379 PLKLSD
-3385 LAAELAL
+3385 LTAELAL
-3392 LEKAKANFFAGINDD
+3392 LEQAKANFFVGINDG

-3422 HEARLDADGKL
+3422 HEARLDADGNL
-3433 IWVYTSDETLG
+3433 IWVYTSAETQG
-3444 TGIVPTDLPG
+3444 TGIVPATVPG
-3454 YDSMGTQPWRLFRS
+3454 GTETTWNLFKS
-3468 SNSAVI
+3468 SDAGVI
-3474 ADENLLV
+3474 RHENLLV
-3481 TPHATDDKTVTIT
+3481 TPHAADDKTVTIT

-3504 YYETCKDNSSYADV
+3504 YYEIYKDNDSYASV

-3538 TANQAAAKAAGEK
+3538 TANQAAAKDAGEK
-3551 IDALFPVTKDS
+3551 IDALFPVTRDS

-3585 DAEEKLAKAEAD
+3585 DAETKLAKADAD
-3597 YKKAVAD
+3597 YKQLLAD

-3650 KEHVT
+3650 KKHVT
-3655 KLGVLEAA
+3655 QLGVLEAA
-3663 EARLNELKNA
+3663 EAKLNELKNA

-3682 VLAYIRSTVTPKANQ
+3682 VLAYIRSSVTPKANQ

-3737 GSFETTN
+3737 SSFETSSEN
-3744 ENARLV
+3744 ERLV
-3750 LALTALGQNAKAYT
+3750 LALTALGQNAKAYA
-3764 VGGETYDLVTPLTA
+3764 VGGETYDLVTPLTETMED
-3778 KTGSAYKATVP
+3778 KTTYKATLP
-3789 GTTSAA
+3789 GTTVAA
-3795 FAIIAIDSAP
+3795 TAILAIDSAP

-3816 MIQYLLSMQNPS
+3816 MIQYLLGMQNPS
-3828 GAWKINDKNPA
+3828 GAWGINKQNPD

-3847 VLTALAPHKSETGVQ
+3847 VLTALAPHRSETGVQ

-3897 CTDAKYA
+3897 CTDARYA

-3931 NARVSPRPTE
+3931 DARVSPRPTE

-3956 VKSLYDMSDAVDL
+3956 ASSLYDMSDAADL

-3988 VTDCKRETYLALQ
+3988 VTDCKRDTYLALQ

-4006 YAGLTAEEQAEVTN
+4006 YAGLTAEEKAKVTN
-4020 YGTFLQ
+4020 YETFLQ
-4026 RKQTFQTLLEAYR
+4026 QKQTFQTLLEAYR
-4039 KAKLA
+4039 KAKLD

-4085 ADAALKQTK
+4085 ADAALKQAK

-4204 LDEHVLQNGD
+4204 LNEHVLKDGD
-4214 RIVWHYVDNYATETS
+4214 RIVWHYVDNYAAEKS
-4229 TWLTAADISPAEY
+4229 TWLEAADISPAEY
-4242 ARRHIGDVVTAGK
+4242 ARRRIGDVATAGK
-4255 HGKAAPTLT
+4255 HGKIEPALT

-4271 VKFTFTPDKGCHVKD
+4271 VKFTFTPDKGYHVKD

-4325 RETDWFYDDVVFAYE
+4325 HETDWFYDDVVFAYE

-4375 VTGRSGFSDVTI
+4375 VTGRSGFSDVTF
-4387 GSYYEAAVTWAADNG
+4387 GSYYENAVTWAADNG
-4402 IVNGTSATTFSPSEN
+4402 IVNGTSATTFSPSEH

-4426 LCRYAQYKQYG
+4426 LYRYAQYKQYG

-4444 SAFSDAAAVSTYAKA
+4444 NAFSDAAAVSTYAKA

>member
-42 TSLDSALA
+42 TSLDRALA
-50 DGVYAAA
+50 DGVYPAA

-62 VSIRAEADGEAV
+62 VSIRAEVDGEAV

-170 QAPKAVPQTAAQS
+170 QEPKAVPQTAAQS

-190 DLGKVIGT
+190 DLGSAIGT

-205 NTADTGAADSDY
+205 NTADTGAADTSY
-217 GTWEAGAEKWHGK
+217 GTWEAGAAKWHGK

-248 TDAVGDYSMTDS
+248 TDAVKGYTMTDS

-267 AGLKADPTSYSLGWM
+267 GGLKADPTNYSVGWM
-282 FTFNDWFPSHT
+282 YTFNEWFANDLPT
-293 PPAYRA
+293 AYTA
-299 GKELR
+299 KKELR

-356 EESKSVKIVPTAAN
+356 AESKSVKIVPTAAN

-433 TYGGAEKVDPGVYT
+433 TYGGAEKVNPGVYT
-447 VTAVKTVTD
+447 ITVKSTASAD
-456 PDAAFKN
+456 IAFKN
-463 FFAALAGTATVAN
+463 FFSEEVKAVADITNDAKYPFDVQDGVLKSSNAGVNNSDAAITFTF
-476 DTKDIEKK
+476 K
-484 IYPLEVAEDGTA
+484 
-496 LVTTNKKIGKSKSGL
+496 
-511 TISFLKTAKLTFS
+511 KTAKLSFA
-524 YKTSSEAKWDYLK
+524 YKASCEGGYGTSWWDYLDIRVK
-537 VYRITEAAGKETE
+537 KAGAASYTSIKQDGSKTVTEFT
-550 TLLNEADKE
+550 
-559 AFSGEMSDYASY
+559 DYA
-571 SVEVQA
+571 VELEA
-577 GEKIRIRFEKDFS
+577 GDTLQLAYKKDS
-590 GDGTSDCVWLKNFT
+590 STNGGEDCVYLKNFT

-662 SITLNGADV
+662 SITLNGKDV
-671 NLYAVWTKVWNVMFP
+671 DLYAVWTKVWTVTFP

-707 TANTWILPDGSYTY
+707 TANTWILPNGSYTY

-734 AFQVNGANLE
+734 PFQVNGANLE

-755 AVTFYV
+755 AVTFHV
-761 TGAAADTAITIT
+761 TGAAVDTAITIT

-794 PAGNYTYTVEAK
+794 PAGSYTYTVEAK

-893 MGASSSAAFTG
+893 MGASSAAAFTG

-948 SMKTGSYNPK
+948 STKTSYG
-958 VYTALAAASNAGT
+958 VYTALVAASNAGT
-971 ISNVTLKNSMIS
+971 ISNVALKDSMVS
-983 SGGYAGGIAALNE
+983 SGGYAGGIAALND

-1016 SSHYALA
+1016 SSYYALA
-1023 GGIAGQNSGTIALSY
+1023 GGIAGQNRGTIALSY

-1046 KENSGYIGGI
+1046 NENIGHIGGI

-1100 VPTGTNAKALFGH
+1100 VPTGTYAKALFGH

-1198 EVRTDSEKN
+1198 EVRKNEETN

-1281 AKTITP
+1281 AKTVAP
-1287 KTAKDDT
+1287 KTAKDKD
-1294 GKIVYSLTK
+1294 GKIVYALTK
-1303 GSYHYTAS
+1303 GVYHYAAS

-1331 DTTVKLTAKTG
+1331 DTTVELTAKTG

-1407 TIAAEWTAL
+1407 IIAAEWTAL

-1514 RVNGATIQDL
+1514 RVNGATIQNL

-1539 ALVGAAYGTCTIA
+1539 ALVGAAYGTCTIT

-1574 SGTAVTKCAV
+1574 SGTAVSKCAV

-1731 TKLGSAFG
+1731 TRLGSAFG

-1777 DKSASWT
+1777 DKTASWT

-1795 LAKGSETLLT
+1795 LAKGSETLVT

-1839 YGNSDPAENTTTITV
+1839 YGNSDPAENTVTITV

-1875 PVITLT
+1875 PAITLT

-1942 TVKPQKDG
+1942 TVEPQKDG

-1962 WFRDEVNKGKYTLN
+1962 WFRDEVNKGSYTLN

-1983 NLGGHPWTAISKDT
+1983 NLGGHPWTAISKLTDT
-1997 DGKFA
+1997 SAK
-2002 TGYKGTFDGNSK
+2002 TGYKGTFDGNGK
-2014 TISGLNPAN
+2014 TISGLNPVG
-2023 EAIPNYK
+2023 ELISGKYK
-2030 GEPVLQSAGLFG
+2030 GAGLFG
-2042 CVYTGAVVKNLT
+2042 YVYTGGTVKNVT
-2054 VEGELQ
+2054 VEGAMKAEWNC
-2060 AGKYAGGI
+2060 GGVV
-2068 TAVLAGGTIQNCVN
+2068 AYLAGGRVENCVN
-2082 RVAITLKEGVTD
+2082 RMNITPRSES
-2094 GYAIGGIT
+2094 I
-2102 GYLYNYTDK
+2102 YLYYVGGVVGYMTNYTDN
-2111 SSHIVGCRN
+2111 SAVIIGCRN
-2120 EAAIDIGA
+2120 EGSIDGGTTGENVGGVVGGA
-2128 YGRNIG
+2128 SNSPGISNCANTGNISGKASIG
-2134 GIVGSGSY
+2134 GIAATAS
-2142 GAEIENCGNSGAITS
+2142 I
-2157 KDSTGGIMG
+2157 
-2166 SGSVPITACYNTG
+2166 PITACYNTG
-2179 TITAA
+2179 KITGASSK
-2184 GDDIGGIAGYTSQE
+2184 IGGIVGYSSSKVT
-2198 IKNCY
+2198 NCY
-2203 NTGAVTGTGAK
+2203 NTGAVAGAGK
-2214 NGVGGIVGRLS
+2214 AGYKGVPEGVGGIAGQLYNSSNGAVAACLNSGTVTSEIYGGALVGS
-2225 SAVSSYSNGKITGCL
+2225 KNAVAAAVSGSYALAGSC
-2240 NTGAVTATSGTAAG
+2240 TATIGSYAA
-2254 AIVGQKTTANAAITR
+2254 
-2269 SYFKAGTCTQAIG
+2269 
-2282 GNPADGDEAALAT
+2282 DDDEASFIS
-2295 EAECGS
+2295 AEELGS

-2362 YGYSVSKQGYNT
+2362 YSYSVSKQGYNT

-2426 ANVYSLPNGEYHYT
+2426 ANVYSLPNGKYHYT

-2451 DFTVAGA
+2451 GFTVAGA

-2531 ATFTVSGKDAT
+2531 APFTVSGKDAT

-2641 GEGALVKNVTVY
+2641 GKGALVKNVTVY

-2678 EGCVSYMTISA
+2678 EGCVSHMTISA

-2717 SNWTGADQNSTTYVA
+2717 SNWTGADQNSPTYVA

-2828 IAGTIANSNGDPIGS
+2828 IAGTIANSNGDQIGS

-2899 TFNVDAENI
+2899 TFNVDAENNI

-3012 TAASADKAALEAI
+3012 TAASADKAALKAI

-3138 RTKVTTAMTAAAETL
+3138 RAKVTEAMTTAAAAL

-3275 TDFVTKEPIDPT
+3275 TDSVTKEPIDPA
-3287 NVTGDIQLLR
+3287 NVTNDIQLLR
-3297 SRNFTTVSFHTGS
+3297 SGDFTTVSFHTGS

-3330 AVNDYRLKIC
+3330 AVNGYRLKIC

-3353 TVTKKNGQTLDTRY
+3353 TVTKKNGKDLDTRY
-3367 TQTKELGTITVT
+3367 TQTKELGIITVT

-3597 YKKAVAD
+3597 YKKVLAD

-3663 EARLNELKNA
+3663 EAKLNELKNA

-3682 VLAYIRSTVTPKANQ
+3682 VLAYIRSSVTPKANQ

-3750 LALTALGQNAKAYT
+3750 LALTALGQNAKAYM

-3862 AAIDKALTYLEGLTG
+3862 AAIDKALTYLEGVTG

-3897 CTDAKYA
+3897 CTDARYA

-4085 ADAALKQTK
+4085 ADAALKQAK

-4255 HGKAAPTLT
+4255 HGKAAPVLT

>member
-6 LSLVLAL
+6 LSLILAL

-62 VSIRAEADGEAV
+62 VSIRAGADGEAV

-157 ETPAEEIPAEEPK
+157 ETPAKEIPAEEPK

-190 DLGKVIGT
+190 DLGSAIGT

-205 NTADTGAADSDY
+205 NTANTGAADSDY
-217 GTWEAGAEKWHGK
+217 GAWEAGAEKWHGK

-329 KTLSSLT
+329 KTLADLT
-336 VTGAELNKVDSTHY
+336 ATGAEVKKVDSTHY

-356 EESKSVKIVPTAAN
+356 AESKSVKIVPTAYN

-393 ENSWYTNT
+393 GTSWYTNT
-401 ALVRRSETVTVKE
+401 ALVRRNETVTVSV

-433 TYGGAEKVDPGVYT
+433 TYGGAEKVNPGVYT
-447 VTAVKTVTD
+447 ITVKSTASAD
-456 PDAAFKN
+456 IAFKN
-463 FFAALAGTATVAN
+463 FFSEEVKAVADITNDAKYPFDVQDGVLKSSNAGVNNSDAAITFTF
-476 DTKDIEKK
+476 K
-484 IYPLEVAEDGTA
+484 
-496 LVTTNKKIGKSKSGL
+496 
-511 TISFLKTAKLTFS
+511 KTAKLSFA
-524 YKTSSEAKWDYLK
+524 YKASCEGGYGTSWWDYLDIRVK
-537 VYRITEAAGKETE
+537 KAGAASYTSIKQDGSKTVTEFT
-550 TLLNEADKE
+550 
-559 AFSGEMSDYASY
+559 DYA
-571 SVEVQA
+571 VELEA
-577 GEKIRIRFEKDFS
+577 GDTLQLAYKKDS
-590 GDGTSDCVWLKNFT
+590 STNGGEDCVYLKNFT

-627 FGTADLTKNTFTYAG
+627 FGTADLTKNAFTYAG

-671 NLYAVWTKVWNVMFP
+671 NLYAVWTKVWTVTFP
-686 NMPKDAAIT
+686 KMPAGAAIT

-721 SAELFGYESKENV
+721 SAALFGYVSKENV
-734 AFQVNGANLE
+734 PFQVNGANLE
-744 IQDTLTAADKI
+744 IQDSLTAADKT
-755 AVTFYV
+755 AVTFHV

-794 PAGNYTYTVEAK
+794 PAGSYTYTVEAK

-849 QITSGAELKGFADLV
+849 QITSCAELKGFADLV

-1016 SSHYALA
+1016 SSYYALA

-1100 VPTGTNAKALFGH
+1100 VPTGTYAKALFGY

-1184 ASVTVTGAASVGTP
+1184 ASVTVTGAASVGTS
-1198 EVRTDSEKN
+1198 EVRKNEETN

-1260 VNFIVDPVGADF
+1260 INFIVDPVGADF
-1272 TLTQGEGED
+1272 TLTQSEGED

-1331 DTTVKLTAKTG
+1331 DTTVELTAKTG

-1479 GPSSTNQFKGI
+1479 APSSTNQFKGI

-1552 NCVVKNSSVTGGS
+1552 DCVVKNSSVTGGS

-1584 IDTTVSGTEYV
+1584 IDTTVSGTKYV

-1697 SFYCSDSA
+1697 SFYCSGSA

-1731 TKLGSAFG
+1731 TRLGSAFG

-1777 DKSASWT
+1777 DKTASWT

-1795 LAKGSETLLT
+1795 LAKDGENLTT
-1805 ETLIETT
+1805 ETRTETT
-1812 RDYTTEIELAG
+1812 RNYTTEIELAG

-1831 IAIGDGET
+1831 TAIGDGET
-1839 YGNSDPAENTTTITV
+1839 YGNSDPAENTVTITV

-1893 NTAKTIPQ
+1893 NTAKNIPQ

-1942 TVKPQKDG
+1942 TVEPQKDG

-1962 WFRDEVNKGKYTLN
+1962 WFRDEVNKGNYTLN

-1983 NLGGHPWTAISKDT
+1983 NLGGHPWTAISKLTDT
-1997 DGKFA
+1997 SAK
-2002 TGYKGTFDGNSK
+2002 TGYKGTFDGNGK
-2014 TISGLNPAN
+2014 TISGLNPV
-2023 EAIPNYK
+2023 
-2030 GEPVLQSAGLFG
+2030 GELISGKYRGAGLFG
-2042 CVYTGAVVKNLT
+2042 YVYTGGTVKNVT
-2054 VEGELQ
+2054 VEGAMKAEWNC
-2060 AGKYAGGI
+2060 GGVV
-2068 TAVLAGGTIQNCVN
+2068 AYLAGGRVENCVN
-2082 RVAITLKEGVTD
+2082 RMNITPRSES
-2094 GYAIGGIT
+2094 I
-2102 GYLYNYTDK
+2102 YLYYVGGVVGYITNYTDN
-2111 SSHIVGCRN
+2111 SAVIIGCRN
-2120 EAAIDIGA
+2120 EGSIDGGTTGENVGGVVGGA
-2128 YGRNIG
+2128 SNSPGISNCANTGNISGKASIG
-2134 GIVGSGSY
+2134 GIAATAS
-2142 GAEIENCGNSGAITS
+2142 I
-2157 KDSTGGIMG
+2157 
-2166 SGSVPITACYNTG
+2166 PITACYNTG
-2179 TITAA
+2179 KITGASSK
-2184 GDDIGGIAGYTSQE
+2184 IGGIVGYSSSKVT
-2198 IKNCY
+2198 NCY
-2203 NTGAVTGTGAK
+2203 NTGAVAGAGK
-2214 NGVGGIVGRLS
+2214 AGYKGVPEGVGGIAGQLYNSSNGAVAACLNSGTVTSEIYGGALVGS
-2225 SAVSSYSNGKITGCL
+2225 KNAVAAAVSGSYALAGSC
-2240 NTGAVTATSGTAAG
+2240 TATIGSYAA
-2254 AIVGQKTTANAAITR
+2254 
-2269 SYFKAGTCTQAIG
+2269 
-2282 GNPADGDEAALAT
+2282 DDDEASFIS
-2295 EAECGS
+2295 AEELGS

-2316 DGKLTLNWQDP
+2316 DGKLTLDWQDP
-2327 AAKPVV
+2327 AATPVV
-2333 TFVTPEGAAVT
+2333 TFVTPEGAAVA
-2344 IEGQTP
+2344 IEGKTP

-2362 YGYSVSKQGYNT
+2362 YSYSVSKQGYNT

-2478 FTDDENASVT
+2478 FTNDENASVT

-2641 GEGALVKNVTVY
+2641 GKGALVKNVTVY

-2678 EGCVSYMTISA
+2678 EGCVSHMTISA

-2703 AGHITDCANYGAIS
+2703 TGRITDCANYGAIS
-2717 SNWTGADQNSTTYVA
+2717 SNWTGADQNSPTYVA
-2732 EVGGIAGSSSGP
+2732 EVGGIAGLSSGP

-2828 IAGTIANSNGDPIGS
+2828 IAGTIANSNGDAIGS

-2857 SGSTVHTDEMVGYP
+2857 SGSTIHTDEMVGYP

-2946 TSAGKLELASTGAK
+2946 TSAGKLELASTGAN
-2960 GSIITW
+2960 GSAITW
-2966 KSSKPAIIADD
+2966 KSSNPAIIADD
-2977 GTVTLPTSND
+2977 GTVTLPTNND

-2998 NGVSDMKEFTLTVR
+2998 NGVSDTKEFTLTVR
-3012 TAASADKAALEAI
+3012 TAASVDKAALEAI

-3138 RTKVTTAMTAAAETL
+3138 RAKVTEAMTAAAETL

-3158 KGENEISTAVTKTL
+3158 KGENETSTAVTKTL

-3193 VVTVEDKGP
+3193 VVTVEDKGA
-3202 LTPAEGTIH
+3202 LNPAEGTIQ
-3211 PNEEATAAK
+3211 PNDTDTPVT

-3262 IQKICAEYTLARL
+3262 IEKICAEYTLARL
-3275 TDFVTKEPIDPT
+3275 TDSVTKEPIDPA

-3297 SRNFTTVSFHTGS
+3297 SRNFTTVEFDTGS
-3310 DGYAMTVTATA
+3310 NGYAMTVTATA

-3330 AVNDYRLKIC
+3330 AVNGYRLKIC

-3367 TQTKELGTITVT
+3367 TKTKELGTITVT
-3379 PLKPSE
+3379 PLKPSD

-3433 IWVYTSDETLG
+3433 IWVYTSAETLG

-3604 AAQDQADRDAA
+3604 ATQDQADRDAA
-3615 AAVDAKIEAI
+3615 AAVDTQIEAI

-3650 KEHVT
+3650 KDYVT

-3663 EARLNELKNA
+3663 EARLNKLKNA

-3682 VLAYIRSTVTPKANQ
+3682 VLAYIRSSVTPKANQ
-3697 STNGDWAVMALA
+3697 STNGDWAVMAMA

-3764 VGGETYDLVTPLTA
+3764 AGGETYDLVTPLTA

-3847 VLTALAPHKSETGVQ
+3847 VLTALAPHKSENGVQ

-3897 CTDAKYA
+3897 CTDARYA

-3921 GGFSLDSTAS
+3921 GGFSLDSTAA

-4026 RKQTFQTLLEAYR
+4026 QKQTFQTLLEAYR
-4039 KAKLA
+4039 KAKLV

-4050 DKLKRTDY
+4050 DKLKLTDY

-4085 ADAALKQTK
+4085 ADATLKQAK

-4314 FTDGTLPFTDV
+4314 FTDGTLLFTDV

-4354 YASMTR
+4354 YAPMTR

-4375 VTGRSGFSDVTI
+4375 VTGRSGFSDVMI

-4402 IVNGTSATTFSPSEN
+4402 IVNGNSATTFSPSEN

-4444 SAFSDAAAVSTYAKA
+4444 SAFSDASAVSTYAKA

>member
-42 TSLDSALA
+42 TSLDRALA
-50 DGVYAAA
+50 DGVYPAA

-120 TIVYQP
+120 TIVFQP

-170 QAPKAVPQTAAQS
+170 QEPEAVPQTAAQS

-205 NTADTGAADSDY
+205 NTADTGAADTGY
-217 GTWEAGAEKWHGK
+217 GTWEAGAAKWHGK

-248 TDAVGDYSMTDS
+248 TDAVKGYTMTDS

-267 AGLKADPTSYSLGWM
+267 GGLKADPTNYSVGWM
-282 FTFNDWFPSHT
+282 YTFNEWFANDLPT
-293 PPAYRA
+293 AYTA
-299 GKELR
+299 KKELR

-329 KTLSSLT
+329 KTLADLT
-336 VTGAELNKVDSTHY
+336 ATGAEVKKVDSTHY

-356 EESKSVKIVPTAAN
+356 AESKSVKIVPTAYN

-393 ENSWYTNT
+393 GTSWYTNT
-401 ALVRRSETVTVKE
+401 ALVRRNETVTVSV

-433 TYGGAEKVDPGVYT
+433 TYGGAEKVNPGVYT
-447 VTAVKTVTD
+447 ITVKSTASAD
-456 PDAAFKN
+456 IAFKN
-463 FFAALAGTATVAN
+463 FFSEEVKAVADITNDAKYPFDVQDGVLKSSNAGVNNSDAAITFTF
-476 DTKDIEKK
+476 K
-484 IYPLEVAEDGTA
+484 
-496 LVTTNKKIGKSKSGL
+496 
-511 TISFLKTAKLTFS
+511 KTAKLSFA
-524 YKTSSEAKWDYLK
+524 YKASCEGGYGTSWWDYLDIRVK
-537 VYRITEAAGKETE
+537 KAGAASYTSIKQDGSKTVTEFT
-550 TLLNEADKE
+550 
-559 AFSGEMSDYASY
+559 DYA
-571 SVEVQA
+571 VELEA
-577 GEKIRIRFEKDFS
+577 GDTLQLAYKKDS
-590 GDGTSDCVWLKNFT
+590 STNGGEDCVYLKNFT

-627 FGTADLTKNTFTYAG
+627 FGTADLTKNAFTYAG

-671 NLYAVWTKVWNVMFP
+671 NLYAVWTKVWTVTFP
-686 NMPKDAAIT
+686 KMPAGAAIT

-721 SAELFGYESKENV
+721 SAALFGYVSKENV
-734 AFQVNGANLE
+734 PFQVNGANLE
-744 IQDTLTAADKI
+744 IQDSLTAADKT
-755 AVTFYV
+755 AVTFHV

-794 PAGNYTYTVEAK
+794 PAGSYTYTVEAK

-849 QITSGAELKGFADLV
+849 QITSCAELKGFADLV

-1016 SSHYALA
+1016 SSYYALA

-1100 VPTGTNAKALFGH
+1100 VPTGTYAKALFGY

-1184 ASVTVTGAASVGTP
+1184 ASVTVTGAASVGTS
-1198 EVRTDSEKN
+1198 EVRKNEETN

-1260 VNFIVDPVGADF
+1260 INFIVDPVGADF
-1272 TLTQGEGED
+1272 TLTQSEGED

-1331 DTTVKLTAKTG
+1331 DTTVELTAKTG

-1479 GPSSTNQFKGI
+1479 APSSTNQFKGI

-1552 NCVVKNSSVTGGS
+1552 DCVVKNSSVTGGS

-1584 IDTTVSGTEYV
+1584 IDTTVSGTKYV

-1697 SFYCSDSA
+1697 SFYCSGSA

-1731 TKLGSAFG
+1731 TRLGSAFG

-1777 DKSASWT
+1777 DKTASWT

-1795 LAKGSETLLT
+1795 LAKDGENLTT
-1805 ETLIETT
+1805 ETRTETT
-1812 RDYTTEIELAG
+1812 RNYTTEIELAG

-1831 IAIGDGET
+1831 TAIGDGET
-1839 YGNSDPAENTTTITV
+1839 YGNSDPAENTVTITV

-1893 NTAKTIPQ
+1893 NTAKNIPQ

-1942 TVKPQKDG
+1942 TVEPQKDG

-1962 WFRDEVNKGKYTLN
+1962 WFRDEVNKGNYTLN

-1983 NLGGHPWTAISKDT
+1983 NLGGHPWTAISKLTDT
-1997 DGKFA
+1997 SAK
-2002 TGYKGTFDGNSK
+2002 TGYKGTFDGNGK
-2014 TISGLNPAN
+2014 TISGLNPV
-2023 EAIPNYK
+2023 
-2030 GEPVLQSAGLFG
+2030 GELISGKYRGAGLFG
-2042 CVYTGAVVKNLT
+2042 YVYTGGTVKNVT
-2054 VEGELQ
+2054 VEGAMKAEWNC
-2060 AGKYAGGI
+2060 GGVV
-2068 TAVLAGGTIQNCVN
+2068 AYLAGGRVENCVN
-2082 RVAITLKEGVTD
+2082 RMNITPRSES
-2094 GYAIGGIT
+2094 I
-2102 GYLYNYTDK
+2102 YLYYVGGVVGYITNYTDN
-2111 SSHIVGCRN
+2111 SAVIIGCRN
-2120 EAAIDIGA
+2120 EGSIDGGTTGENVGGVVGGA
-2128 YGRNIG
+2128 SNSPGISNCANTGNISGKASIG
-2134 GIVGSGSY
+2134 GIAATAS
-2142 GAEIENCGNSGAITS
+2142 I
-2157 KDSTGGIMG
+2157 
-2166 SGSVPITACYNTG
+2166 PITACYNTG
-2179 TITAA
+2179 KITGASSK
-2184 GDDIGGIAGYTSQE
+2184 IGGIVGYSSSKVT
-2198 IKNCY
+2198 NCY
-2203 NTGAVTGTGAK
+2203 NTGAVAGAGK
-2214 NGVGGIVGRLS
+2214 AGYKGVPEGVGGIAGQLYNSSNGAVAACLNSGTVTSEIYGGALVGS
-2225 SAVSSYSNGKITGCL
+2225 KNAVAAAVSGSYALAGSC
-2240 NTGAVTATSGTAAG
+2240 TATIGSYAA
-2254 AIVGQKTTANAAITR
+2254 
-2269 SYFKAGTCTQAIG
+2269 
-2282 GNPADGDEAALAT
+2282 DDDEASFIS
-2295 EAECGS
+2295 AEELGS

-2316 DGKLTLNWQDP
+2316 DGKLTLDWQDP
-2327 AAKPVV
+2327 AATPVV
-2333 TFVTPEGAAVT
+2333 TFVTPEGAAVA
-2344 IEGQTP
+2344 IEGKTP

-2362 YGYSVSKQGYNT
+2362 YSYSVSKQGYNT

-2478 FTDDENASVT
+2478 FTNDENASVT

-2641 GEGALVKNVTVY
+2641 GKGALVKNVTVY

-2678 EGCVSYMTISA
+2678 EGCVSHMTISA

-2703 AGHITDCANYGAIS
+2703 TGRITDCANYGAIS
-2717 SNWTGADQNSTTYVA
+2717 SNWTGADQNSPTYVA
-2732 EVGGIAGSSSGP
+2732 EVGGIAGLSSGP

>member
-42 TSLDSALA
+42 TSLDRALA
-50 DGVYAAA
+50 DGVYPAA

-120 TIVYQP
+120 TIVFQP

-170 QAPKAVPQTAAQS
+170 QEPEAVPQTAAQS

-205 NTADTGAADSDY
+205 NTADTGAADTGY
-217 GTWEAGAEKWHGK
+217 GTWEAGAAKWHGK

-248 TDAVGDYSMTDS
+248 TDAVKGYTMTDS

-267 AGLKADPTSYSLGWM
+267 GGLKADPTNYSVGWM
-282 FTFNDWFPSHT
+282 YTFNEWFANDLPT
-293 PPAYRA
+293 AYTA
-299 GKELR
+299 KKELR

-329 KTLSSLT
+329 KTLADLT
-336 VTGAELNKVDSTHY
+336 ATGAEVKKVDSTHY

-356 EESKSVKIVPTAAN
+356 AESKSVKIVPTAYN

-393 ENSWYTNT
+393 GTSWYTNT
-401 ALVRRSETVTVKE
+401 ALVRRNETVTVSV

-433 TYGGAEKVDPGVYT
+433 TYGGAEKVNPGVYT
-447 VTAVKTVTD
+447 ITVKSTASAD
-456 PDAAFKN
+456 IAFKN
-463 FFAALAGTATVAN
+463 FFSEEVKAVADITNDAKYPFDVQDGVLKSSNAGVNNSDAAITFTF
-476 DTKDIEKK
+476 K
-484 IYPLEVAEDGTA
+484 
-496 LVTTNKKIGKSKSGL
+496 
-511 TISFLKTAKLTFS
+511 KTAKLSFA
-524 YKTSSEAKWDYLK
+524 YKASCEGGYGTSWWDYLDIRVK
-537 VYRITEAAGKETE
+537 KAGAASYTSIKQDGSKTVTEFT
-550 TLLNEADKE
+550 
-559 AFSGEMSDYASY
+559 DYA
-571 SVEVQA
+571 VELEA
-577 GEKIRIRFEKDFS
+577 GDTLQLAYKKDS
-590 GDGTSDCVWLKNFT
+590 STNGGEDCVYLKNFT

-627 FGTADLTKNTFTYAG
+627 FGTADLTKNAFTYAG

-671 NLYAVWTKVWNVMFP
+671 NLYAVWTKVWTVTFP
-686 NMPKDAAIT
+686 KMPAGAAIT

-721 SAELFGYESKENV
+721 SAALFGYVSKENV
-734 AFQVNGANLE
+734 PFQVNGANLE
-744 IQDTLTAADKI
+744 IQDSLTAADKT
-755 AVTFYV
+755 AVTFHV

-794 PAGNYTYTVEAK
+794 PAGSYTYTVEAK

-849 QITSGAELKGFADLV
+849 QITSCAELKGFADLV

-1016 SSHYALA
+1016 SSYYALA

-1100 VPTGTNAKALFGH
+1100 VPTGTYAKALFGY

-1184 ASVTVTGAASVGTP
+1184 ASVTVTGAASVGTS
-1198 EVRTDSEKN
+1198 EVRKNEETN

-1260 VNFIVDPVGADF
+1260 INFIVDPVGADF
-1272 TLTQGEGED
+1272 TLTQSEGED

-1331 DTTVKLTAKTG
+1331 DTTVELTAKTG

-1479 GPSSTNQFKGI
+1479 APSSTNQFKGI

-1552 NCVVKNSSVTGGS
+1552 DCVVKNSSVTGGS

-1584 IDTTVSGTEYV
+1584 IDTTVSGTKYV

-1697 SFYCSDSA
+1697 SFYCSGSA

-1731 TKLGSAFG
+1731 TRLGSAFG

-1777 DKSASWT
+1777 DKTASWT

-1795 LAKGSETLLT
+1795 LAKDGENLTT
-1805 ETLIETT
+1805 ETRTETT
-1812 RDYTTEIELAG
+1812 RNYTTEIELAG

-1831 IAIGDGET
+1831 TAIGDGET
-1839 YGNSDPAENTTTITV
+1839 YGNSDPAENTVTITV

-1893 NTAKTIPQ
+1893 NTAKNIPQ

-1942 TVKPQKDG
+1942 TVEPQKDG

-1962 WFRDEVNKGKYTLN
+1962 WFRDEVNKGNYTLN

-1983 NLGGHPWTAISKDT
+1983 NLGGHPWTAISKLTDT
-1997 DGKFA
+1997 SAK
-2002 TGYKGTFDGNSK
+2002 TGYKGTFDGNGK
-2014 TISGLNPAN
+2014 TISGLNPV
-2023 EAIPNYK
+2023 
-2030 GEPVLQSAGLFG
+2030 GELISGKYRGAGLFG
-2042 CVYTGAVVKNLT
+2042 YVYTGGTVKNVT
-2054 VEGELQ
+2054 VEGAMKAEWNC
-2060 AGKYAGGI
+2060 GGVV
-2068 TAVLAGGTIQNCVN
+2068 AYLAGGRVENCVN
-2082 RVAITLKEGVTD
+2082 RMNITPRSES
-2094 GYAIGGIT
+2094 I
-2102 GYLYNYTDK
+2102 YLYYVGGVVGYITNYTDN
-2111 SSHIVGCRN
+2111 SAVIIGCRN
-2120 EAAIDIGA
+2120 EGSIDGGTTGENVGGVVGGA
-2128 YGRNIG
+2128 SNSPGISNCANTGNISGKASIG
-2134 GIVGSGSY
+2134 GIAATAS
-2142 GAEIENCGNSGAITS
+2142 I
-2157 KDSTGGIMG
+2157 
-2166 SGSVPITACYNTG
+2166 PITACYNTG
-2179 TITAA
+2179 KITGASSK
-2184 GDDIGGIAGYTSQE
+2184 IGGIVGYSSSKVT
-2198 IKNCY
+2198 NCY
-2203 NTGAVTGTGAK
+2203 NTGAVAGAGK
-2214 NGVGGIVGRLS
+2214 AGYKGVPEGVGGIAGQLYNSSNGAVAACLNSGTVTSEIYGGALVGS
-2225 SAVSSYSNGKITGCL
+2225 KNAVAAAVSGSYALAGSC
-2240 NTGAVTATSGTAAG
+2240 TATIGSYAA
-2254 AIVGQKTTANAAITR
+2254 
-2269 SYFKAGTCTQAIG
+2269 
-2282 GNPADGDEAALAT
+2282 DDDEASFIS
-2295 EAECGS
+2295 AEELGS

-2316 DGKLTLNWQDP
+2316 DGKLTLDWQDP
-2327 AAKPVV
+2327 AATPVV
-2333 TFVTPEGAAVT
+2333 TFVTPEGAAVA
-2344 IEGQTP
+2344 IEGKTP

-2362 YGYSVSKQGYNT
+2362 YSYSVSKQGYNT

-2478 FTDDENASVT
+2478 FTNDENASVT

-2641 GEGALVKNVTVY
+2641 GKGALVKNVTVY

-2678 EGCVSYMTISA
+2678 EGCVSHMTISA

-2703 AGHITDCANYGAIS
+2703 TGRITDCANYGAIS
-2717 SNWTGADQNSTTYVA
+2717 SNWTGADQNSPTYVA
-2732 EVGGIAGSSSGP
+2732 EVGGIAGLSSGP

-2828 IAGTIANSNGDPIGS
+2828 IAGTIANSNGDAIGS

-2857 SGSTVHTDEMVGYP
+2857 SGSTIHTDEMVGYP

-2946 TSAGKLELASTGAK
+2946 TSAGKLELASTGAN
-2960 GSIITW
+2960 GSAITW
-2966 KSSKPAIIADD
+2966 KSSNPAIIADD
-2977 GTVTLPTSND
+2977 GTVTLPTNND

-2998 NGVSDMKEFTLTVR
+2998 NGVSDTKEFTLTVR
-3012 TAASADKAALEAI
+3012 TAASVDKAALEAI

-3138 RTKVTTAMTAAAETL
+3138 RAKVTEAMTAAAETL

-3158 KGENEISTAVTKTL
+3158 KGENETSTAVTKTL

-3193 VVTVEDKGP
+3193 VVTVEDKGA
-3202 LTPAEGTIH
+3202 LNPAEGTIQ
-3211 PNEEATAAK
+3211 PNDTDTPVT

-3262 IQKICAEYTLARL
+3262 IEKICAEYTLARL
-3275 TDFVTKEPIDPT
+3275 TDSVTKEPIDPA

-3297 SRNFTTVSFHTGS
+3297 SRNFTTVEFDTGS
-3310 DGYAMTVTATA
+3310 NGYAMTVTATA

-3330 AVNDYRLKIC
+3330 AVNGYRLKIC

-3367 TQTKELGTITVT
+3367 TKTKELGTITVT
-3379 PLKPSE
+3379 PLKPSD

-3433 IWVYTSDETLG
+3433 IWVYTSAETLG

-3604 AAQDQADRDAA
+3604 ATQDQADRDAA
-3615 AAVDAKIEAI
+3615 AAVDTQIEAI

-3650 KEHVT
+3650 KDYVT

-3663 EARLNELKNA
+3663 EARLNKLKNA

-3682 VLAYIRSTVTPKANQ
+3682 VLAYIRSSVTPKANQ
-3697 STNGDWAVMALA
+3697 STNGDWAVMAMA

-3764 VGGETYDLVTPLTA
+3764 AGGETYDLVTPLTA

-3847 VLTALAPHKSETGVQ
+3847 VLTALAPHKSENGVQ

-3897 CTDAKYA
+3897 CTDARYA

-4026 RKQTFQTLLEAYR
+4026 QKQTFQTLLEAYR

-4085 ADAALKQTK
+4085 ADAALKQAK

-4242 ARRHIGDVVTAGK
+4242 ARRYIGDVVTAGK
-4255 HGKAAPTLT
+4255 HGKAAPVLT

-4271 VKFTFTPDKGCHVKD
+4271 VKFIFTPDKGCHVKD

-4354 YASMTR
+4354 YAPMTR

-4387 GSYYEAAVTWAADNG
+4387 GSYYEAAVTWAADSG

-4426 LCRYAQYKQYG
+4426 LCRYAQYKRYD
-4437 TSASASL
+4437 TTVSAAL

>member
-6 LSLVLAL
+6 LSLILAL

-139 ELPANDPELTPA
+139 ELPANDSELTPA

-190 DLGKVIGT
+190 DLGSAIGT

-217 GTWEAGAEKWHGK
+217 GTWEAGAAKWHGK

-248 TDAVGDYSMTDS
+248 TDAVKGYTMTDS

-267 AGLKADPTSYSLGWM
+267 GGLKADPTSYSLGWM

-304 DGDEICMKYTCKMGA
+304 DGDEICMKYTCSMGK
-319 DIGSIANDKN
+319 DIGSFFDEKIKN
-329 KTLSSLT
+329 LSDLT
-336 VTGAELNKVDSTHY
+336 VTGAELKKVDSSNY
-350 EIPLGD
+350 EILLGD
-356 EESKSVKIVPTAAN
+356 AESKSVKIVPTASN

-379 GTLTDTQID
+379 GTLTDTQIET
-388 ALNND
+388 LNND

-401 ALVRRSETVTVKE
+401 TLVRRNETVTIKE

-420 VVGAKSWPSQNNG
+420 VVGAKSWPSMNNG
-433 TYGGAEKVDPGVYT
+433 GNVKAEYVDPGVYT
-447 VTAVKTVTD
+447 ITVKSTAGAD
-456 PDAAFKN
+456 IAFKN
-463 FFAALAGTATVAN
+463 FFSEEVKAVADITNDAKYPFDVQDGVLKSSNAGVNNSDAAITFTF
-476 DTKDIEKK
+476 K
-484 IYPLEVAEDGTA
+484 
-496 LVTTNKKIGKSKSGL
+496 
-511 TISFLKTAKLTFS
+511 KTAKLSFA
-524 YKTSSEAKWDYLK
+524 YKASCEGGYGTSWWDYLDIRVK
-537 VYRITEAAGKETE
+537 KAGAASYTSNKQDGSKTVTEFT
-550 TLLNEADKE
+550 
-559 AFSGEMSDYASY
+559 DYA
-571 SVEVQA
+571 VELEA
-577 GEKIRIRFEKDFS
+577 GDTLQLAYKKDS
-590 GDGTSDCVWLKNFT
+590 STNGGEDCVYLKNFT
-604 VTLPNKVIFHANN
+604 VTLPNKVIFHVNN

-695 VKQGETIQPVSE
+695 VKQGETVQPVSE

-734 AFQVNGANLE
+734 PFQVNGANLE
-744 IQDTLTAADKI
+744 IQDTLTVADKI
-755 AVTFYV
+755 AVTFHV
-761 TGAAADTAITIT
+761 TGAAVDTAITIT

-794 PAGNYTYTVEAK
+794 PAGSYTYTVEAK

-893 MGASSSAAFTG
+893 MGASSAAAFTG

-948 SMKTGSYNPK
+948 STKTSYG
-958 VYTALAAASNAGT
+958 VYTALVAASNAGT
-971 ISNVTLKNSMIS
+971 ISNVALKDSMVS
-983 SGGYAGGIAALNE
+983 SGGYAGGIAALND

-1016 SSHYALA
+1016 SSYYALA
-1023 GGIAGQNSGTIALSY
+1023 GGIAGQNRGTIALSY

-1046 KENSGYIGGI
+1046 NENIGHIGGI

-1100 VPTGTNAKALFGH
+1100 VPTGTYAKALFGH

-1198 EVRTDSEKN
+1198 EVRKNEETN

-1281 AKTITP
+1281 AKTVAP
-1287 KTAKDDT
+1287 KTAKDKD
-1294 GKIVYSLTK
+1294 GKIVYALTK
-1303 GSYHYTAS
+1303 GVYHYAAS

-1331 DTTVKLTAKTG
+1331 DTTVELTAKTG

-1407 TIAAEWTAL
+1407 IIAAEWTAL

-1514 RVNGATIQDL
+1514 RVNGATIQNL

-1539 ALVGAAYGTCTIA
+1539 ALVGAAYGTCTIT

-1574 SGTAVTKCAV
+1574 SGTAVSKCAV

-1731 TKLGSAFG
+1731 TRLGSAFG

-1777 DKSASWT
+1777 DKTASWT

-1795 LAKGSETLLT
+1795 LAKGSETLVT

-1839 YGNSDPAENTTTITV
+1839 YGNSDPAENTVTITV

-1875 PVITLT
+1875 PAITLT

-1942 TVKPQKDG
+1942 TVEPQKDG

-1962 WFRDEVNKGKYTLN
+1962 WFRDEVNKGSYTLN

-1983 NLGGHPWTAISKDT
+1983 NLGGHPWTAISKLTDT
-1997 DGKFA
+1997 SAK
-2002 TGYKGTFDGNSK
+2002 TGYKGTFDGNGK
-2014 TISGLNPAN
+2014 TISGLNPVG
-2023 EAIPNYK
+2023 ELISGKYK
-2030 GEPVLQSAGLFG
+2030 GAGLFG
-2042 CVYTGAVVKNLT
+2042 YVYTGGTVKNVT
-2054 VEGELQ
+2054 VEGAMKAEWNC
-2060 AGKYAGGI
+2060 GGVV
-2068 TAVLAGGTIQNCVN
+2068 AYLAGGRVENCVN
-2082 RVAITLKEGVTD
+2082 RMNITPRSES
-2094 GYAIGGIT
+2094 I
-2102 GYLYNYTDK
+2102 YLYYVGGVVGYMTNYTDN
-2111 SSHIVGCRN
+2111 SAVIIGCRN
-2120 EAAIDIGA
+2120 EGSIDGGTTGENVGGVVGGA
-2128 YGRNIG
+2128 SNSPGISNCANTGNISGKASIG
-2134 GIVGSGSY
+2134 GIAATAS
-2142 GAEIENCGNSGAITS
+2142 I
-2157 KDSTGGIMG
+2157 
-2166 SGSVPITACYNTG
+2166 PITACYNTG
-2179 TITAA
+2179 KITGASSK
-2184 GDDIGGIAGYTSQE
+2184 IGGIVGYSSSKVT
-2198 IKNCY
+2198 NCY
-2203 NTGAVTGTGAK
+2203 NTGAVAGAGK
-2214 NGVGGIVGRLS
+2214 AGYKGVPEGVGGIAGQLYNSSNGAVAACLNSGTVTSEIYGGALVGS
-2225 SAVSSYSNGKITGCL
+2225 KNAVAAAVSGSYALAGSC
-2240 NTGAVTATSGTAAG
+2240 TATIGSYAA
-2254 AIVGQKTTANAAITR
+2254 
-2269 SYFKAGTCTQAIG
+2269 
-2282 GNPADGDEAALAT
+2282 DDDEASFIS
-2295 EAECGS
+2295 AEELGS

-2362 YGYSVSKQGYNT
+2362 YSYSVSKQGYNT

-2426 ANVYSLPNGEYHYT
+2426 ANVYSLPNGKYHYT

-2451 DFTVAGA
+2451 GFTVAGA

-2531 ATFTVSGKDAT
+2531 APFTVSGKDAT

-2633 TAALFGYT
+2633 TVALFGYT
-2641 GEGALVKNVTVY
+2641 GKGALVKNVTVY

-2678 EGCVSYMTISA
+2678 EGCVSHMTISA

-2717 SNWTGADQNSTTYVA
+2717 SNWTGADQNSPTYVA

-2828 IAGTIANSNGDPIGS
+2828 IAGTIANSNGDQIGS

-2899 TFNVDAENI
+2899 TFNVDAENNI

-2998 NGVSDMKEFTLTVR
+2998 NGVSDTKEFTLTVR
-3012 TAASADKAALEAI
+3012 TAASADKAALKAI

-3138 RTKVTTAMTAAAETL
+3138 RTKVTTAMTAAAENL
-3153 TFDTI
+3153 TFGTI
-3158 KGENEISTAVTKTL
+3158 KGENETSTAVTKTL

-3211 PNEEATAAK
+3211 PNEENTAAK

-3244 TRTIEVTIPGAAS
+3244 TKTIDVTVPGVAS

-3287 NVTGDIQLLR
+3287 NVTNDIQLLR

-3433 IWVYTSDETLG
+3433 IWVYTSAETLG
-3444 TGIVPTDLPG
+3444 AGIVPTDLPG

-3650 KEHVT
+3650 KDHVT

-3663 EARLNELKNA
+3663 EVKLNELKNA

-3682 VLAYIRSTVTPKANQ
+3682 VLAYIRSSVTPKANQ

-3862 AAIDKALTYLEGLTG
+3862 DAIDKALTYLEGLTG

-3988 VTDCKRETYLALQ
+3988 VTDCRRETYLALQ

-4026 RKQTFQTLLEAYR
+4026 QKQTFQTLLEAYR

-4085 ADAALKQTK
+4085 ADAALKQAK

-4255 HGKAAPTLT
+4255 HGKAAPVLT

-4271 VKFTFTPDKGCHVKD
+4271 VKFIFTPDKGCHVKD

-4348 ATTFSP
+4348 VTTFSP
-4354 YASMTR
+4354 YAPMTR
-4360 AMLVTVLYRLEGEPA
+4360 TMLVTVLYRLEGEPA

-4459 PLSWAVAE
+4459 PLSWAIAE

>member
-42 TSLDSALA
+42 TSLDRALA
-50 DGVYAAA
+50 DGVYPAA

-120 TIVYQP
+120 TIVFQP

-170 QAPKAVPQTAAQS
+170 QEPEAVPQTAAQS

-205 NTADTGAADSDY
+205 NTADTGAADTGY
-217 GTWEAGAEKWHGK
+217 GTWEAGAAKWHGK

-240 NSTAMTCI
+240 NSTALTCI
-248 TDAVGDYSMTDS
+248 TDAVKGYTMTDS

-267 AGLKADPTSYSLGWM
+267 GGLKADPTNYSVGWM
-282 FTFNDWFPSHT
+282 YTFNEWFANDLPT
-293 PPAYRA
+293 AYTA
-299 GKELR
+299 KKELR

-329 KTLSSLT
+329 KTLADLT
-336 VTGAELNKVDSTHY
+336 ATGAEVKKVDSTHY

-356 EESKSVKIVPTAAN
+356 AESKSVKIVPTAYN

-393 ENSWYTNT
+393 GTSWYTNT
-401 ALVRRSETVTVKE
+401 ALVRRNETVTVSV

-433 TYGGAEKVDPGVYT
+433 TYGGAEKVNPGVYT
-447 VTAVKTVTD
+447 ITVKSTASADIV
-456 PDAAFKN
+456 FKN
-463 FFAALAGTATVAN
+463 FFSEEVKAVADITNDAKYPFDVQDGVLKSSNAGVNNSDAAITFTF
-476 DTKDIEKK
+476 K
-484 IYPLEVAEDGTA
+484 
-496 LVTTNKKIGKSKSGL
+496 
-511 TISFLKTAKLTFS
+511 KTAKLSFA
-524 YKTSSEAKWDYLK
+524 YKASCEGGYGTSWWDYLDIRVK
-537 VYRITEAAGKETE
+537 KAGAASYTSIKQDGSKTVTEFT
-550 TLLNEADKE
+550 
-559 AFSGEMSDYASY
+559 DYA
-571 SVEVQA
+571 VELEA
-577 GEKIRIRFEKDFS
+577 GDTLQLAYKKDS
-590 GDGTSDCVWLKNFT
+590 STNGGEDCVYLKNFT

-627 FGTADLTKNTFTYAG
+627 FGTADLTKNAFTYAG

-671 NLYAVWTKVWNVMFP
+671 NLYAVWTKVWTVTFP
-686 NMPKDAAIT
+686 KMPAGAAIT

-721 SAELFGYESKENV
+721 SAALFGYVSKENV
-734 AFQVNGANLE
+734 PFQVNGANLE
-744 IQDTLTAADKI
+744 IQDSLTAADKT
-755 AVTFYV
+755 AVTFHV

-794 PAGNYTYTVEAK
+794 PAGSYTYTVEAK

-849 QITSGAELKGFADLV
+849 QITSCAELKGFADLV

-1016 SSHYALA
+1016 SSYYALA

-1100 VPTGTNAKALFGH
+1100 VPTGTYAKALFGY

-1184 ASVTVTGAASVGTP
+1184 ASVTVTGAASVGTS
-1198 EVRTDSEKN
+1198 EVRKNEETN

-1260 VNFIVDPVGADF
+1260 INFIVDPVGADF
-1272 TLTQGEGED
+1272 TLTQSEGED

-1331 DTTVKLTAKTG
+1331 DTTVELTAKTG

-1479 GPSSTNQFKGI
+1479 APSSTNQFKGI

-1552 NCVVKNSSVTGGS
+1552 DCVVKNSSVTGGS

-1584 IDTTVSGTEYV
+1584 IDTTVSGTKYV

-1697 SFYCSDSA
+1697 SFYCSGSA

-1731 TKLGSAFG
+1731 TRLGSAFG

-1777 DKSASWT
+1777 DKTASWT

-1795 LAKGSETLLT
+1795 LAKDGENLTT
-1805 ETLIETT
+1805 ETRTETT
-1812 RDYTTEIELAG
+1812 RNYTTEIELAG

-1831 IAIGDGET
+1831 TAIGDGET
-1839 YGNSDPAENTTTITV
+1839 YGNSDPAENTVTITV

-1893 NTAKTIPQ
+1893 NTAKNIPQ

-1942 TVKPQKDG
+1942 TVEPQKDG

-1962 WFRDEVNKGKYTLN
+1962 WFRDEVNKGNYTLN

-1983 NLGGHPWTAISKDT
+1983 NLGGHPWTAISKLTDT
-1997 DGKFA
+1997 SAK
-2002 TGYKGTFDGNSK
+2002 TGYKGTFDGNGK
-2014 TISGLNPAN
+2014 TISGLNPV
-2023 EAIPNYK
+2023 
-2030 GEPVLQSAGLFG
+2030 GELISGKYRGAGLFG
-2042 CVYTGAVVKNLT
+2042 YVYTGGTVKNVT
-2054 VEGELQ
+2054 VEGAMKAEWNC
-2060 AGKYAGGI
+2060 GGVV
-2068 TAVLAGGTIQNCVN
+2068 AYLAGGRVENCVN
-2082 RVAITLKEGVTD
+2082 RMNITPRSES
-2094 GYAIGGIT
+2094 I
-2102 GYLYNYTDK
+2102 YLYYVGGVVGYITNYTDN
-2111 SSHIVGCRN
+2111 SAVIIGCRN
-2120 EAAIDIGA
+2120 EGSIDGGTTGENVGGVVGGA
-2128 YGRNIG
+2128 SNSPGISNCANTGNISGKASIG
-2134 GIVGSGSY
+2134 GIAATAS
-2142 GAEIENCGNSGAITS
+2142 I
-2157 KDSTGGIMG
+2157 
-2166 SGSVPITACYNTG
+2166 PITACYNTG
-2179 TITAA
+2179 KITGASSK
-2184 GDDIGGIAGYTSQE
+2184 IGGIVGYSSSKVT
-2198 IKNCY
+2198 NCY
-2203 NTGAVTGTGAK
+2203 NTGAVAGAGK
-2214 NGVGGIVGRLS
+2214 AGYKGVPEGVGGIAGQLYNSSNGAVAACLNSGTVTSEIYGGALVGS
-2225 SAVSSYSNGKITGCL
+2225 KNAVAAAVSGSYALAGSC
-2240 NTGAVTATSGTAAG
+2240 TATIGSYAA
-2254 AIVGQKTTANAAITR
+2254 
-2269 SYFKAGTCTQAIG
+2269 
-2282 GNPADGDEAALAT
+2282 DDDEASFIS
-2295 EAECGS
+2295 AEELGS

-2316 DGKLTLNWQDP
+2316 DGKLTLDWQDP
-2327 AAKPVV
+2327 AATPVV
-2333 TFVTPEGAAVT
+2333 TFVTPEGAAVA
-2344 IEGQTP
+2344 IEGKTP

-2362 YGYSVSKQGYNT
+2362 YSYSVSKQGYNT

-2478 FTDDENASVT
+2478 FTNDENASVT

-2717 SNWTGADQNSTTYVA
+2717 SNWTGADQNSPTYVA

-4026 RKQTFQTLLEAYR
+4026 QKQTFQTLLEAYR

-4255 HGKAAPTLT
+4255 HGKAAPVLT

-4271 VKFTFTPDKGCHVKD
+4271 VKFIFTPDKGCHVKD

-4354 YASMTR
+4354 YAPMTR

>member
-151 EETPAE
+151 KETPAE
-157 ETPAEEIPAEEPK
+157 ETPAKEIPAEEPR

-190 DLGKVIGT
+190 DLGSAIGT

-240 NSTAMTCI
+240 NSTAMTCLEE
-248 TDAVGDYSMTDS
+248 ALKGYSMTHSDS
-260 DGYITEI
+260 YVSAIN
-267 AGLKADPTSYSLGWM
+267 GLKEGGAGGWM
-282 FTFNDWFPSHT
+282 FTLNDWFPNQLSSY
-293 PPAYRA
+293 YRA

-304 DGDEICMKYTCKMGA
+304 SGDEICMKYTCLGGS
-319 DIGSIANDKN
+319 DVGSIAYDTN

-336 VTGAELNKVDSTHY
+336 VTGVDLNKVDSTHY

-356 EESKSVKIVPTAAN
+356 AKSKSVKIVPTAYN

-401 ALVRRSETVTVKE
+401 TLVRRNETVTIKE

-433 TYGGAEKVDPGVYT
+433 TYGGAEKVNPGVYT

-642 YRFDGWAET
+642 YRFDGWSET

-671 NLYAVWTKVWNVMFP
+671 NLYAVWTKVWTVTFP

-707 TANTWILPDGSYTY
+707 TANTWILPNGSYTY

-734 AFQVNGANLE
+734 PFQVNGANLE

-794 PAGNYTYTVEAK
+794 PAGSYTYTVEAK

-849 QITSGAELKGFADLV
+849 QITSGAELRGFADLV
-864 NGEEPGAKGILTKNI
+864 NGGEPGAKGILMKNI

-893 MGASSSAAFTG
+893 MGASSAAAFTG

-948 SMKTGSYNPK
+948 SMKTGSYNSK

-1016 SSHYALA
+1016 SSYYALA

-1046 KENSGYIGGI
+1046 KENIGHIGGI

-1100 VPTGTNAKALFGH
+1100 VPTGTYAKALFGH

-1260 VNFIVDPVGADF
+1260 INFIVDPVGADF

-1584 IDTTVSGTEYV
+1584 IDTTVSGTKYV

-1710 SGKNTTGTPKTTA
+1710 SGKNTTGTAKTTA

-1777 DKSASWT
+1777 DKTASWT

-1795 LAKGSETLLT
+1795 LAKGSETLVT

-1831 IAIGDGET
+1831 TAIGDGET
-1839 YGNSDPAENTTTITV
+1839 YGNSDPAENTVTITV

-1962 WFRDEVNKGKYTLN
+1962 WFRDEVNKGNYTLN

-2023 EAIPNYK
+2023 EAIPNHK

-2142 GAEIENCGNSGAITS
+2142 GAGIENCGNSGAITS

-2327 AAKPVV
+2327 AATPVV
-2333 TFVTPEGAAVT
+2333 TFVTPEGAAVA

-2362 YGYSVSKQGYNT
+2362 YSYSVSKQGYNT
-2374 ATGSVTVNGES
+2374 ATGTVTVNGES

-2416 GETIQPTAEN
+2416 GEMIQPTAEN
-2426 ANVYSLPNGEYHYT
+2426 ANVYSLPNGEYHYI

-2542 IAVQLETNK
+2542 IAVQLKTNK

-2580 DQVNAGNTAY
+2580 DQVNVGNTAY

-2597 IYVNYGQTSNTWTP
+2597 IYVNDGQTSNTWTP

-2641 GEGALVKNVTVY
+2641 GKGALVKNVTVY

-2678 EGCVSYMTISA
+2678 EGCVSDMTISA

-2703 AGHITDCANYGAIS
+2703 TGHITDCANYGAIS
-2717 SNWTGADQNSTTYVA
+2717 SNWTGADQNSPTYVA

-2828 IAGTIANSNGDPIGS
+2828 IAGTIANSNGDAIGS

-2899 TFNVDAENI
+2899 TFNVDAENNI

-2946 TSAGKLELASTGAK
+2946 TSAGKLELASIGAK

-3090 KVTYYYEDPSQSSIG
+3090 KVTYYYEDPSKSTIG

-3110 VNGVTFTLSTANEV
+3110 VNGVTFTLSTANKV
-3124 SVTTGSCMVSIPWD
+3124 SVTTDSCLISIPWD
-3138 RTKVTTAMTAAAETL
+3138 RAKVTEAMTTAAAAL

-3158 KGENEISTAVTKTL
+3158 KGENETSTAVTKTL

-3262 IQKICAEYTLARL
+3262 IEKICAEYTLARL
-3275 TDFVTKEPIDPT
+3275 TDSVTKGPIDPT
-3287 NVTGDIQLLR
+3287 NVTNDIQLLR
-3297 SRNFTTVSFHTGS
+3297 SGDFTTVSFHTGS

-3330 AVNDYRLKIC
+3330 AVNGYRLKIC

-3353 TVTKKNGQTLDTRY
+3353 TVTKKNGKDLDTRY

-3392 LEKAKANFFAGINDD
+3392 LEKAKANFFAGINDGR
-3407 QNISAD
+3407 NISAD

-3433 IWVYTSDETLG
+3433 IWVYTSAETLG
-3444 TGIVPTDLPG
+3444 TGIIPTDLPG

-3572 YKSLTDAAKKLLP
+3572 YKSLTDAAKKLLS

-3597 YKKAVAD
+3597 YKKVLAD

-3663 EARLNELKNA
+3663 EAKLNELKNA

-3717 DKRWYAGYADELA
+3717 DKRWYAGYADELT

-3828 GAWKINDKNPA
+3828 GAWKINNDNPA

-3897 CTDAKYA
+3897 CTDARYA

-4026 RKQTFQTLLEAYR
+4026 QKQTFQTLLEAYR

-4085 ADAALKQTK
+4085 ADAALKQAK

-4255 HGKAAPTLT
+4255 HGKAAPVLT

-4354 YASMTR
+4354 YAPMTR

>member
-42 TSLDSALA
+42 TSLDRALA
-50 DGVYAAA
+50 DGVYPAA

-120 TIVYQP
+120 TIVFQP

-170 QAPKAVPQTAAQS
+170 QEPEAVPQTAAQS

-205 NTADTGAADSDY
+205 NTADTGAADTGY
-217 GTWEAGAEKWHGK
+217 GTWEAGAAKWHGK

-248 TDAVGDYSMTDS
+248 TDAVKGYTMTDS

-267 AGLKADPTSYSLGWM
+267 GGLKADPTNYSVGWM
-282 FTFNDWFPSHT
+282 YTFNEWFANDLPT
-293 PPAYRA
+293 AYTA
-299 GKELR
+299 KKELR

-329 KTLSSLT
+329 KTLADLT
-336 VTGAELNKVDSTHY
+336 ATGAEVKKVDSTHY

-356 EESKSVKIVPTAAN
+356 AESKSVKIVPTAYN

-393 ENSWYTNT
+393 GTSWYTNT
-401 ALVRRSETVTVKE
+401 ALVRRNETVTVSV

-433 TYGGAEKVDPGVYT
+433 TYGGAEKVNPGVYT
-447 VTAVKTVTD
+447 ITVKSTASAD
-456 PDAAFKN
+456 IAFKN
-463 FFAALAGTATVAN
+463 FFSEEVKAVADITNDAKYPFDVQDGVLKSSNAGVNNSDAAITFTF
-476 DTKDIEKK
+476 K
-484 IYPLEVAEDGTA
+484 
-496 LVTTNKKIGKSKSGL
+496 
-511 TISFLKTAKLTFS
+511 KTAKLSFA
-524 YKTSSEAKWDYLK
+524 YKASCEGGYGTSWWDYLDIRVK
-537 VYRITEAAGKETE
+537 KAGAASYTSIKQDGSKTVTEFT
-550 TLLNEADKE
+550 
-559 AFSGEMSDYASY
+559 DYA
-571 SVEVQA
+571 VELEA
-577 GEKIRIRFEKDFS
+577 GDTLQLAYKKDS
-590 GDGTSDCVWLKNFT
+590 STNGGEDCVYLKNFT

-627 FGTADLTKNTFTYAG
+627 FGTADLTKNAFTYAG

-671 NLYAVWTKVWNVMFP
+671 NLYAVWTKVWTVTFP
-686 NMPKDAAIT
+686 KMPAGAAIT

-721 SAELFGYESKENV
+721 SAALFGYVSKENV
-734 AFQVNGANLE
+734 PFQVNGANLE
-744 IQDTLTAADKI
+744 IQDSLTAADKT
-755 AVTFYV
+755 AVTFHV

-794 PAGNYTYTVEAK
+794 PAGSYTYTVEAK

-849 QITSGAELKGFADLV
+849 QITSCAELKGFADLV

-1016 SSHYALA
+1016 SSYYALA

-1100 VPTGTNAKALFGH
+1100 VPTGTYAKALFGY

-1184 ASVTVTGAASVGTP
+1184 ASVTVTGAASVGTS
-1198 EVRTDSEKN
+1198 EVRKNEETN

-1260 VNFIVDPVGADF
+1260 INFIVDPVGADF
-1272 TLTQGEGED
+1272 TLTQSEGED

-1331 DTTVKLTAKTG
+1331 DTTVELTAKTG

-1479 GPSSTNQFKGI
+1479 APSSTNQFKGI

-1552 NCVVKNSSVTGGS
+1552 DCVVKNSSVTGGS

-1584 IDTTVSGTEYV
+1584 IDTTVSGTKYV

-1697 SFYCSDSA
+1697 SFYCSGSA

-1710 SGKNTTGTPKTTA
+1710 SGKNTTGTSKTTA
-1723 ELKDAAIL
+1723 ELKETAIL

-1762 VIQPQKLASPVITWT
+1762 VIQPQKLAPPVITWT

-1795 LAKGSETLLT
+1795 LAKGSETLVT

-1831 IAIGDGET
+1831 TAIGDGET
-1839 YGNSDPAENTTTITV
+1839 YGNSDPAENTVTITV

-1875 PVITLT
+1875 PAITLT

-1942 TVKPQKDG
+1942 TVEPQKDG

-1983 NLGGHPWTAISKDT
+1983 NLGGHPWTAISKLTDT
-1997 DGKFA
+1997 SAK
-2002 TGYKGTFDGNSK
+2002 TGYKGTFDGNGK
-2014 TISGLNPAN
+2014 TISGLNPV
-2023 EAIPNYK
+2023 
-2030 GEPVLQSAGLFG
+2030 GELISGKYRGAGLFG
-2042 CVYTGAVVKNLT
+2042 YVYTGGTVKNVT
-2054 VEGELQ
+2054 VEGAMKAEWNC
-2060 AGKYAGGI
+2060 GGVV
-2068 TAVLAGGTIQNCVN
+2068 AYLAGGRVENCVN
-2082 RVAITLKEGVTD
+2082 RMNITPRSES
-2094 GYAIGGIT
+2094 I
-2102 GYLYNYTDK
+2102 YLYYVGGVVGYMTNYTDN
-2111 SSHIVGCRN
+2111 SAVIIGCRN
-2120 EAAIDIGA
+2120 EGSIDGGTTGENVGGVVGGA
-2128 YGRNIG
+2128 SNSPGISNCANTGNISGKASIG
-2134 GIVGSGSY
+2134 GIAATAS
-2142 GAEIENCGNSGAITS
+2142 I
-2157 KDSTGGIMG
+2157 
-2166 SGSVPITACYNTG
+2166 PITACYNTG
-2179 TITAA
+2179 KITGASSK
-2184 GDDIGGIAGYTSQE
+2184 IGGIVGYSSSKVT
-2198 IKNCY
+2198 NCY
-2203 NTGAVTGTGAK
+2203 NTGAVAGAGK
-2214 NGVGGIVGRLS
+2214 AGYKGVPEGVGGIAGQLYNSSNGAVAACLNSGTVTSEIYGGALVGS
-2225 SAVSSYSNGKITGCL
+2225 KNAVAAAVSGSYALAGSC
-2240 NTGAVTATSGTAAG
+2240 TATIGSYAA
-2254 AIVGQKTTANAAITR
+2254 
-2269 SYFKAGTCTQAIG
+2269 
-2282 GNPADGDEAALAT
+2282 DDDEASFIS
-2295 EAECGS
+2295 AEELGS

-2362 YGYSVSKQGYNT
+2362 YSYSVSKQGYNT

-2426 ANVYSLPNGEYHYT
+2426 ANVYSLPNGEYHYI

-2703 AGHITDCANYGAIS
+2703 AGRITDCANYGAIS
-2717 SNWTGADQNSTTYVA
+2717 SNWTGADQNSPTYVA

-2828 IAGTIANSNGDPIGS
+2828 IAGTIANSNGDQIGS

-2899 TFNVDAENI
+2899 TFNVDAENV

-3012 TAASADKAALEAI
+3012 TAASADKAALKAI

-3138 RTKVTTAMTAAAETL
+3138 RTKVTTAMTAAAENL
-3153 TFDTI
+3153 IFDTI
-3158 KGENEISTAVTKTL
+3158 KGENETSTAVTKTL

-3211 PNEEATAAK
+3211 PNDTDTPVT

-3244 TRTIEVTIPGAAS
+3244 TKTIDVTVPGAAS

-3275 TDFVTKEPIDPT
+3275 TDSVTKEPIDPV
-3287 NVTGDIQLLR
+3287 NVTNDIQLLR
-3297 SRNFTTVSFHTGS
+3297 SGDFTTVSFHTGS

-3330 AVNDYRLKIC
+3330 AVNGYRLKIC

-3597 YKKAVAD
+3597 YKKVLAD

-3828 GAWKINDKNPA
+3828 GAWKINNDNPA

-3847 VLTALAPHKSETGVQ
+3847 VLTALAPHKRETGVQ
-3862 AAIDKALTYLEGLTG
+3862 DAIDKALTYLEGLTG

-3897 CTDAKYA
+3897 CTDARYA

-4026 RKQTFQTLLEAYR
+4026 QKQTFQTLLEAYR
-4039 KAKLA
+4039 KAKLV

-4050 DKLKRTDY
+4050 DKLKLTDY

-4085 ADAALKQTK
+4085 ADATLKQAK

-4314 FTDGTLPFTDV
+4314 FTDGTLLFTDV

-4354 YASMTR
+4354 YAPMTR

-4375 VTGRSGFSDVTI
+4375 VTGRSGFSDVMI

-4444 SAFSDAAAVSTYAKA
+4444 SAFSDASAVSTYAKA

>member
-139 ELPANDPELTPA
+139 ELPANDPEMTPA

-217 GTWEAGAEKWHGK
+217 GAWEAGAEKWHGK

-248 TDAVGDYSMTDS
+248 TDAVKGYTMTDS

-299 GKELR
+299 GKELC

-329 KTLSSLT
+329 KTLADLT
-336 VTGAELNKVDSTHY
+336 ATGAEVKKVDSTHY
-350 EIPLGD
+350 EILLGD
-356 EESKSVKIVPTAAN
+356 AESKSVKIVPTAAN

-433 TYGGAEKVDPGVYT
+433 TYGGAEKVNPGVYT
-447 VTAVKTVTD
+447 ITVKSTASAD
-456 PDAAFKN
+456 IAFKN
-463 FFAALAGTATVAN
+463 FFSEEVKAVADITNDAKYPFDVQDGVLKSSNAGVNNSDAAITFTF
-476 DTKDIEKK
+476 K
-484 IYPLEVAEDGTA
+484 
-496 LVTTNKKIGKSKSGL
+496 
-511 TISFLKTAKLTFS
+511 KTAKLSFA
-524 YKTSSEAKWDYLK
+524 YKASCEGGYGTSWWDYLDIRVK
-537 VYRITEAAGKETE
+537 KAGAASYTSIKQDGSKTVTEFT
-550 TLLNEADKE
+550 
-559 AFSGEMSDYASY
+559 DYA
-571 SVEVQA
+571 VELEA
-577 GEKIRIRFEKDFS
+577 GDTLQLAYKKDS
-590 GDGTSDCVWLKNFT
+590 STNGGEDCVYLKNFT

-662 SITLNGADV
+662 SITLNGKDV
-671 NLYAVWTKVWNVMFP
+671 DLYAVWTKVWTVTFP

-707 TANTWILPDGSYTY
+707 TANTWILPNGSYTY

-734 AFQVNGANLE
+734 PFQVNGANLE

-755 AVTFYV
+755 AVTFHV
-761 TGAAADTAITIT
+761 TGAAVDTAITIT

-794 PAGNYTYTVEAK
+794 PAGSYTYTVEAK

-893 MGASSSAAFTG
+893 MGASSAAAFTG

-948 SMKTGSYNPK
+948 STKTSYG
-958 VYTALAAASNAGT
+958 VYTALVAASNAGT
-971 ISNVTLKNSMIS
+971 ISNVALKDSMVS
-983 SGGYAGGIAALNE
+983 SGGYAGGIAALND

-1016 SSHYALA
+1016 SSYYALA
-1023 GGIAGQNSGTIALSY
+1023 GGIAGQNRGTIALSY

-1046 KENSGYIGGI
+1046 NENIGHIGGI

-1100 VPTGTNAKALFGH
+1100 VPTGTYAKALFGH

-1198 EVRTDSEKN
+1198 EVRKNEETN

-1246 DVTHAVTLAAKTYD
+1246 DVTHAVTLA
-1260 VNFIVDPVGADF
+1260 
-1272 TLTQGEGED
+1272 
-1281 AKTITP
+1281 
-1287 KTAKDDT
+1287 
-1294 GKIVYSLTK
+1294 
-1303 GSYHYTAS
+1303 
-1311 CFGYA
+1311 
-1316 DASGDVTVAKSTGLA
+1316 
-1331 DTTVKLTAKTG
+1331 AKTG

-1407 TIAAEWTAL
+1407 IIAAEWTAL

-1514 RVNGATIQDL
+1514 RVNGATIQNL

-1539 ALVGAAYGTCTIA
+1539 ALVGAAYGTCTIT

-1574 SGTAVTKCAV
+1574 SGTAVSKCAV

-1710 SGKNTTGTPKTTA
+1710 SGKNTTGTSKTTA
-1723 ELKDAAIL
+1723 ELKEAAIL

-1777 DKSASWT
+1777 DKTASWT

-1812 RDYTTEIELAG
+1812 RNYTTEIELAG

-1831 IAIGDGET
+1831 TAIGDGET
-1839 YGNSDPAENTTTITV
+1839 YGNSDPAENTVTITV

-1875 PVITLT
+1875 PAITLT

-1942 TVKPQKDG
+1942 TVEPQKDG

-1962 WFRDEVNKGKYTLN
+1962 WFRDEVNKGNYTLN

-1983 NLGGHPWTAISKDT
+1983 NLGGHPWTAISKLTDT
-1997 DGKFA
+1997 SAK
-2002 TGYKGTFDGNSK
+2002 TGYKGTFDGNGK
-2014 TISGLNPAN
+2014 TISGLNPV
-2023 EAIPNYK
+2023 
-2030 GEPVLQSAGLFG
+2030 GELISGKYRGAGLFG
-2042 CVYTGAVVKNLT
+2042 YVYTGGTVKNVT
-2054 VEGELQ
+2054 VEGAMKAEWNC
-2060 AGKYAGGI
+2060 GGVV
-2068 TAVLAGGTIQNCVN
+2068 AYLAGGRVENCVN
-2082 RVAITLKEGVTD
+2082 RMNITPRSES
-2094 GYAIGGIT
+2094 I
-2102 GYLYNYTDK
+2102 YLYYVGGVVGYMTNYTDN
-2111 SSHIVGCRN
+2111 SAVIIGCRN
-2120 EAAIDIGA
+2120 EGSIDGGTTGENVGGVVGGA
-2128 YGRNIG
+2128 SNSPGISNCANTGNISGKASIG
-2134 GIVGSGSY
+2134 GIAATAS
-2142 GAEIENCGNSGAITS
+2142 I
-2157 KDSTGGIMG
+2157 
-2166 SGSVPITACYNTG
+2166 PITACYNTG
-2179 TITAA
+2179 KITGASSK
-2184 GDDIGGIAGYTSQE
+2184 IGGIVGYSSSKVT
-2198 IKNCY
+2198 NCY
-2203 NTGAVTGTGAK
+2203 NTGAVAGAGK
-2214 NGVGGIVGRLS
+2214 AGYKGVPEGVGGIAGQLYNSSNGAVAACLNSGTVTSEIYGGALVGS
-2225 SAVSSYSNGKITGCL
+2225 KNAVAAAVSGSYALAGSC
-2240 NTGAVTATSGTAAG
+2240 TATIGSYAA
-2254 AIVGQKTTANAAITR
+2254 
-2269 SYFKAGTCTQAIG
+2269 
-2282 GNPADGDEAALAT
+2282 DDDEASFIS
-2295 EAECGS
+2295 AEELGS

-2316 DGKLTLNWQDP
+2316 DGKLTLDWQDP
-2327 AAKPVV
+2327 AATPVV

-2344 IEGQTP
+2344 IEGKTP

-2362 YGYSVSKQGYNT
+2362 YSYSVSKQGYNT

-2426 ANVYSLPNGEYHYT
+2426 ANVYSLPNGKYHYT

-2531 ATFTVSGKDAT
+2531 ETFTVSSKDAT

-2678 EGCVSYMTISA
+2678 EGCVSDMTISA

-2717 SNWTGADQNSTTYVA
+2717 SNWTGADQNSPTYVA

-2828 IAGTIANSNGDPIGS
+2828 IAGTIANSNGDQIGS

-3012 TAASADKAALEAI
+3012 TAASADKAALKAI

-3138 RTKVTTAMTAAAETL
+3138 RTKVTTAMTAAAENL
-3153 TFDTI
+3153 IFDTI
-3158 KGENEISTAVTKTL
+3158 KGENETSTAVTKTL

-3211 PNEEATAAK
+3211 PNDTDTPVT

-3244 TRTIEVTIPGAAS
+3244 TKTIDVTVPGAAS

-3275 TDFVTKEPIDPT
+3275 TDSVTKEPIDPA
-3287 NVTGDIQLLR
+3287 NVTNDIQLLR
-3297 SRNFTTVSFHTGS
+3297 SWDFTTVSFHTGS

-3330 AVNDYRLKIC
+3330 AVNGYRLKIC

-3353 TVTKKNGQTLDTRY
+3353 TVTKKNGKDLDTRY
-3367 TQTKELGTITVT
+3367 TQTKELGIITVI

-3433 IWVYTSDETLG
+3433 IWVYTSAETLG

-3663 EARLNELKNA
+3663 EAKLNELKNA

-3682 VLAYIRSTVTPKANQ
+3682 VLAYIRSSVTPKANQ

-3750 LALTALGQNAKAYT
+3750 LALTALGQNAKAYM

-3862 AAIDKALTYLEGLTG
+3862 AAIDKALTYLEGVTG

-3897 CTDAKYA
+3897 CTDARYA

-4085 ADAALKQTK
+4085 ADAALKQAK

-4142 TVYDVF
+4142 IVYDVF

-4255 HGKAAPTLT
+4255 HGKAAPVLT

>member
-6 LSLVLAL
+6 LSLILAL
-13 VMLIGVLPVNMLAAE
+13 VMLIGVLPVNVLASGAE
-28 PADELPAQ
+28 DTLPAQ

-139 ELPANDPELTPA
+139 ELPANDPEMTPA

-217 GTWEAGAEKWHGK
+217 GAWEAGAEKWHGK

-248 TDAVGDYSMTDS
+248 TDAVKGYTMTDS

-299 GKELR
+299 GKELC

-329 KTLSSLT
+329 KTLADLT
-336 VTGAELNKVDSTHY
+336 ATGAEVKKVDSTHY
-350 EIPLGD
+350 EILLGD
-356 EESKSVKIVPTAAN
+356 AESKSVKIVPTAAN

-433 TYGGAEKVDPGVYT
+433 TYGGAEKVNPGVYT
-447 VTAVKTVTD
+447 ITVKSTASAD
-456 PDAAFKN
+456 IAFKN
-463 FFAALAGTATVAN
+463 FFSEEVKAVADITNDAKYPFDVQDGVLKSSNAGVNNSDAAITFTF
-476 DTKDIEKK
+476 K
-484 IYPLEVAEDGTA
+484 
-496 LVTTNKKIGKSKSGL
+496 
-511 TISFLKTAKLTFS
+511 KTAKLSFA
-524 YKTSSEAKWDYLK
+524 YKASCEGGYGTSWWDYLDIRVK
-537 VYRITEAAGKETE
+537 KAGAASYTSIKQDGSKTVTEFT
-550 TLLNEADKE
+550 
-559 AFSGEMSDYASY
+559 DYA
-571 SVEVQA
+571 VELEA
-577 GEKIRIRFEKDFS
+577 GDTLQLAYKKDS
-590 GDGTSDCVWLKNFT
+590 STNGGEDCVYLKNFT

-662 SITLNGADV
+662 SITLNGKDV
-671 NLYAVWTKVWNVMFP
+671 DLYAVWTKVWTVTFP

-707 TANTWILPDGSYTY
+707 TANTWILPNGSYTY

-734 AFQVNGANLE
+734 PFQVNGANLE

-755 AVTFYV
+755 AVTFHV
-761 TGAAADTAITIT
+761 TGAAVDTAITIT

-794 PAGNYTYTVEAK
+794 PAGSYTYTVEAK

-893 MGASSSAAFTG
+893 MGASSAAAFTG

-948 SMKTGSYNPK
+948 STKTSYG
-958 VYTALAAASNAGT
+958 VYTALVAASNAGT
-971 ISNVTLKNSMIS
+971 ISNVALKDSMVS
-983 SGGYAGGIAALNE
+983 SGGYAGGIAALND

-1016 SSHYALA
+1016 SSYYALA
-1023 GGIAGQNSGTIALSY
+1023 GGIAGQNRGTIALSY

-1046 KENSGYIGGI
+1046 NENIGHIGGI

-1100 VPTGTNAKALFGH
+1100 VPTGTYAKALFGH

-1198 EVRTDSEKN
+1198 EVRKNEETN

-1281 AKTITP
+1281 AKTVAP
-1287 KTAKDDT
+1287 KTAKDKD
-1294 GKIVYSLTK
+1294 GKIVYALTK
-1303 GSYHYTAS
+1303 GVYHYAAS

-1331 DTTVKLTAKTG
+1331 DTTVELTAKTG

-1407 TIAAEWTAL
+1407 IIAAEWTAL

-1514 RVNGATIQDL
+1514 RVNGATIQNL

-1539 ALVGAAYGTCTIA
+1539 ALVGAAYGTCTIT

-1574 SGTAVTKCAV
+1574 SGTAVSKCAV

-1731 TKLGSAFG
+1731 TRLGSAFG

-1777 DKSASWT
+1777 DKTASWT

-1795 LAKGSETLLT
+1795 LAKGSETLVT

-1839 YGNSDPAENTTTITV
+1839 YGNSDPAENTVTITV

-1875 PVITLT
+1875 PAITLT

-1942 TVKPQKDG
+1942 TVEPQKDG

-1962 WFRDEVNKGKYTLN
+1962 WFRDEVNKGSYTLN

-1983 NLGGHPWTAISKDT
+1983 NLGGHPWTAISKLTDT
-1997 DGKFA
+1997 SAK
-2002 TGYKGTFDGNSK
+2002 TGYKGTFDGNGK
-2014 TISGLNPAN
+2014 TISGLNPVG
-2023 EAIPNYK
+2023 ELISGKYK
-2030 GEPVLQSAGLFG
+2030 GAGLFG
-2042 CVYTGAVVKNLT
+2042 YVYTGGTVKNVT
-2054 VEGELQ
+2054 VEGAMKAEWNC
-2060 AGKYAGGI
+2060 GGVV
-2068 TAVLAGGTIQNCVN
+2068 AYLAGGRVENCVN
-2082 RVAITLKEGVTD
+2082 RMNITPRSES
-2094 GYAIGGIT
+2094 I
-2102 GYLYNYTDK
+2102 YLYYVGGVVGYMTNYTDN
-2111 SSHIVGCRN
+2111 SAVIIGCRN
-2120 EAAIDIGA
+2120 EGSIDGGTTGENVGGVVGGA
-2128 YGRNIG
+2128 SNSPGILNCANTGNISGKASIG
-2134 GIVGSGSY
+2134 GIAATAS
-2142 GAEIENCGNSGAITS
+2142 I
-2157 KDSTGGIMG
+2157 
-2166 SGSVPITACYNTG
+2166 PITACYNTG
-2179 TITAA
+2179 KITGASSK
-2184 GDDIGGIAGYTSQE
+2184 IGGIVGYSSSKVT
-2198 IKNCY
+2198 NCY
-2203 NTGAVTGTGAK
+2203 NTGAVAGAGK
-2214 NGVGGIVGRLS
+2214 AGYKGVPEGVGGIAGQLYNSSNGAVAACLNSGTVTSEIYGGALVGS
-2225 SAVSSYSNGKITGCL
+2225 KNAVAAAVSGSYALAGSC
-2240 NTGAVTATSGTAAG
+2240 TATIGSYAA
-2254 AIVGQKTTANAAITR
+2254 
-2269 SYFKAGTCTQAIG
+2269 
-2282 GNPADGDEAALAT
+2282 DDDEASFIS
-2295 EAECGS
+2295 AEELGS

-2362 YGYSVSKQGYNT
+2362 YSYSVSKQGYNT

-2426 ANVYSLPNGEYHYT
+2426 ANVYSLPNGKYHYT

-2451 DFTVAGA
+2451 GFTVAGA

-2531 ATFTVSGKDAT
+2531 APFTVSGKDAT

-2641 GEGALVKNVTVY
+2641 GKGALVKNVTVY

-2678 EGCVSYMTISA
+2678 EGCVSHMTISA

-2717 SNWTGADQNSTTYVA
+2717 SNWTGADQNSPTYVA

-2828 IAGTIANSNGDPIGS
+2828 IAGTIANSNGDQIGS

-2899 TFNVDAENI
+2899 TFNVDAENNI

-3012 TAASADKAALEAI
+3012 TAASADKAALKAI

-3138 RTKVTTAMTAAAETL
+3138 RAKVTEAMTTAAAAL

-3275 TDFVTKEPIDPT
+3275 TDSVTKEPIDPA
-3287 NVTGDIQLLR
+3287 NVTNDIQLLR
-3297 SRNFTTVSFHTGS
+3297 SGDFTTVSFHTGS

-3321 PDGTATTYA
+3321 PDGSATTYA
-3330 AVNDYRLKIC
+3330 AVNGYRLKIC

-3353 TVTKKNGQTLDTRY
+3353 TVTKKNGKDLDTRY
-3367 TQTKELGTITVT
+3367 TQTKELGTITIT

-3433 IWVYTSDETLG
+3433 TWVYTSAETLG

-3663 EARLNELKNA
+3663 EAKLHELKNA

-3682 VLAYIRSTVTPKANQ
+3682 VLAYIRSSVTPKANQ

-3862 AAIDKALTYLEGLTG
+3862 DAIDKALTYLEGLTG

-3897 CTDAKYA
+3897 CTDARYA

-4058 TTDQWTKITEAY
+4058 TTDKWTKITEAY

-4085 ADAALKQTK
+4085 ADAALKQAK

-4255 HGKAAPTLT
+4255 HGKAAPVLT

-4271 VKFTFTPDKGCHVKD
+4271 VKFIFTPDKGCHVKD

-4354 YASMTR
+4354 YAPMTR

-4402 IVNGTSATTFSPSEN
+4402 IVNGTSAVTFSPSEN

-4437 TSASASL
+4437 TSASAAL

>member
-139 ELPANDPELTPA
+139 ELPANDPEMTPA

-217 GTWEAGAEKWHGK
+217 GAWEAGAEKWHGK

-248 TDAVGDYSMTDS
+248 TDAVKGYTMTDS

-299 GKELR
+299 GKELC

-329 KTLSSLT
+329 KTLADLT
-336 VTGAELNKVDSTHY
+336 ATGAEVKKVDSTHY
-350 EIPLGD
+350 EILLGD
-356 EESKSVKIVPTAAN
+356 AESKSVKIVPTAAN

-433 TYGGAEKVDPGVYT
+433 TYGGAEKVNPGVYT
-447 VTAVKTVTD
+447 ITVKSTASAD
-456 PDAAFKN
+456 IAFKN
-463 FFAALAGTATVAN
+463 FFSEEVKAVADITNDAKYPFDVQDGVLKSSNAGVNNSDAAITFTF
-476 DTKDIEKK
+476 K
-484 IYPLEVAEDGTA
+484 
-496 LVTTNKKIGKSKSGL
+496 
-511 TISFLKTAKLTFS
+511 KTAKLSFA
-524 YKTSSEAKWDYLK
+524 YKASCEGGYGTSWWDYLDIRVK
-537 VYRITEAAGKETE
+537 KAGAASYTSIKQDGSKTVTEFT
-550 TLLNEADKE
+550 
-559 AFSGEMSDYASY
+559 DYA
-571 SVEVQA
+571 VELEA
-577 GEKIRIRFEKDFS
+577 GDTLQLAYKKDS
-590 GDGTSDCVWLKNFT
+590 STNGGEDCVYLKNFT

-662 SITLNGADV
+662 SITLNGKDV
-671 NLYAVWTKVWNVMFP
+671 DLYAVWTKVWTVTFP

-707 TANTWILPDGSYTY
+707 TANTWILPNGSYTY

-734 AFQVNGANLE
+734 PFQVNGANLE

-755 AVTFYV
+755 AVTFHV
-761 TGAAADTAITIT
+761 TGAAVDTAITIT

-794 PAGNYTYTVEAK
+794 PAGSYTYTVEAK

-893 MGASSSAAFTG
+893 MGASSAAAFTG

-948 SMKTGSYNPK
+948 STKTSYG
-958 VYTALAAASNAGT
+958 VYTALVAASNAGT
-971 ISNVTLKNSMIS
+971 ISNVALKDSMVS
-983 SGGYAGGIAALNE
+983 SGGYAGGIAALND

-1016 SSHYALA
+1016 SSYYALA
-1023 GGIAGQNSGTIALSY
+1023 GGIAGQNRGTIALSY

-1046 KENSGYIGGI
+1046 NENIGHIGGI

-1100 VPTGTNAKALFGH
+1100 VPTGTYAKALFGH

-1198 EVRTDSEKN
+1198 EVRKNEETN

-1281 AKTITP
+1281 AKTVAP
-1287 KTAKDDT
+1287 KTAKDKD
-1294 GKIVYSLTK
+1294 GKIVYALTK
-1303 GSYHYTAS
+1303 GVYHYAAS

-1331 DTTVKLTAKTG
+1331 DTTVELTAKTG

-1407 TIAAEWTAL
+1407 IIAAEWTAL

-1514 RVNGATIQDL
+1514 RVNGATIQNL

-1539 ALVGAAYGTCTIA
+1539 ALVGAAYGTCTIT

-1574 SGTAVTKCAV
+1574 SGTAVSKCAV

-1731 TKLGSAFG
+1731 TRLGSAFG

-1777 DKSASWT
+1777 DKTASWT

-1795 LAKGSETLLT
+1795 LAKGSETLVT

-1839 YGNSDPAENTTTITV
+1839 YGNSDPAENTVTITV

-1875 PVITLT
+1875 PAITLT

-1942 TVKPQKDG
+1942 TVEPQKDG

-1962 WFRDEVNKGKYTLN
+1962 WFRDEVNKGSYTLN

-1983 NLGGHPWTAISKDT
+1983 NLGGHPWTAISKLTDT
-1997 DGKFA
+1997 SAK
-2002 TGYKGTFDGNSK
+2002 TGYKGTFDGNGK
-2014 TISGLNPAN
+2014 TISGLNPVG
-2023 EAIPNYK
+2023 ELISGKYK
-2030 GEPVLQSAGLFG
+2030 GAGLFG
-2042 CVYTGAVVKNLT
+2042 YVYTGGTVKNVT
-2054 VEGELQ
+2054 VEGAMKAEWNC
-2060 AGKYAGGI
+2060 GGVV
-2068 TAVLAGGTIQNCVN
+2068 AYLAGGRVENCVN
-2082 RVAITLKEGVTD
+2082 RMNITPRSES
-2094 GYAIGGIT
+2094 I
-2102 GYLYNYTDK
+2102 YLYYVGGVVGYMTNYTDN
-2111 SSHIVGCRN
+2111 SAVIIGCRN
-2120 EAAIDIGA
+2120 EGSIDGGTTGENVGGVVGGA
-2128 YGRNIG
+2128 SNSPGISNCANTGNISGKASIG
-2134 GIVGSGSY
+2134 GIAATAS
-2142 GAEIENCGNSGAITS
+2142 I
-2157 KDSTGGIMG
+2157 
-2166 SGSVPITACYNTG
+2166 PITACYNTG
-2179 TITAA
+2179 KITGASSK
-2184 GDDIGGIAGYTSQE
+2184 IGGIVGYSSSKVT
-2198 IKNCY
+2198 NCY
-2203 NTGAVTGTGAK
+2203 NTGAVAGAGK
-2214 NGVGGIVGRLS
+2214 AGYKGVPEGVGGIAGQLYNSSNGAVAACLNSGTVTSEIYGGALVGS
-2225 SAVSSYSNGKITGCL
+2225 KNAVAAAVSGSYALAGSC
-2240 NTGAVTATSGTAAG
+2240 TATIGSYAA
-2254 AIVGQKTTANAAITR
+2254 
-2269 SYFKAGTCTQAIG
+2269 
-2282 GNPADGDEAALAT
+2282 DDDEASFIS
-2295 EAECGS
+2295 AEELGS

-2362 YGYSVSKQGYNT
+2362 YSYSVSKQGYNT

-2426 ANVYSLPNGEYHYT
+2426 ANVYSLPNGKYHYT

-2451 DFTVAGA
+2451 GFTVAGA

-2531 ATFTVSGKDAT
+2531 APFTVSGKDAT

-2641 GEGALVKNVTVY
+2641 GKGALVKNVTVY

-2678 EGCVSYMTISA
+2678 EGCVSHMTISA

-2717 SNWTGADQNSTTYVA
+2717 SNWTGADQNSPTYVA

-2828 IAGTIANSNGDPIGS
+2828 IAGTIANSNGDQIGS

-2899 TFNVDAENI
+2899 TFNVDAENNI

-3012 TAASADKAALEAI
+3012 TAASADKAALKAI

-3138 RTKVTTAMTAAAETL
+3138 RAKVTEAMTTAAAAL

-3275 TDFVTKEPIDPT
+3275 TDSVTKEPIDPA
-3287 NVTGDIQLLR
+3287 NVTNDIQLLR
-3297 SRNFTTVSFHTGS
+3297 SGDFTTVSFHTGS

-3330 AVNDYRLKIC
+3330 AVNGYRLKIC

-3353 TVTKKNGQTLDTRY
+3353 TVTKKNGKDLDTRY
-3367 TQTKELGTITVT
+3367 TQTKELGIITVT

-3597 YKKAVAD
+3597 YKKVLAD

-3663 EARLNELKNA
+3663 EAKLNELKNA

-3682 VLAYIRSTVTPKANQ
+3682 VLAYIRSSVTPKANQ

-3750 LALTALGQNAKAYT
+3750 LALTALGQNAKAYM

-3862 AAIDKALTYLEGLTG
+3862 AAIDKALTYLEGVTG

-3897 CTDAKYA
+3897 CTDARYA

-4085 ADAALKQTK
+4085 ADAALKQAK

-4142 TVYDVF
+4142 IVYDVF

-4255 HGKAAPTLT
+4255 HGKAAPVLT

-4426 LCRYAQYKQYG
+4426 LCRYAQYKRYD
-4437 TSASASL
+4437 TTVSAAL

>member
-139 ELPANDPELTPA
+139 ELPANDPEMTPA

-217 GTWEAGAEKWHGK
+217 GAWEAGAEKWHGK

-248 TDAVGDYSMTDS
+248 TDAVKGYTMTDS

-299 GKELR
+299 GKELC

-329 KTLSSLT
+329 KTLADLT
-336 VTGAELNKVDSTHY
+336 ATGAEVKKVDSTHY
-350 EIPLGD
+350 EILLGD
-356 EESKSVKIVPTAAN
+356 AESKSVKIVPTAAN

-433 TYGGAEKVDPGVYT
+433 TYGGAEKVNPGVYT
-447 VTAVKTVTD
+447 ITVKSTASAD
-456 PDAAFKN
+456 IAFKN
-463 FFAALAGTATVAN
+463 FFSEEVKAVADITNDAKYPFDVQDGVLKSSNAGVNNSDAAITFTF
-476 DTKDIEKK
+476 K
-484 IYPLEVAEDGTA
+484 
-496 LVTTNKKIGKSKSGL
+496 
-511 TISFLKTAKLTFS
+511 KTAKLSFA
-524 YKTSSEAKWDYLK
+524 YKASCEGGYGTSWWDYLDIRVK
-537 VYRITEAAGKETE
+537 KAGAASYTSIKQDGSKTVTEFT
-550 TLLNEADKE
+550 
-559 AFSGEMSDYASY
+559 DYA
-571 SVEVQA
+571 VELEA
-577 GEKIRIRFEKDFS
+577 GDTLQLAYKKDS
-590 GDGTSDCVWLKNFT
+590 STNGGEDCVYLKNFT

-662 SITLNGADV
+662 SITLNGKDV
-671 NLYAVWTKVWNVMFP
+671 DLYAVWTKVWTVTFP

-707 TANTWILPDGSYTY
+707 TANTWILPNGSYTY

-734 AFQVNGANLE
+734 PFQVNGANLE

-755 AVTFYV
+755 AVTFHV
-761 TGAAADTAITIT
+761 TGAAVDTAITIT

-794 PAGNYTYTVEAK
+794 PAGSYTYTVEAK

-893 MGASSSAAFTG
+893 MGASSAAAFTG

-948 SMKTGSYNPK
+948 STKTSYG
-958 VYTALAAASNAGT
+958 VYTALVAASNAGT
-971 ISNVTLKNSMIS
+971 ISNVALKDSMVS
-983 SGGYAGGIAALNE
+983 SGGYAGGIAALND

-1016 SSHYALA
+1016 SSYYALA
-1023 GGIAGQNSGTIALSY
+1023 GGIAGQNRGTIALSY

-1046 KENSGYIGGI
+1046 NENIGHIGGI

-1100 VPTGTNAKALFGH
+1100 VPTGTYAKALFGH

-1198 EVRTDSEKN
+1198 EVRKNEETN

-1281 AKTITP
+1281 AKTVAP
-1287 KTAKDDT
+1287 KTAKDKD
-1294 GKIVYSLTK
+1294 GKIVYALTK
-1303 GSYHYTAS
+1303 GVYHYAAS

-1331 DTTVKLTAKTG
+1331 DTTVELTAKTG

-1407 TIAAEWTAL
+1407 IIAAEWTAL

-1514 RVNGATIQDL
+1514 RVNGATIQNL

-1539 ALVGAAYGTCTIA
+1539 ALVGAAYGTCTIT

-1574 SGTAVTKCAV
+1574 SGTAVSKCAV

-1731 TKLGSAFG
+1731 TRLGSAFG

-1777 DKSASWT
+1777 DKTASWT

-1795 LAKGSETLLT
+1795 LAKGSETLVT

-1839 YGNSDPAENTTTITV
+1839 YGNSDPAENTVTITV

-1875 PVITLT
+1875 PAITLT

-1942 TVKPQKDG
+1942 TVEPQKDG

-1962 WFRDEVNKGKYTLN
+1962 WFRDEVNKGSYTLN

-1983 NLGGHPWTAISKDT
+1983 NLGGHPWTAISKLTDT
-1997 DGKFA
+1997 SAK
-2002 TGYKGTFDGNSK
+2002 TGYKGTFDGNGK
-2014 TISGLNPAN
+2014 TISGLNPVG
-2023 EAIPNYK
+2023 ELISGKYK
-2030 GEPVLQSAGLFG
+2030 GAGLFG
-2042 CVYTGAVVKNLT
+2042 YVYTGGTVKNVT
-2054 VEGELQ
+2054 VEGAMKAEWNC
-2060 AGKYAGGI
+2060 GGVV
-2068 TAVLAGGTIQNCVN
+2068 AYLAGGRVENCVN
-2082 RVAITLKEGVTD
+2082 RMNITPRSES
-2094 GYAIGGIT
+2094 I
-2102 GYLYNYTDK
+2102 YLYYVGGVVGYMTNYTDN
-2111 SSHIVGCRN
+2111 SAVIIGCRN
-2120 EAAIDIGA
+2120 EGSIDGGTTGENVGGVVGGA
-2128 YGRNIG
+2128 SNSPGISNCANTGNISGKASIG
-2134 GIVGSGSY
+2134 GIAATAS
-2142 GAEIENCGNSGAITS
+2142 I
-2157 KDSTGGIMG
+2157 
-2166 SGSVPITACYNTG
+2166 PITACYNTG
-2179 TITAA
+2179 KITGASSK
-2184 GDDIGGIAGYTSQE
+2184 IGGIVGYSSSKVT
-2198 IKNCY
+2198 NCY
-2203 NTGAVTGTGAK
+2203 NTGAVAGAGK
-2214 NGVGGIVGRLS
+2214 AGYKGVPEGVGGIAGQLYNSSNGAVAACLNSGTVTSEIYGGALVGS
-2225 SAVSSYSNGKITGCL
+2225 KNAVAAAVSGSYALAGSC
-2240 NTGAVTATSGTAAG
+2240 TATIGSYAA
-2254 AIVGQKTTANAAITR
+2254 
-2269 SYFKAGTCTQAIG
+2269 
-2282 GNPADGDEAALAT
+2282 DDDEASFIS
-2295 EAECGS
+2295 AEELGS

-2362 YGYSVSKQGYNT
+2362 YSYSVSKQGYNT

-2426 ANVYSLPNGEYHYT
+2426 ANVYSLPNGKYHYT

-2451 DFTVAGA
+2451 GFTVAGA

-2531 ATFTVSGKDAT
+2531 APFTVSGKDAT

-2641 GEGALVKNVTVY
+2641 GKGALVKNVTVY

-2678 EGCVSYMTISA
+2678 EGCVSHMTISA

-2717 SNWTGADQNSTTYVA
+2717 SNWTGADQNSPTYVA

-2796 IANDT
+2796 IANGT

-2828 IAGTIANSNGDPIGS
+2828 IAGTIANSNGDQIGS

-2899 TFNVDAENI
+2899 TFNVDAENNI

-3012 TAASADKAALEAI
+3012 TAASADKAALKAI

-3138 RTKVTTAMTAAAETL
+3138 RAKVTEAMTTAAAAL

-3275 TDFVTKEPIDPT
+3275 TDSVTKEPIDPA
-3287 NVTGDIQLLR
+3287 NVTNDIQLLR
-3297 SRNFTTVSFHTGS
+3297 SGDFTTVSFHTGS

-3330 AVNDYRLKIC
+3330 AVNGYRLKIC

-3353 TVTKKNGQTLDTRY
+3353 TVTKKNGKDLDTRY
-3367 TQTKELGTITVT
+3367 TQTKELGIITVT

-3597 YKKAVAD
+3597 YKKVLAD

-3663 EARLNELKNA
+3663 EAKLNELKNA

-3682 VLAYIRSTVTPKANQ
+3682 VLAYIRSSVTPKANQ

-3750 LALTALGQNAKAYT
+3750 LALTALGQNAKAYM

-3862 AAIDKALTYLEGLTG
+3862 AAIDKALTYLEGVTG

-3897 CTDAKYA
+3897 CTDARYA

-4085 ADAALKQTK
+4085 ADAALKQAK

-4142 TVYDVF
+4142 IVYDVF

-4255 HGKAAPTLT
+4255 HGKAAPVLT

>member
-139 ELPANDPELTPA
+139 ELPANDPEMTPA

-217 GTWEAGAEKWHGK
+217 GAWEAGAEKWHGK

-248 TDAVGDYSMTDS
+248 TDAVKGYTMTDS

-299 GKELR
+299 GKELC

-329 KTLSSLT
+329 KTLADLT
-336 VTGAELNKVDSTHY
+336 ATGAEVKKVDSTHY
-350 EIPLGD
+350 EILLGD
-356 EESKSVKIVPTAAN
+356 AESKSVKIVPTAAN

-433 TYGGAEKVDPGVYT
+433 TYGGAEKVNPGVYT
-447 VTAVKTVTD
+447 ITVKSTASAD
-456 PDAAFKN
+456 IAFKN
-463 FFAALAGTATVAN
+463 FFSEEVKAVADITNDAKYPFDVQDGVLKSSNAGVNNSDAAITFTF
-476 DTKDIEKK
+476 K
-484 IYPLEVAEDGTA
+484 
-496 LVTTNKKIGKSKSGL
+496 
-511 TISFLKTAKLTFS
+511 KTAKLSFA
-524 YKTSSEAKWDYLK
+524 YKASCEGGYGTSWWDYLDIRVK
-537 VYRITEAAGKETE
+537 KAGAASYTSIKQDGSKTVTEFT
-550 TLLNEADKE
+550 
-559 AFSGEMSDYASY
+559 DYA
-571 SVEVQA
+571 VELEA
-577 GEKIRIRFEKDFS
+577 GDTLQLAYKKDS
-590 GDGTSDCVWLKNFT
+590 STNGGEDCVYLKNFT

-662 SITLNGADV
+662 SITLNGKDV
-671 NLYAVWTKVWNVMFP
+671 DLYAVWTKVWTVTFP

-707 TANTWILPDGSYTY
+707 TANTWILPNGSYTY

-734 AFQVNGANLE
+734 PFQVNGANLE

-755 AVTFYV
+755 AVTFHV
-761 TGAAADTAITIT
+761 TGAAVDTAITIT

-794 PAGNYTYTVEAK
+794 PAGSYTYTVEAK

-893 MGASSSAAFTG
+893 MGASSAAAFTG

-948 SMKTGSYNPK
+948 STKTSYG
-958 VYTALAAASNAGT
+958 VYTALVAASNAGT
-971 ISNVTLKNSMIS
+971 ISNVALKDSMVS
-983 SGGYAGGIAALNE
+983 SGGYAGGIAALND

-1016 SSHYALA
+1016 SSYYALA
-1023 GGIAGQNSGTIALSY
+1023 GGIAGQNRGTIALSY

-1046 KENSGYIGGI
+1046 NENIGHIGGI

-1100 VPTGTNAKALFGH
+1100 VPTGTYAKALFGH

-1198 EVRTDSEKN
+1198 EVRKNEETN

-1281 AKTITP
+1281 AKTVAP
-1287 KTAKDDT
+1287 KTAKDKD
-1294 GKIVYSLTK
+1294 GKIVYALTK
-1303 GSYHYTAS
+1303 GVYHYAAS

-1331 DTTVKLTAKTG
+1331 DTTVELTAKTG

-1407 TIAAEWTAL
+1407 IIAAEWTAL

-1514 RVNGATIQDL
+1514 RVNGATIQNL
-1524 TIDHATITSTSGNVG
+1524 TIDHAMITSTSGNVG
-1539 ALVGAAYGTCTIA
+1539 ALVGAAYGTCTIT

-1574 SGTAVTKCAV
+1574 SGTAVSKCAV

-1731 TKLGSAFG
+1731 TRLGSAFG

-1777 DKSASWT
+1777 DKTASWT

-1795 LAKGSETLLT
+1795 LAKGSETLVT

-1839 YGNSDPAENTTTITV
+1839 YGNSDPAENTVTITV

-1875 PVITLT
+1875 PAITLT

-1942 TVKPQKDG
+1942 TVEPQKDG

-1962 WFRDEVNKGKYTLN
+1962 WFRDEVNKGSYTLN

-1983 NLGGHPWTAISKDT
+1983 NLGGHPWTAISKLTDT
-1997 DGKFA
+1997 SAK
-2002 TGYKGTFDGNSK
+2002 TGYKGTFDGNGK
-2014 TISGLNPAN
+2014 TISGLNPVG
-2023 EAIPNYK
+2023 ELISGKYK
-2030 GEPVLQSAGLFG
+2030 GAGLFG
-2042 CVYTGAVVKNLT
+2042 YVYTGGTVKNVT
-2054 VEGELQ
+2054 VEGAMKAEWNC
-2060 AGKYAGGI
+2060 GGVV
-2068 TAVLAGGTIQNCVN
+2068 AYLAGGRVENCVN
-2082 RVAITLKEGVTD
+2082 RMNITPRSES
-2094 GYAIGGIT
+2094 I
-2102 GYLYNYTDK
+2102 YLYYVGGVVGYMTNYTDN
-2111 SSHIVGCRN
+2111 SAVIIGCRN
-2120 EAAIDIGA
+2120 EGSIDGGTTGENVGGVVGGA
-2128 YGRNIG
+2128 SNSPGISNCANTGNISGKASIG
-2134 GIVGSGSY
+2134 GIAATAS
-2142 GAEIENCGNSGAITS
+2142 I
-2157 KDSTGGIMG
+2157 
-2166 SGSVPITACYNTG
+2166 PITACYNTG
-2179 TITAA
+2179 KITGASSK
-2184 GDDIGGIAGYTSQE
+2184 IGGIVGYSSSKVT
-2198 IKNCY
+2198 NCY
-2203 NTGAVTGTGAK
+2203 NTGAVAGAGK
-2214 NGVGGIVGRLS
+2214 AGYKGVPEGVGGIAGQLYNSSNGAVAACLNSGTVTSEIYGGALVGS
-2225 SAVSSYSNGKITGCL
+2225 KNAVAAAVSGSYALAGSC
-2240 NTGAVTATSGTAAG
+2240 TATIGSYAA
-2254 AIVGQKTTANAAITR
+2254 
-2269 SYFKAGTCTQAIG
+2269 
-2282 GNPADGDEAALAT
+2282 DDDEASFIS
-2295 EAECGS
+2295 AEELGS

-2362 YGYSVSKQGYNT
+2362 YSYSVSKQGYNT

-2426 ANVYSLPNGEYHYT
+2426 ANVYSLPNGKYHYT

-2451 DFTVAGA
+2451 GFTVAGA

-2531 ATFTVSGKDAT
+2531 APFTVSGKDAT

-2641 GEGALVKNVTVY
+2641 GKGALVKNVTVY

-2678 EGCVSYMTISA
+2678 EGCVSHMTISA

-2717 SNWTGADQNSTTYVA
+2717 SNWTGADQNSPTYVA

-2828 IAGTIANSNGDPIGS
+2828 IAGTIANSNGDQIGS

-2899 TFNVDAENI
+2899 TFNVDAENNI

-3012 TAASADKAALEAI
+3012 TAASADKAALKAI

-3138 RTKVTTAMTAAAETL
+3138 RAKVTEAMTTAAAAL

-3275 TDFVTKEPIDPT
+3275 TDSVTKEPIDPA
-3287 NVTGDIQLLR
+3287 NVTNDIQLLR
-3297 SRNFTTVSFHTGS
+3297 SGDFTTVSFHTGS

-3330 AVNDYRLKIC
+3330 AVNGYRLKIC

-3353 TVTKKNGQTLDTRY
+3353 TVTKKNGKDLDTRY
-3367 TQTKELGTITVT
+3367 TQTKELGIITVT

-3597 YKKAVAD
+3597 YKKVLAD

-3663 EARLNELKNA
+3663 EAKLNELKNA

-3682 VLAYIRSTVTPKANQ
+3682 VLAYIRSSVTPKANQ

-3750 LALTALGQNAKAYT
+3750 LALTALGQNAKAYM

-3862 AAIDKALTYLEGLTG
+3862 AAIDKALTYLEGVTG

-3897 CTDAKYA
+3897 CTDARYA

-4085 ADAALKQTK
+4085 ADAALKQAK

-4255 HGKAAPTLT
+4255 HGKAAPVLT